1 MARPKEKQE
10 EEKKETGKKYL
21 PVQSSTGT
29 KGQTA
34 QERAKEILSMSREE
48 QKARNQA
55 RLREALNRSAQ
66 SRPASSAQ
74 TEAMRRN
81 FAKREQKDEYR
92 RRYGTPQSSR
102 EAREQYQWNKQ
113 QREAL
118 EQYQSY
124 FEKYG
129 QKPTE
134 EQVQNNPVLSD
145 IGQLWKANTA
155 QVQATQKAMEEIEN
169 TRIPGQAG
177 RKLWMAAQNA
187 NTIGPLEQARARE
200 LPQLS
205 QEDQAFVDN
214 ASKRLEELYPQRDAL
229 EAKGDAEGLA
239 EVNRLIANEEKVMRD
254 RGAALPGEAAEIAD
268 KYALGGSK
276 DLEAYLEAKRNVE
289 LMDEEIALGGVIA
302 PEENKKY
309 QELKARV
316 ERGEELTGQD
326 VYDYKVW
333 SEQYGAY
340 ERDKETIKTLEEAGV
355 LESGYSYA
363 AQERQRVNVGQL
375 TQIEALTQ
383 YAGTIQASIAKQEA
397 SKLLTELYNQQYAL
411 EKDIAAM
418 QQAGAGNSIGDNLAL
433 KATPLQNAQEELE
446 AVKAAIA
453 EAEYAML
460 RFEDDFVGK
469 SAAPAELSWGAVE
482 AGIAQN
488 MTEMELATYN
498 YLRNTKG
505 MDAAKQYVESI
516 KPRLLKRETDKQMG
530 VVKKAAE
537 HPVGAWITSGLS
549 IAVTPL
555 EWTGA
560 VKAGVDTMLGRD
572 TSPYDPAFA
581 TTHFKN
587 TVRETVME
595 GQRKAFGDGLGGQ
608 TANLVYQV
616 FMTAGDS
623 AISMATG
630 GAVGKALQGA
640 GVVAQGANA
649 LAKVGNSVG
658 SALMALS
665 AVSGKTQQELLL
677 GRDNSQALVQGLAA
691 GVTEYITEKLG
702 MDRLTAAFS
711 LGKGG
716 GYRTI
721 LANVIKSFAP
731 EALEELPGN
740 VVDLALDNYLN
751 GDSSQRAESI
761 KQKIAAGMSVTQATV
776 ETDMEFVVETLQG
789 MLVGGLSG
797 SLGAGVSTSVGMIKA
812 RSARTALTEAGV
824 DADTAQAAAERISG
838 LRSDAASEQAVRA
851 AVEQM
856 QQAED
861 AKGVKHTPFAAEAT
875 AAGYED
881 VPVKVTGFQGIRD
894 GAAWVEIE
902 IAGKGKGEIR
912 LDQVRFADTDTQTAY
927 NRAAMFGDTQTA
939 RRFLAGYEATSMPV
953 EIYGQAFQSA
963 YQAGQNSRAMT
974 EYERKAGFG
983 TMLEDGVYRIAYQA
997 GQEATVAQEAR
1008 LEIPASLGKE
1018 VQAQLGQL
1026 PRTYTQGYTGV
1037 VYAAKTTRPTK
1048 AQAVMLSLLDGY
1060 AKAHGVHYTVVDSI
1074 GDGGANGVYT
1084 TSEGMVV
1091 ALDAEEGYLT
1101 RVATH
1106 EGWHYIREHMGQEA
1120 QGLQDAVL
1128 TLLRSTEGYD
1138 LETRVAEKQ
1147 EQYKAAEGQE
1157 LSREAALEELTADAL
1172 YDAIATPEALG
1183 AFVSRA
1189 YENAEN
1195 KNAFKQAMDQVM
1207 AFINKFV
1214 AEVKALAKKI
1224 AGKNPEARA
1233 MLEHEADWGESIVQE
1248 YNRLMEEAG
1257 KRERGRTERKE
1268 TGETWYSKKNR
1279 KPGKKKTE
1287 QQNEN
1292 AKESSAEQLQNEA
1305 DEERSIKEQLRAHS
1319 SELADM
1325 EPVAVINVDISNLKT
1340 AKARKNW
1347 IVNLLQSTGFQVER
1361 QGFGTIE
1368 FGKERINKSLNYM
1381 QKPGE
1386 IAAFSALPRVLKR
1399 GKNISGHANHKGRG
1413 FGTETFAAPVTING
1427 VMGYMAVVVKREAR
1441 IAYKTH
1447 RILMPDGSTFVFN
1460 EKAEPTPANRGSQKG
1475 INPAPIS
1482 SATNSIPQVEE
1493 NSNTNK
1499 NFSLKNV
1506 DTDMTEMQREVEE
1519 NENGGTMGALEG
1531 ATVENHAGIY
1541 AAQREKLAG
1550 WADGKPRSAEAVREL
1565 LGESMT
1571 PTLEKWL
1578 HNQYEKGQNRQ
1589 VKEPVRREAVEAFL
1603 QKDEA
1608 LIAENEAQ
1616 SKAFWQ
1622 KLRGEKVRV
1631 HEVEV
1636 GEHTHEGRGAMGRQ
1650 IVQALMGDAPRVT
1663 VHNRDAQVDIYVN
1676 RASVEKTLSYG
1687 GSKNI
1692 PIEVSKAILLQTKEM
1707 LADAKYIGSHE
1718 NYATNS
1724 GLVHYFVSAAQT
1736 GDEIRRVVYMAHE
1749 KAWNDGDVQNRL
1761 YVEEVELLDTE
1772 NAGANDTSRS
1782 QQAVYTQHLTSNHP
1796 GTISIPELLQN
1807 YNTEF
1812 LRRYD
1817 LKERG
1822 AKRAL
1827 QYSLRNVDTDMT
1839 EMQRVVEENEKL
1851 REAVGVLRAAMK
1863 QLSGAKAVN
1872 SRQVWKFA
1880 REIKKKYES
1889 KVRVNDLGENLRRVY
1904 DAMANARTDA
1914 EGKSAMEA
1922 MAAIARNMLENSEH
1936 INRDMYDRYADMR
1949 DYLRRGRFQLTE
1961 AQWAEAEKLYGSLK
1975 EFRNEVKGRWGV
1987 AGRKDHSTGSLD
1999 AAWEDMHAKW
2009 PEMFDRNADERGK
2022 VQQVVAALEAV
2033 QKEVSNPY
2041 GMNLDQMTQTVT
2053 AELFEGFGQVNE
2065 ANALMEEAKAIARRK
2080 TTRWAIN
2087 REKLAEQRK
2096 ARAEVIRQKGR
2107 ILKKL
2112 NSPKPGSFVPYQ
2124 MREAVTALLEALD
2137 YNEGKRVTIKRE
2149 MLERAR
2155 QEYEAVLPKRD
2166 ANGSAVP
2173 DTGIPALAAF
2183 YNGDVSEAMQRLAQ
2197 SADGKQLNRL
2207 SQEETIELRDIL
2219 RSYAAMII
2227 NEDRLFMQ
2235 KRRDSLQEAGD
2246 GLVARMLQRKAH
2258 KQRGKAAETVL
2269 NVTNRAL
2276 LSPGTVF
2283 HIFEG
2288 TEMEPIWKAVR
2299 DAENTHTRHVAQGQ
2313 AYMEAAL
2320 KEYGVQEII
2329 NQSER
2334 KQLENGVEVTLHDG
2348 KKQKFRIQ
2356 EAMYIYAAAKR
2367 ERLVGTNHLLG
2378 GGIVFQKNSHPGEA
2392 TGARQLTV
2400 EDLVAIA
2407 GKLTEKQKAFVD
2419 HMVQFLSRDT
2429 AEWGNQVTR
2438 ELYGVEKFK
2447 ESYYVPFRVARNYLR
2462 TDPASQQENRL
2473 KLGSFT
2479 KPLAQQ
2485 ASNPLE
2491 VQNFVEMWAAHME
2504 QMSDYNAFVLPIED
2518 MTRLMNYKTDNDT
2531 VRSVMQE
2538 RYGNQVPDYILSF
2551 LRRLNG
2557 NAKSEMGSA
2566 LVNKLVSGAKGAAVG
2581 GNLSVASQQ
2590 ATAVLR
2596 AYALI
2601 DAKYLVKGMGAG
2613 ALSAAKMKKSYAEI
2627 MDWAPIAT
2635 QKSWGYF
2642 DTNMTRGTYDRVR
2655 QTAMG
2660 KLDDALGYLSQKGDE
2675 LAFTMIWEAVKREV
2689 AAESGL
2695 TRGTEAYFRR
2705 CGERFTEVID
2715 QTQVVDSIFQ
2725 RTELATEKGLARLW
2739 TSFMSEPFKQYNMLW
2754 RAGWDLKEAWRS
2766 GNKAAIKRARNQMIR
2781 TSASVVL
2788 SSVAAAAA
2796 KSLISAMR
2804 DDDDEKKEKDENGKT
2819 VTVGVRGFGEKYW
2832 DAFGPNLLDNATG
2845 LLPLVG
2851 NWLGSFITGET
2862 YNSSSMDSAL
2872 LDSIT
2877 RMWQALGKGDYEMAW
2892 YRGLQVVS
2900 NATGLGLGNAYRDG
2914 KALFTTLVKTLQ
2926 RDTLAG
2932 TAWDKSKPFATRL
2945 QAATKNYVY
2954 TKQEGDSRRAS
2965 PAVFYDLL
2973 LDAWYAGG
2981 TGEEFQQ
2988 VATAMLETGATVD
3001 GIASGFKSRLR
3012 GSEEL
3017 VTKAADAYEQGK
3029 YSEYEK
3035 HVLALVRLGIGQ
3047 KAAVSMVDS
3056 VLDSRKKATDEPEA
3070 QTWEMLLDEL
3080 TDDDADL
3087 FSTKDLLEAI
3097 QRGDQAEADY
3107 LLGRLKES
3115 KEESTIRSGLTEAYR
3130 KEYVAAWEKGDT
3142 AAMKKISDLL
3152 LGLDVGYTEESIAK
3166 WPRDEMNADYREAIE
3181 SGDAGQVRTV
3191 IAAMKKEGYTDSDLR
3206 SKLTQDYKA
3215 SYTEAWNAGNKTQ
3228 AQSIA
3233 TMLKGLAVGYTEDS
3247 FREWR
3252 VDSLKADWDA
3262 AVEARDVNRLKTQI
3276 TRQMEAGVNQKQI
3289 RDKVWNAYGEAYVM
3303 ALAEG
3308 NTSTARQLEGLMLNT
3323 GAGLTTEEIPQKAV
3337 NKAHSIYENSVES
3350 GDLNTARQVLKYLN
3364 QAEDGDR
3371 LWDKLYNWAKDAF
3384 MDAYDSGE
3392 YADLEKNLVSMGFSQ
3407 KTINGW
3413 KD

>member
-81 FAKREQKDEYR
+81 FTKREQKEEYR

-102 EAREQYQWNKQ
+102 EAREQYQWNKR

-145 IGQLWKANTA
+145 IGQLWKANTTQA
-155 QVQATQKAMEEIEN
+155 QATQKALEEIEN

-187 NTIGPLEQARARE
+187 NSIAPMEQARDKE
-200 LPQLS
+200 QTQLS
-205 QEDQAFVDN
+205 QEDQAFANN
-214 ASKRLEELYPQRDAL
+214 AYSTLKGLYEQQAEL
-229 EAKGDAEGLA
+229 EAKGDAAGLA
-239 EVNRLIANEEKVMRD
+239 EVNKRIANEETILNRLGVPLPEEVAERAAVYGKNTKGDFDRYIKAVEDAEKIDAMLKADMEKYPEAYNAYLKAKEKVD
-254 RGAALPGEAAEIAD
+254 RGETLTEQELLDYEGWASLEEQAEEARA
-268 KYALGGSK
+268 
-276 DLEAYLEAKRNVE
+276 EAK
-289 LMDEEIALGGVIA
+289 ALEDG
-302 PEENKKY
+302 
-309 QELKARV
+309 
-316 ERGEELTGQD
+316 
-326 VYDYKVW
+326 
-333 SEQYGAY
+333 
-340 ERDKETIKTLEEAGV
+340 GV
-355 LESGYSYA
+355 LESGFSYA
-363 AQERQRVNVGQL
+363 ERDRQRVNEGQL
-375 TQIEALTQ
+375 TQVEELSQ
-383 YAGTIQASIAKQEA
+383 YAGTMQAPIARQEA
-397 SKLLTELYNQQYAL
+397 SKLLTELYNQQYKL
-411 EKDIAAM
+411 KKDIAAM
-418 QQAGAGNSIGDNLAL
+418 ELAGITGPAMDNA
-433 KATPLQNAQEELE
+433 KDQLE
-446 AVKAAIA
+446 TVERQIA
-453 EAEYAML
+453 EGEYAML

-537 HPVGAWITSGLS
+537 HPVGSWITSGLS

-630 GAVGKALQGA
+630 RAVGKALQGA

-649 LAKVGNSVG
+649 LAKAGNSVG

-665 AVSGKTQQELLL
+665 ATSGKTQQELLL
-677 GRDNSQALVQGLAA
+677 GRENSRALVQGLAA

-716 GYRTI
+716 GYRKI
-721 LANVIKSFAP
+721 LENVIKAFAP

-740 VVDLALDNYLN
+740 VVDRALDNYLN

-789 MLVGGLSG
+789 MLVGGLAG
-797 SLGAGVSTSVGMIKA
+797 SVGAGFSTSVGVIKA

-894 GAAWVEIE
+894 GAAWVEVE
-902 IAGKGKGEIR
+902 IDGKGKGELR
-912 LDQVRFADTDTQTAY
+912 LDQVRFADTDMQAAY
-927 NRAAMFGDTQTA
+927 NRAAMFEDTQTA
-939 RRFLAGYEATSMPV
+939 RRFLAGYEATSMPM

-974 EYERKAGFG
+974 EYERKVGFG

-997 GQEATVAQEAR
+997 GQEATAAQNAR
-1008 LEIPASLGKE
+1008 LEIPESLGKT
-1018 VQAQLGQL
+1018 VQEQLGQL
-1026 PRTYTQGYTGV
+1026 PRTYTEGYTGV

-1048 AQAVMLSLLDGY
+1048 AQAVMLSLLDDY

-1157 LSREAALEELTADAL
+1157 LSREEALEELTADAL
-1172 YDAIATPEALG
+1172 YDAMATPEALG

-1207 AFINKFV
+1207 AFINRFV

-1233 MLEHEADWGESIVQE
+1233 MLEHEADWGESIIQE

-1257 KRERGRTERKE
+1257 KRERSTKQNKKGYGQDSQFSLKVLPDGRKYVEVDTD
-1268 TGETWYSKKNR
+1268 
-1279 KPGKKKTE
+1279 
-1287 QQNEN
+1287 QQIFEG
-1292 AKESSAEQLQNEA
+1292 
-1305 DEERSIKEQLRAHS
+1305 
-1319 SELADM
+1319 
-1325 EPVAVINVDISNLKT
+1325 VDIKDYPKLIVRYITQRFRGKVIGTQNRAYVDKRAANEFAHPANHSLNEKIYE
-1340 AKARKNW
+1340 AKARTATELDNLMDAGRYIGHFEDNGRHADALGGW
-1347 IVNLLQSTGFQVER
+1347 DRYEAIVKVNDAFYEGQINIMILGDGRRRFHDFTKIRDVSAALQDR
-1361 QGFGTIE
+1361 
-1368 FGKERINKSLNYM
+1368 N
-1381 QKPGE
+1381 
-1386 IAAFSALPRVLKR
+1386 ALRRDNV
-1399 GKNISGHANHKGRG
+1399 S
-1413 FGTETFAAPVTING
+1413 
-1427 VMGYMAVVVKREAR
+1427 
-1441 IAYKTH
+1441 
-1447 RILMPDGSTFVFN
+1447 D
-1460 EKAEPTPANRGSQKG
+1460 
-1475 INPAPIS
+1475 
-1482 SATNSIPQVEE
+1482 NSISKTAE

-1506 DTDMTEMQREVEE
+1506 DTDMTEMQR
-1519 NENGGTMGALEG
+1519 
-1531 ATVENHAGIY
+1531 
-1541 AAQREKLAG
+1541 
-1550 WADGKPRSAEAVREL
+1550 
-1565 LGESMT
+1565 
-1571 PTLEKWL
+1571 
-1578 HNQYEKGQNRQ
+1578 
-1589 VKEPVRREAVEAFL
+1589 
-1603 QKDEA
+1603 
-1608 LIAENEAQ
+1608 
-1616 SKAFWQ
+1616 
-1622 KLRGEKVRV
+1622 
-1631 HEVEV
+1631 
-1636 GEHTHEGRGAMGRQ
+1636 
-1650 IVQALMGDAPRVT
+1650 
-1663 VHNRDAQVDIYVN
+1663 
-1676 RASVEKTLSYG
+1676 
-1687 GSKNI
+1687 
-1692 PIEVSKAILLQTKEM
+1692 
-1707 LADAKYIGSHE
+1707 
-1718 NYATNS
+1718 
-1724 GLVHYFVSAAQT
+1724 
-1736 GDEIRRVVYMAHE
+1736 
-1749 KAWNDGDVQNRL
+1749 
-1761 YVEEVELLDTE
+1761 
-1772 NAGANDTSRS
+1772 
-1782 QQAVYTQHLTSNHP
+1782 
-1796 GTISIPELLQN
+1796 
-1807 YNTEF
+1807 
-1812 LRRYD
+1812 
-1817 LKERG
+1817 
-1822 AKRAL
+1822 
-1827 QYSLRNVDTDMT
+1827 
-1839 EMQRVVEENEKL
+1839 VVEENERLQKL
-1851 REAVGVLRAAMK
+1851 VGSLNAQLRAMRD
-1863 QLSGAKAVN
+1863 GANGKAAVDRKAV
-1872 SRQVWKFA
+1872 WALA
-1880 REIKKKYES
+1880 REMKAQYQS
-1889 KVRVNDLGENLRRVY
+1889 KVRVNDLGANLQKAF
-1904 DAMANARTDA
+1904 DAMANARTDT

-1922 MAAIARNMLENSEH
+1922 MAAIARDMLDKSENIDST
-1936 INRDMYDRYADMR
+1936 MYDEYADLR
-1949 DYLRRGRFQLTE
+1949 GYLRKGRFRLTD
-1961 AQWAEAEKLYGSLK
+1961 AQWAEAAKLYGSEK
-1975 EFRNEVKGRWGV
+1975 EFRKAAFGRWNI
-1987 AGRKDHSTGSLD
+1987 AARNDRNALSLD
-1999 AAWEDMHAKW
+1999 AAWEEMHQQW
-2009 PEMFDRNADERGK
+2009 PGMFDQDASEGDK
-2022 VQQVVAALEAV
+2022 VQQVMAALEAV
-2033 QKEVSNPY
+2033 RREVSNPY
-2041 GMNLDQMTQTVT
+2041 AMNLEEMTQYVT
-2053 AELFEGFGQVNE
+2053 AEMYQRYLE
-2065 ANALMEEAKAIARRK
+2065 APTVKGAEARTQETARELEQTRAELQEARRELEQSK
-2080 TTRWAIN
+2080 GTIERWRKA
-2087 REKLAEQRK
+2087 RETLAEQRK

-2137 YNEGKRVTIKRE
+2137 YNEGKGVTIKRE

-2183 YNGDVSEAMQRLAQ
+2183 YNGDVSEAMRRLAQ

-2207 SQEETIELRDIL
+2207 SHAETIELRDIL
-2219 RSYAAMII
+2219 RSYAAMIL

-2348 KKQKFRIQ
+2348 KKQKLRIQ

-2392 TGARQLTV
+2392 TGARQLTA
-2400 EDLVAIA
+2400 EDLAAIA

-2447 ESYYVPFRVARNYLR
+2447 ESYYVPFKVARNYLR

-2566 LVNKLVSGAKGAAVG
+2566 LVNKLVGGAKGAAVG

-2642 DTNMTRGTYDRVR
+2642 DTNMTRGTYDRAR

-2819 VTVGVRGFGEKYW
+2819 VTVGVRGFGEKYLE
-2832 DAFGPNLLDNATG
+2832 AFLPNLLDNATG

-2954 TKQEGDSRRAS
+2954 AKQEGDSRRAS

-3056 VLDSRKKATDEPEA
+3056 VLDSRKKATEEPEA

-3166 WPRDEMNADYREAIE
+3166 WPRDEMNADYREAME

-3247 FREWR
+3247 FKEWR
-3252 VDSLKADWDA
+3252 VDSLKGDWDA
-3262 AVEARDVNRLKTQI
+3262 AVEARDVTRLKTQI
-3276 TRQMEAGVNQKQI
+3276 TRQMAAGMNQKQI

-3308 NTSTARQLEGLMLNT
+3308 NTSTARQLAGLMLNT

>member
-21 PVQSSTGT
+21 PVQSSAGT

-81 FAKREQKDEYR
+81 FAKREQREEYR
-92 RRYGTPQSSR
+92 RRYGTPGSSK
-102 EAREQYQWNKQ
+102 EAREQYQWNKR
-113 QREAL
+113 QREAF

-145 IGQLWKANTA
+145 IGQLWKANTT
-155 QVQATQKAMEEIEN
+155 QVQATQKALEEIEN

-187 NTIGPLEQARARE
+187 NTIAPLEQARARE

-214 ASKRLEELYPQRDAL
+214 ARKRLEELYPQREEL

-239 EVNRLIANEEKVMRD
+239 EVNRLIDNEEKVMRD
-254 RGAALPGEAAEIAD
+254 RGVALPGEVAETVD

-302 PEENKKY
+302 PEENKAY
-309 QELKARV
+309 QDLKARV
-316 ERGEELTGQD
+316 ESGEKLTGQD

-363 AQERQRVNVGQL
+363 AQERQRRNEGQL

-383 YAGTIQASIAKQEA
+383 YAGTIQAPIAKQEA

-418 QQAGAGNSIGDNLAL
+418 QQAGAGDSIGDNLAL
-433 KATPLQNAQEELE
+433 KTSPLQNAQEELE
-446 AVKAAIA
+446 AVKTAIA

-460 RFEDDFVGK
+460 RFEDDFFMNVQPGAGAGK
-469 SAAPAELSWGAVE
+469 KGSVYHVVNA
-482 AGIAQN
+482 
-488 MTEMELATYN
+488 TEEELARLRARGVGQSVMPVRSGVADAIAGLSGQELNALRMTDMERQTYN
-498 YLRNTKG
+498 YLHNTKG
-505 MDAAKQYVESI
+505 AEAADAYFKSLE
-516 KPRLLKRETDKQMG
+516 PRLLKRQAEMQQG
-530 VVKKAAE
+530 VWQTMAE
-537 HPVGAWITSGLS
+537 HPVGAFTTTAATFPMTLVEGL
-549 IAVTPL
+549 
-555 EWTGA
+555 GA
-560 VKAGVDTMLGRD
+560 VKTGVDTMLGRE
-572 TSPYDPAFA
+572 TSPYDSAFA
-581 TTHFKN
+581 PTRFKS
-587 TVRETVME
+587 TVRDTVKA
-595 GQRKAFGDGLGGQ
+595 GQREAFGDGLGGDI
-608 TANLVYQV
+608 ANLAYDVV
-616 FMTAGDS
+616 TTSLDS
-623 AISMATG
+623 ALSMAAG
-630 GAVGKALQGA
+630 GATG
-640 GVVAQGANA
+640 
-649 LAKVGNSVG
+649 G

-665 AVSGKTQQELLL
+665 ATSGKTQQELLL
-677 GRDNSQALVQGLAA
+677 GRENSQALVQGLAA
-691 GVTEYITEKLG
+691 GVIEAITEKMG

-711 LGKGG
+711 LGKKG

-721 LANVIKSFAP
+721 LANMIKGFVP

-740 VVDLALDNYLN
+740 VVDQALDNYLN

-761 KQKIAAGMSVTQATV
+761 KQKIAAGMSATQATV

-797 SLGAGVSTSVGMIKA
+797 AMGAGVATSVGMIKA

-912 LDQVRFADTDTQTAY
+912 LDQVRFADTDTQAAY
-927 NRAAMFGDTQTA
+927 NRAAMFEDTQTA
-939 RRFLAGYEATSMPV
+939 RRFLAGYENTSLPL

-997 GQEATVAQEAR
+997 GQEATAAQNAR
-1008 LEIPASLGKE
+1008 LEIPESLGKT
-1018 VQAQLGQL
+1018 VQEQLGQL

-1048 AQAVMLSLLDGY
+1048 AQAVMLSLLDDY

-1138 LETRVAEKQ
+1138 LESRVAEKQ

-1157 LSREAALEELTADAL
+1157 LSREEALEELTADAL
-1172 YDAIATPEALG
+1172 YDAMATPEALG

-1195 KNAFKQAMDQVM
+1195 KNAFQQAMDQVM
-1207 AFINKFV
+1207 AFINRFV

-1233 MLEHEADWGESIVQE
+1233 MLEHEADWGESIIQE

-1257 KRERGRTERKE
+1257 KREAQQQGNGQAQKENVQTRYSTKAQDQLTEDKYFQRAIDAWDGTSSGGRVKIGVISKGGIYE
-1268 TGETWYSKKNR
+1268 GIGLPDGVLYMDYSKLAKALSKHGDHLSKNTLKQIPQMLASPVVITQPINPQVKNTVNVFGDLMGDNG
-1279 KPGKKKTE
+1279 KPIMVSIMMRPDRTGTFLIDVIRTVEMRSDAQKLITDQSVLYLSENKKRTADWF
-1287 QQNEN
+1287 QGLGN
-1292 AKESSAEQLQNEA
+1292 SSVPFAGTKSGFI
-1305 DEERSIKEQLRAHS
+1305 RSI
-1319 SELADM
+1319 
-1325 EPVAVINVDISNLKT
+1325 
-1340 AKARKNW
+1340 
-1347 IVNLLQSTGFQVER
+1347 
-1361 QGFGTIE
+1361 
-1368 FGKERINKSLNYM
+1368 
-1381 QKPGE
+1381 
-1386 IAAFSALPRVLKR
+1386 
-1399 GKNISGHANHKGRG
+1399 
-1413 FGTETFAAPVTING
+1413 
-1427 VMGYMAVVVKREAR
+1427 
-1441 IAYKTH
+1441 AYE
-1447 RILMPDGSTFVFN
+1447 S
-1460 EKAEPTPANRGSQKG
+1460 
-1475 INPAPIS
+1475 
-1482 SATNSIPQVEE
+1482 E
-1493 NSNTNK
+1493 NSNSQGGN
-1499 NFSLKNV
+1499 SLNEV
-1506 DTDMTEMQREVEE
+1506 DTQET
-1519 NENGGTMGALEG
+1519 GA
-1531 ATVENHAGIY
+1531 
-1541 AAQREKLAG
+1541 
-1550 WADGKPRSAEAVREL
+1550 S
-1565 LGESMT
+1565 
-1571 PTLEKWL
+1571 
-1578 HNQYEKGQNRQ
+1578 
-1589 VKEPVRREAVEAFL
+1589 
-1603 QKDEA
+1603 
-1608 LIAENEAQ
+1608 
-1616 SKAFWQ
+1616 
-1622 KLRGEKVRV
+1622 
-1631 HEVEV
+1631 
-1636 GEHTHEGRGAMGRQ
+1636 
-1650 IVQALMGDAPRVT
+1650 
-1663 VHNRDAQVDIYVN
+1663 
-1676 RASVEKTLSYG
+1676 
-1687 GSKNI
+1687 
-1692 PIEVSKAILLQTKEM
+1692 
-1707 LADAKYIGSHE
+1707 
-1718 NYATNS
+1718 
-1724 GLVHYFVSAAQT
+1724 
-1736 GDEIRRVVYMAHE
+1736 
-1749 KAWNDGDVQNRL
+1749 
-1761 YVEEVELLDTE
+1761 
-1772 NAGANDTSRS
+1772 
-1782 QQAVYTQHLTSNHP
+1782 
-1796 GTISIPELLQN
+1796 
-1807 YNTEF
+1807 
-1812 LRRYD
+1812 
-1817 LKERG
+1817 
-1822 AKRAL
+1822 
-1827 QYSLRNVDTDMT
+1827 YSLRNVDTDMT

-1863 QLSGAKAVN
+1863 QLSGAKEVN

-1975 EFRNEVKGRWGV
+1975 EFRNAVKGRWGV

-2053 AELFEGFGQVNE
+2053 AELFEGYGQVNE

-2080 TTRWAIN
+2080 VTRWAIN
-2087 REKLAEQRK
+2087 REKLAERRK

-2124 MREAVTALLEALD
+2124 MRDAVTALLKALD
-2137 YNEGKRVTIKRE
+2137 YNEGKGFIIKRE

-2219 RSYAAMII
+2219 RSYAAMIL

-2235 KRRDSLQEAGD
+2235 KRQDSLQEAGD

-2367 ERLVGTNHLLG
+2367 EKLVGTNHLLG

-2392 TGARQLTV
+2392 TGARQLTA
-2400 EDLVAIA
+2400 EDLEAIA

-2447 ESYYVPFRVARNYLR
+2447 ESYYVPFKVARNYLR

-2766 GNKAAIKRARNQMIR
+2766 GNKAAIKQARNQMIR
-2781 TSASVVL
+2781 TSASVAL

-2804 DDDDEKKEKDENGKT
+2804 DDDDEKKEKDESGKT
-2819 VTVGVRGFGEKYW
+2819 VTVGVRGFGQKYLE
-2832 DAFGPNLLDNATG
+2832 AFLPNLLDNATG

-2954 TKQEGDSRRAS
+2954 AKQEGDSRRAS

-2988 VATAMLETGATVD
+2988 VATAMLETGATVE

-3056 VLDSRKKATDEPEA
+3056 VLDSRKKATEEPEA

-3166 WPRDEMNADYREAIE
+3166 WPRDEMNADYREAVE

-3233 TMLKGLAVGYTEDS
+3233 TMLKGLAVGYTEES
-3247 FREWR
+3247 FKEWR

-3262 AVEARDVNRLKTQI
+3262 AVEARDVTRLKTQI
-3276 TRQMEAGVNQKQI
+3276 SRQMAAGMNQKQI

-3308 NTSTARQLEGLMLNT
+3308 NTSTARQLAGLMLNT
-3323 GAGLTTEEIPQKAV
+3323 GAGLTAEEVPQKAV

>member
-21 PVQSSTGT
+21 PVQSSAGT

-81 FAKREQKDEYR
+81 FAKREQKEEYR

-102 EAREQYQWNKQ
+102 EAREQYQWNKR

-145 IGQLWKANTA
+145 IGQLWKANTTQA
-155 QVQATQKAMEEIEN
+155 QATQKALEEIEN

-187 NTIGPLEQARARE
+187 NTIAPLEQARDRE

-205 QEDQAFVDN
+205 EEDQAFVDN
-214 ASKRLEELYPQRDAL
+214 ARKRLEELYPQRDAL

-239 EVNRLIANEEKVMRD
+239 EVNRLIDNEEKVMRD
-254 RGAALPGEAAEIAD
+254 RGVALPGEAAEIAD

-276 DLEAYLEAKRNVE
+276 DLEAYLGAKRNVE

-363 AQERQRVNVGQL
+363 AQERQRVNEGQL

-383 YAGTIQASIAKQEA
+383 YAGTIQAPIAKQEA

-411 EKDIAAM
+411 EKDITAM
-418 QQAGAGNSIGDNLAL
+418 QQAGAGNNIGDNLAL

-460 RFEDDFVGK
+460 RFEDDFFTNAQAGAEEGKKGSVYHVVNATEEELAKLRARGVGQ
-469 SAAPAELSWGAVE
+469 SVMPVRSGVADAIAGLSGQELNALR
-482 AGIAQN
+482 
-488 MTEMELATYN
+488 MTEMERQTYN
-498 YLRNTKG
+498 YLHNTQG
-505 MDAAKQYVESI
+505 AEAADAYFKSLE
-516 KPRLLKRETDKQMG
+516 PRLLKRQAEMQQG
-530 VVKKAAE
+530 VWQTMAE
-537 HPVGAWITSGLS
+537 HPVGAWITSGQS
-549 IAVTPL
+549 IVMTPM
-555 EWTGA
+555 EWIGA
-560 VKAGVDTMLGRD
+560 AKTGVDNMLGRD

-595 GQRKAFGDGLGGQ
+595 GQREAFGDGLGGQ
-608 TANLVYQV
+608 TANLIYQV
-616 FMTAGDS
+616 LMTSGDS
-623 AISMATG
+623 AISMAVG
-630 GAVGKALQGA
+630 GGVGKALQGA
-640 GVVAQGANA
+640 GMVAQGAKT

-658 SALMALS
+658 SAIMALS

-677 GRDNSQALVQGLAA
+677 GRDNSRALVQGLAA

-702 MDRLTAAFS
+702 MDRLTASFS

-721 LANVIKSFAP
+721 LANVIKGFAP

-740 VVDLALDNYLN
+740 VVDQALDNYLN

-824 DADTAQAAAERISG
+824 DADTAQAAAERLSG
-838 LRSDAASEQAVRA
+838 LRSDAAGDQAVRA

-912 LDQVRFADTDTQTAY
+912 LDQVRFADADTQAAY
-927 NRAAMFGDTQTA
+927 NRAAMFEDTQTA
-939 RRFLAGYEATSMPV
+939 RRFLAGYENTSLPL

-974 EYERKAGFG
+974 EYERKVGFG

-997 GQEATVAQEAR
+997 GQEATAAQNAR
-1008 LEIPASLGKE
+1008 LEIPESLGKT
-1018 VQAQLGQL
+1018 VQEQLGQL

-1048 AQAVMLSLLDGY
+1048 AQAVMLSLLDDY

-1128 TLLRSTEGYD
+1128 ELLGNTEGYNLD
-1138 LETRVAEKQ
+1138 SRVAEKQ
-1147 EQYKAAEGQE
+1147 EQYKQIKGQE
-1157 LSREAALEELTADAL
+1157 LSREEALEELTADAL
-1172 YDAIATPEALG
+1172 YDAMATPEALG

-1207 AFINKFV
+1207 AFINRFV

-1233 MLEHEADWGESIVQE
+1233 MLEHEADWGESIIQE

-1441 IAYKTH
+1441 IVYKTH

-1506 DTDMTEMQREVEE
+1506 DTDMTEMQR
-1519 NENGGTMGALEG
+1519 
-1531 ATVENHAGIY
+1531 
-1541 AAQREKLAG
+1541 
-1550 WADGKPRSAEAVREL
+1550 
-1565 LGESMT
+1565 
-1571 PTLEKWL
+1571 
-1578 HNQYEKGQNRQ
+1578 
-1589 VKEPVRREAVEAFL
+1589 
-1603 QKDEA
+1603 
-1608 LIAENEAQ
+1608 
-1616 SKAFWQ
+1616 
-1622 KLRGEKVRV
+1622 
-1631 HEVEV
+1631 
-1636 GEHTHEGRGAMGRQ
+1636 
-1650 IVQALMGDAPRVT
+1650 
-1663 VHNRDAQVDIYVN
+1663 
-1676 RASVEKTLSYG
+1676 
-1687 GSKNI
+1687 
-1692 PIEVSKAILLQTKEM
+1692 
-1707 LADAKYIGSHE
+1707 
-1718 NYATNS
+1718 
-1724 GLVHYFVSAAQT
+1724 
-1736 GDEIRRVVYMAHE
+1736 
-1749 KAWNDGDVQNRL
+1749 
-1761 YVEEVELLDTE
+1761 
-1772 NAGANDTSRS
+1772 
-1782 QQAVYTQHLTSNHP
+1782 
-1796 GTISIPELLQN
+1796 
-1807 YNTEF
+1807 
-1812 LRRYD
+1812 
-1817 LKERG
+1817 
-1822 AKRAL
+1822 
-1827 QYSLRNVDTDMT
+1827 
-1839 EMQRVVEENEKL
+1839 VVEENERLQKL
-1851 REAVGVLRAAMK
+1851 VGSLNAQLRAMRD
-1863 QLSGAKAVN
+1863 GANGKAAVDRKAV
-1872 SRQVWKFA
+1872 WALA
-1880 REIKKKYES
+1880 REMKAQYQS
-1889 KVRVNDLGENLRRVY
+1889 KVRVNDLGANLQKAF
-1904 DAMANARTDA
+1904 DAMANARTDT

-1922 MAAIARNMLENSEH
+1922 MAAIARDMLDKSENIDST
-1936 INRDMYDRYADMR
+1936 MYDEYAEMR
-1949 DYLRRGRFQLTE
+1949 SYLRKGRFRLTD
-1961 AQWAEAEKLYGSLK
+1961 AQWAEAAKLYGSEK
-1975 EFRNEVKGRWGV
+1975 EFRKAAFGRWNI
-1987 AGRKDHSTGSLD
+1987 AARNDRNALSLD
-1999 AAWEDMHAKW
+1999 AAWEEMHQQW
-2009 PEMFDRNADERGK
+2009 PGMFDQDASEGDK
-2022 VQQVVAALEAV
+2022 VQQVMAALEAV
-2033 QKEVSNPY
+2033 RREVSNPY
-2041 GMNLDQMTQTVT
+2041 EMNLEEMTQYVT
-2053 AELFEGFGQVNE
+2053 AEMYQKYLE
-2065 ANALMEEAKAIARRK
+2065 APTVKGAEARTQETARELEKTRAELREARRELEQSRAEIAAARQEAQEDRRM
-2080 TTRWAIN
+2080 TAEMIN
-2087 REKLAEQRK
+2087 VANENAQQIIKKWSAKREEMAERRK

-2137 YNEGKRVTIKRE
+2137 YNEGKGVTIKRE

-2207 SQEETIELRDIL
+2207 SQEQTIELRDIL
-2219 RSYAAMII
+2219 RSYAAMIL

-2288 TEMEPIWKAVR
+2288 TEMEPIWKALR

-2400 EDLVAIA
+2400 EDLAAIA

-2447 ESYYVPFRVARNYLR
+2447 ESYYVPFKVARNYLR

-2479 KPLAQQ
+2479 KELSEK
-2485 ASNPLE
+2485 ASNTPLE

-2642 DTNMTRGTYDRVR
+2642 DTNMTRGTYDRAR

-2766 GNKAAIKRARNQMIR
+2766 GNKAAIKQARNQMIR

-2832 DAFGPNLLDNATG
+2832 DAFLPNLLDNATG

-2954 TKQEGDSRRAS
+2954 AKQEGDSRRAS

-3035 HVLALVRLGIGQ
+3035 HVLELVRLGIGQ

-3056 VLDSRKKATDEPEA
+3056 VLDSRKKATEEPEA

-3142 AAMKKISDLL
+3142 AGMKKISDLL

-3166 WPRDEMNADYREAIE
+3166 WPRDEMNADYREAME

-3247 FREWR
+3247 FKEWR

-3262 AVEARDVNRLKTQI
+3262 AVEARDVTRLKTQI
-3276 TRQMEAGVNQKQI
+3276 SRQMEAGVNQKQI

-3308 NTSTARQLEGLMLNT
+3308 NTSTARQLAGLMLNT
-3323 GAGLTTEEIPQKAV
+3323 GAGLTAEEVPQKAV

>member
-1 MARPKEKQE
+1 MVRPKEKQE

-81 FAKREQKDEYR
+81 FAKREQKEEYQ

-134 EQVQNNPVLSD
+134 AQVQNNPVLSD

-155 QVQATQKAMEEIEN
+155 QVQATQKALEEIDN

-302 PEENKKY
+302 PEENKAY
-309 QELKARV
+309 QDLKARV
-316 ERGEELTGQD
+316 ESGEELTGQD

-363 AQERQRVNVGQL
+363 AQERQRVNEGQL

-383 YAGTIQASIAKQEA
+383 YAGTIQAPIAKQEA

-460 RFEDDFVGK
+460 RFEDDFAK
-469 SAAPAELSWGAVE
+469 NASANGVWNRNGNHDLYLINLSQEERDRLMLYAENNPE
-482 AGIAQN
+482 AGTNIAPRGERVLYMGNDAIRQRLLLTN
-488 MTEMELATYN
+488 QERATYN
-498 YLRNTKG
+498 YLYNTQGEEKAKAYLG
-505 MDAAKQYVESI
+505 MLE
-516 KPRLLKRETDKQMG
+516 PRLQKRRYDRDVEAWVNLAET
-530 VVKKAAE
+530 
-537 HPVGAWITSGLS
+537 PLGAWVTSINS
-549 IAVTPL
+549 ILQTPA
-555 EWTGA
+555 EGIGA
-560 VKAGVDTMLGRD
+560 IQTVIDTAMGRK
-572 TSPYDPAFA
+572 TSPYDTAF
-581 TTHFKN
+581 TPSNYKRV
-587 TVRETVME
+587 VRETVME
-595 GQRKAFGDGLGGQ
+595 GQRKAFGDGVGGQ
-608 TANLVYQV
+608 TANLIYQV
-616 FMTAGDS
+616 LMTSGDS
-623 AISMATG
+623 ALAMGVGGATG
-630 GAVGKALQGA
+630 G
-640 GVVAQGANA
+640 
-649 LAKVGNSVG
+649 
-658 SALMALS
+658 SAIMALS

-677 GRDNSQALVQGLAA
+677 GRDNSRALVQGLAA

-711 LGKGG
+711 LGKKG

-721 LANVIKSFAP
+721 LANMIKGFAP

-740 VVDLALDNYLN
+740 VVDQALDNYLN

-838 LRSDAASEQAVRA
+838 LRSDAAGDQAVRA
-851 AVEQM
+851 AVEQI

-939 RRFLAGYEATSMPV
+939 RRFLAGYEATSMPM

-997 GQEATVAQEAR
+997 GQEATAAQEAR
-1008 LEIPASLGKE
+1008 LAIPESLGKE
-1018 VQAQLGQL
+1018 VQAQLGKL

-1048 AQAVMLSLLDGY
+1048 AQAVMLSLLDEY

-1106 EGWHYIREHMGQEA
+1106 EGWHYIREQMGQEA

-1147 EQYKAAEGQE
+1147 EQYKRIEGQE

-1172 YDAIATPEALG
+1172 YDAMATPEALG
-1183 AFVSRA
+1183 AFVSHA

-1257 KRERGRTERKE
+1257 KRERRRTEKQ
-1268 TGETWYSKKNR
+1268 S
-1279 KPGKKKTE
+1279 GK
-1287 QQNEN
+1287 QNEN
-1292 AKESSAEQLQNEA
+1292 TVAYDLKNSAGEVIRLSDEEIEQNKAIVANMEAVAQIQGNKFAKNAEKDFFTMAKEYFQQIGGKAYNPILGEVRLSEGG
-1305 DEERSIKEQLRAHS
+1305 LRH
-1319 SELADM
+1319 L
-1325 EPVAVINVDISNLKT
+1325 
-1340 AKARKNW
+1340 
-1347 IVNLLQSTGFQVER
+1347 IV
-1361 QGFGTIE
+1361 QGIT
-1368 FGKERINKSLNYM
+1368 KRR
-1381 QKPGE
+1381 
-1386 IAAFSALPRVLKR
+1386 SALLEAVKPVIEK
-1399 GKNISGHANHKGRG
+1399 GQIIYIDNNHKGK
-1413 FGTETFAAPVTING
+1413 FFDTALIAAPVYLDSMPYYMG
-1427 VMGYMAVVVKREAR
+1427 VVIKQSGPQDNTYYMHDAVVVQKMKNATDSVKQVADVPKGATREESESSS
-1441 IAYKTH
+1441 IAS
-1447 RILMPDGSTFVFN
+1447 ILASLANYNREFN
-1460 EKAEPTPANRGSQKG
+1460 ETP
-1475 INPAPIS
+1475 
-1482 SATNSIPQVEE
+1482 
-1493 NSNTNK
+1493 
-1499 NFSLKNV
+1499 
-1506 DTDMTEMQREVEE
+1506 
-1519 NENGGTMGALEG
+1519 
-1531 ATVENHAGIY
+1531 
-1541 AAQREKLAG
+1541 EK
-1550 WADGKPRSAEAVREL
+1550 
-1565 LGESMT
+1565 
-1571 PTLEKWL
+1571 
-1578 HNQYEKGQNRQ
+1578 
-1589 VKEPVRREAVEAFL
+1589 
-1603 QKDEA
+1603 
-1608 LIAENEAQ
+1608 
-1616 SKAFWQ
+1616 
-1622 KLRGEKVRV
+1622 
-1631 HEVEV
+1631 
-1636 GEHTHEGRGAMGRQ
+1636 
-1650 IVQALMGDAPRVT
+1650 
-1663 VHNRDAQVDIYVN
+1663 
-1676 RASVEKTLSYG
+1676 
-1687 GSKNI
+1687 
-1692 PIEVSKAILLQTKEM
+1692 
-1707 LADAKYIGSHE
+1707 
-1718 NYATNS
+1718 
-1724 GLVHYFVSAAQT
+1724 
-1736 GDEIRRVVYMAHE
+1736 
-1749 KAWNDGDVQNRL
+1749 
-1761 YVEEVELLDTE
+1761 
-1772 NAGANDTSRS
+1772 
-1782 QQAVYTQHLTSNHP
+1782 
-1796 GTISIPELLQN
+1796 
-1807 YNTEF
+1807 
-1812 LRRYD
+1812 
-1817 LKERG
+1817 
-1822 AKRAL
+1822 
-1827 QYSLRNVDTDMT
+1827 YSLRNVDTDMT

-1975 EFRNEVKGRWGV
+1975 EFRNAVKGRWGV

-2080 TTRWAIN
+2080 VTRWAIN

-2112 NSPKPGSFVPYQ
+2112 KSPKPGSFVPYQ
-2124 MREAVTALLEALD
+2124 MRDAVTALLEALD
-2137 YNEGKRVTIKRE
+2137 YNEGKGVTIKRE

-2183 YNGDVSEAMQRLAQ
+2183 YNGDVAEAMQRLAQ

-2207 SQEETIELRDIL
+2207 SHGETIELRDIL
-2219 RSYAAMII
+2219 RSYAAMIL

-2288 TEMEPIWKAVR
+2288 TEMEPIWKALR

-2367 ERLVGTNHLLG
+2367 EKLVGTNHLLG

-2400 EDLVAIA
+2400 EDLEAIA

-2447 ESYYVPFRVARNYLR
+2447 ESYYVPFKVARNYLR

-2642 DTNMTRGTYDRVR
+2642 DTNMTRGTYDRAR

-2781 TSASVVL
+2781 TSASVAL

-2819 VTVGVRGFGEKYW
+2819 VTVGVRGYGQKYLE
-2832 DAFGPNLLDNATG
+2832 AFLPNLLDNATG

-2954 TKQEGDSRRAS
+2954 AKQEGDSRRAS

-3056 VLDSRKKATDEPEA
+3056 VLDSRKKATEEPET

-3166 WPRDEMNADYREAIE
+3166 WPRDEMNADYREAME

-3233 TMLKGLAVGYTEDS
+3233 TMLKGLDVGYTEDS
-3247 FREWR
+3247 FKEWR

-3276 TRQMEAGVNQKQI
+3276 SRQMEAGVNQKQI

-3364 QAEDGDR
+3364 QSEDGDR

-3392 YADLEKNLVSMGFSQ
+3392 YADLERNLVSMGFSQ

>member
-21 PVQSSTGT
+21 PVQSSAGT

-74 TEAMRRN
+74 TEAMRGN
-81 FAKREQKDEYR
+81 FTKREQKEEYR

-102 EAREQYQWNKQ
+102 EAREQYQWNKR
-113 QREAL
+113 QREAF

-124 FEKYG
+124 FEKYAA
-129 QKPTE
+129 KPTE
-134 EQVQNNPVLSD
+134 EQVKSNPVLSD
-145 IGQLWKANTA
+145 IGQLWKANAA
-155 QVQATQKAMEEIEN
+155 QVQDTQKALEEIES
-169 TRIPGQAG
+169 TRVPSRAG
-177 RKLWMAAQNA
+177 RALFMAAQNA
-187 NTIGPLEQARARE
+187 NSIAPMEQARDKE

-205 QEDQAFVDN
+205 EEDQAFVDN
-214 ASKRLEELYPQRDAL
+214 ARKRLEELYPQRDAL

-239 EVNRLIANEEKVMRD
+239 EVNRLIDNEEKVMRD
-254 RGAALPGEAAEIAD
+254 RGVALPGEVAETVD

-309 QELKARV
+309 QDLKARV

-363 AQERQRVNVGQL
+363 AQERQRRNEGQL
-375 TQIEALTQ
+375 TQIEALSQ
-383 YAGTIQASIAKQEA
+383 YAGTIQAPIAKQEA
-397 SKLLTELYNQQYAL
+397 SKLLTELYNKQYEL

-418 QQAGAGNSIGDNLAL
+418 QQAGAGDSIGDNLAL
-433 KATPLQNAQEELE
+433 KTSPLQNAQEELE

-460 RFEDDFVGK
+460 RFEDDFFMNVQPGAGAGK
-469 SAAPAELSWGAVE
+469 KGSVYHVVNA
-482 AGIAQN
+482 
-488 MTEMELATYN
+488 TEEELAKLRARGVGQSVMPVRSGVADAIAGLSGQELNALRMTDMERQTYN
-498 YLRNTKG
+498 YLHNTKG
-505 MDAAKQYVESI
+505 AEAADAYFKSLE
-516 KPRLLKRETDKQMG
+516 PRLLKRQAEMQQG
-530 VVKKAAE
+530 VWQTMAE
-537 HPVGAWITSGLS
+537 HPVGAFTTTAATFPMTLVEGL
-549 IAVTPL
+549 
-555 EWTGA
+555 GA
-560 VKAGVDTMLGRD
+560 VKTGVDTMLGRE
-572 TSPYDPAFA
+572 TSPYDSAFA
-581 TTHFKN
+581 PTRFKS
-587 TVRETVME
+587 TVRETVKA
-595 GQRKAFGDGLGGQ
+595 GQREAFGEGLGGDI
-608 TANLVYQV
+608 ANLAYDVV
-616 FMTAGDS
+616 TTSLDS
-623 AISMATG
+623 ALSMAAG
-630 GAVGKALQGA
+630 GATG
-640 GVVAQGANA
+640 
-649 LAKVGNSVG
+649 G

-665 AVSGKTQQELLL
+665 ATSGKTQQELLL
-677 GRDNSQALVQGLAA
+677 GRENSQALVQGLAA

-711 LGKGG
+711 LGKKG

-721 LANVIKSFAP
+721 LANMIKGFAP

-740 VVDLALDNYLN
+740 VVDQALDNYLN

-797 SLGAGVSTSVGMIKA
+797 ALGAGVSTSVGMIKA

-824 DADTAQAAAERISG
+824 DADTAQAAAERMAG
-838 LRSDAASEQAVRA
+838 LRSDAAGDQAVRA

-912 LDQVRFADTDTQTAY
+912 LDQVRFADTDTQAAY
-927 NRAAMFGDTQTA
+927 NRAAMFEDTQTA
-939 RRFLAGYEATSMPV
+939 RRFLAGYENTSLPL

-997 GQEATVAQEAR
+997 GQEATAAQNAR
-1008 LEIPASLGKE
+1008 LEIPESLGKE

-1026 PRTYTQGYTGV
+1026 PRTYTEGYTGV

-1106 EGWHYIREHMGQEA
+1106 EGWHYIREQMGQEA

-1138 LETRVAEKQ
+1138 LESRVAEKQ
-1147 EQYKAAEGQE
+1147 EQYKQIKGQE
-1157 LSREAALEELTADAL
+1157 LSREEALEELTADAL

-1207 AFINKFV
+1207 AFINRFV

-1233 MLEHEADWGESIVQE
+1233 MLEHEADWGESIIQE

-1257 KRERGRTERKE
+1257 KRERSTKQNKKGYGQDSQFSLKVLPDGRKYVEVDTD
-1268 TGETWYSKKNR
+1268 
-1279 KPGKKKTE
+1279 
-1287 QQNEN
+1287 QQIFEG
-1292 AKESSAEQLQNEA
+1292 
-1305 DEERSIKEQLRAHS
+1305 
-1319 SELADM
+1319 
-1325 EPVAVINVDISNLKT
+1325 VDIKDYPKLIVRYITQRFRGKVIGTQNRAYVDKRAANEFAHPANHSLNEKIYE
-1340 AKARKNW
+1340 AKARTATELDNLMDAGRYIGHFEDNGRHADALGGW
-1347 IVNLLQSTGFQVER
+1347 DRYEAIVKVNDAFYEGQINIMILGDGRRRFHDFTKIRDVSAALQDR
-1361 QGFGTIE
+1361 
-1368 FGKERINKSLNYM
+1368 N
-1381 QKPGE
+1381 
-1386 IAAFSALPRVLKR
+1386 ALRRDNV
-1399 GKNISGHANHKGRG
+1399 S
-1413 FGTETFAAPVTING
+1413 
-1427 VMGYMAVVVKREAR
+1427 
-1441 IAYKTH
+1441 
-1447 RILMPDGSTFVFN
+1447 D
-1460 EKAEPTPANRGSQKG
+1460 
-1475 INPAPIS
+1475 
-1482 SATNSIPQVEE
+1482 NSISKTAE

-1499 NFSLKNV
+1499 NFSLK
-1506 DTDMTEMQREVEE
+1506 
-1519 NENGGTMGALEG
+1519 
-1531 ATVENHAGIY
+1531 
-1541 AAQREKLAG
+1541 
-1550 WADGKPRSAEAVREL
+1550 
-1565 LGESMT
+1565 
-1571 PTLEKWL
+1571 
-1578 HNQYEKGQNRQ
+1578 
-1589 VKEPVRREAVEAFL
+1589 
-1603 QKDEA
+1603 
-1608 LIAENEAQ
+1608 
-1616 SKAFWQ
+1616 
-1622 KLRGEKVRV
+1622 
-1631 HEVEV
+1631 
-1636 GEHTHEGRGAMGRQ
+1636 
-1650 IVQALMGDAPRVT
+1650 
-1663 VHNRDAQVDIYVN
+1663 
-1676 RASVEKTLSYG
+1676 
-1687 GSKNI
+1687 
-1692 PIEVSKAILLQTKEM
+1692 
-1707 LADAKYIGSHE
+1707 
-1718 NYATNS
+1718 
-1724 GLVHYFVSAAQT
+1724 
-1736 GDEIRRVVYMAHE
+1736 
-1749 KAWNDGDVQNRL
+1749 
-1761 YVEEVELLDTE
+1761 
-1772 NAGANDTSRS
+1772 
-1782 QQAVYTQHLTSNHP
+1782 
-1796 GTISIPELLQN
+1796 
-1807 YNTEF
+1807 
-1812 LRRYD
+1812 
-1817 LKERG
+1817 
-1822 AKRAL
+1822 
-1827 QYSLRNVDTDMT
+1827 NVDTDMT

-1914 EGKSAMEA
+1914 EGKRAMEA

-1949 DYLRRGRFQLTE
+1949 DFLRRGRFQLTE
-1961 AQWAEAEKLYGSLK
+1961 VQWAEAEKLYGSLK
-1975 EFRNEVKGRWGV
+1975 EFRNAVKGRWGV

-2053 AELFEGFGQVNE
+2053 AELFEGYGQVNE

-2080 TTRWAIN
+2080 VTRWAIN

-2124 MREAVTALLEALD
+2124 MRDAVTALLEALD
-2137 YNEGKRVTIKRE
+2137 YNEGKGVTIKRE

-2183 YNGDVSEAMQRLAQ
+2183 YNGDVSEAMRRLAQ

-2235 KRRDSLQEAGD
+2235 KRQDSLQKAGD

-2313 AYMEAAL
+2313 AYLEAAL

-2367 ERLVGTNHLLG
+2367 EKLVGTNHLLG

-2392 TGARQLTV
+2392 TGARQLTA
-2400 EDLVAIA
+2400 EDLAAIA

-2447 ESYYVPFRVARNYLR
+2447 ESYYVPFKVARNYLR

-2566 LVNKLVSGAKGAAVG
+2566 LVNKLVGGAKGAAVG

-2613 ALSAAKMKKSYAEI
+2613 ALSAAKMKKSYTEI

-2642 DTNMTRGTYDRVR
+2642 DTNMTRGTYDRAR

-2725 RTELATEKGLARLW
+2725 RAELATEKGLARLW

-2766 GNKAAIKRARNQMIR
+2766 GNKAAIKQARNQMIR

-2832 DAFGPNLLDNATG
+2832 DAFLPNLLDNATG

-2954 TKQEGDSRRAS
+2954 AKQEGDSRRAS

-3035 HVLALVRLGIGQ
+3035 HVLELVRLGIGQ

-3056 VLDSRKKATDEPEA
+3056 VLDSRKKATEEPEA

-3233 TMLKGLAVGYTEDS
+3233 AMLKGLAVGYTEDS
-3247 FREWR
+3247 FKEWR

-3262 AVEARDVNRLKTQI
+3262 AVEARDVTRLKTQI
-3276 TRQMEAGVNQKQI
+3276 SRQMAAGINQKQI

-3308 NTSTARQLEGLMLNT
+3308 NTSTARQLAGLMLNT

>member
-21 PVQSSTGT
+21 PVQSSAGT

-74 TEAMRRN
+74 TQAMRRN
-81 FAKREQKDEYR
+81 FTKREQKEEYR

-102 EAREQYQWNKQ
+102 EAREQYQWNKR
-113 QREAL
+113 QREAF

-145 IGQLWKANTA
+145 IGQLWKANTTQA
-155 QVQATQKAMEEIEN
+155 QATQKALEEIEN

-187 NTIGPLEQARARE
+187 NTIGPLEQARDRE

-205 QEDQAFVDN
+205 EEDQAFVDN
-214 ASKRLEELYPQRDAL
+214 ARNRLNELYPQREEL

-254 RGAALPGEAAEIAD
+254 RGVALPGEAAVIAAAYGKNTKGD
-268 KYALGGSK
+268 FDRYIKAVEDAEKIDAMLKADMEKYP
-276 DLEAYLEAKRNVE
+276 EAYNAYLKAKEKVDRGETLTEQELLDYEGWASLEEQAEEARAEAK
-289 LMDEEIALGGVIA
+289 ALEDG
-302 PEENKKY
+302 
-309 QELKARV
+309 
-316 ERGEELTGQD
+316 
-326 VYDYKVW
+326 
-333 SEQYGAY
+333 
-340 ERDKETIKTLEEAGV
+340 GV
-355 LESGYSYA
+355 LESGFSYA
-363 AQERQRVNVGQL
+363 ERDRQRVNEGQL
-375 TQIEALTQ
+375 TQVEELSQ
-383 YAGTIQASIAKQEA
+383 YAGTMQAPIARQEA
-397 SKLLTELYNQQYAL
+397 SKLLTELYNQQYKL
-411 EKDIAAM
+411 QKDIAAM
-418 QQAGAGNSIGDNLAL
+418 ELAGITGPAMDNA
-433 KATPLQNAQEELE
+433 KDQLE
-446 AVKAAIA
+446 TVERQIA
-453 EAEYAML
+453 EGEYAML

-537 HPVGAWITSGLS
+537 HPVGSWITSGLS

-649 LAKVGNSVG
+649 LAKAGNSVG

-665 AVSGKTQQELLL
+665 ATSGKTQQELLL
-677 GRDNSQALVQGLAA
+677 GRENSRALVQGMAA

-721 LANVIKSFAP
+721 LTNVIKAFAP

-740 VVDLALDNYLN
+740 VVDRALDNYLN

-797 SLGAGVSTSVGMIKA
+797 SLGAGFSTSVGVIKA
-812 RSARTALTEAGV
+812 RSARKALTEAGV
-824 DADTAQAAAERISG
+824 DANTAQAAAERISG

-912 LDQVRFADTDTQTAY
+912 LDQVRFADTDTQAAY
-927 NRAAMFGDTQTA
+927 NRAAMFEDTQTA
-939 RRFLAGYEATSMPV
+939 RRFLAGYENTSLPL

-974 EYERKAGFG
+974 EYERKVGFG

-997 GQEATVAQEAR
+997 GQEATAAQNAR
-1008 LEIPASLGKE
+1008 LEIPESLGKT
-1018 VQAQLGQL
+1018 VQEQLGQL

-1048 AQAVMLSLLDGY
+1048 AQAVMLSLLDDY

-1106 EGWHYIREHMGQEA
+1106 EGWHYIREQMGQEA

-1157 LSREAALEELTADAL
+1157 LSREEALEELTADAL
-1172 YDAIATPEALG
+1172 YDAMATPEALG

-1233 MLEHEADWGESIVQE
+1233 MLEHEADWGESIIQE

-1257 KRERGRTERKE
+1257 KRERGRTREETKE
-1268 TGETWYSKKNR
+1268 VSREKN
-1279 KPGKKKTE
+1279 KT
-1287 QQNEN
+1287 QN
-1292 AKESSAEQLQNEA
+1292 ESSAKSKKSYDL
-1305 DEERSIKEQLRAHS
+1305 KEY
-1319 SELADM
+1319 
-1325 EPVAVINVDISNLKT
+1325 
-1340 AKARKNW
+1340 
-1347 IVNLLQSTGFQVER
+1347 GFE
-1361 QGFGTIE
+1361 
-1368 FGKERINKSLNYM
+1368 
-1381 QKPGE
+1381 E
-1386 IAAFSALPRVLKR
+1386 IAKQERDDIQSR
-1399 GKNISGHANHKGRG
+1399 GG
-1413 FGTETFAAPVTING
+1413 
-1427 VMGYMAVVVKREAR
+1427 VVVETREELLRHIRNALETNEQKTIFLGKISEELKQRIAQEAGDSSLFKKGEYAFGISYDNIRHVQKHFTEIEDIALALENAYKMLQEHESIEVIRGQGGYTKLKVIRGDAEISLRGLMELSKRTRSAR
-1441 IAYKTH
+1441 IETLFLEK
-1447 RILMPDGSTFVFN
+1447 GSI
-1460 EKAEPTPANRGSQKG
+1460 EKWRALNHTAMLSSSHSYVWS
-1475 INPAPIS
+1475 APPNDSIS
-1482 SATNSIPQVEE
+1482 ESTE
-1493 NSNTNK
+1493 NSNAQK

-1506 DTDMTEMQREVEE
+1506 DTDMTEMQR
-1519 NENGGTMGALEG
+1519 
-1531 ATVENHAGIY
+1531 
-1541 AAQREKLAG
+1541 
-1550 WADGKPRSAEAVREL
+1550 
-1565 LGESMT
+1565 
-1571 PTLEKWL
+1571 
-1578 HNQYEKGQNRQ
+1578 
-1589 VKEPVRREAVEAFL
+1589 
-1603 QKDEA
+1603 
-1608 LIAENEAQ
+1608 
-1616 SKAFWQ
+1616 
-1622 KLRGEKVRV
+1622 
-1631 HEVEV
+1631 
-1636 GEHTHEGRGAMGRQ
+1636 
-1650 IVQALMGDAPRVT
+1650 
-1663 VHNRDAQVDIYVN
+1663 
-1676 RASVEKTLSYG
+1676 
-1687 GSKNI
+1687 
-1692 PIEVSKAILLQTKEM
+1692 
-1707 LADAKYIGSHE
+1707 
-1718 NYATNS
+1718 
-1724 GLVHYFVSAAQT
+1724 
-1736 GDEIRRVVYMAHE
+1736 
-1749 KAWNDGDVQNRL
+1749 
-1761 YVEEVELLDTE
+1761 
-1772 NAGANDTSRS
+1772 
-1782 QQAVYTQHLTSNHP
+1782 
-1796 GTISIPELLQN
+1796 
-1807 YNTEF
+1807 
-1812 LRRYD
+1812 
-1817 LKERG
+1817 
-1822 AKRAL
+1822 
-1827 QYSLRNVDTDMT
+1827 
-1839 EMQRVVEENEKL
+1839 VVEENERLQKL
-1851 REAVGVLRAAMK
+1851 VGSLNAQLRAMRD
-1863 QLSGAKAVN
+1863 GANGKAAVDRKAV
-1872 SRQVWKFA
+1872 WALA
-1880 REIKKKYES
+1880 REMKAQYQS
-1889 KVRVNDLGENLRRVY
+1889 KVRVNDLGANLQKAF
-1904 DAMANARTDA
+1904 DAMANARTDT

-1922 MAAIARNMLENSEH
+1922 MAAIARDMLDKSENIDST
-1936 INRDMYDRYADMR
+1936 MYDEYAEMR
-1949 DYLRRGRFQLTE
+1949 GYLRKGRFRLTD
-1961 AQWAEAEKLYGSLK
+1961 AQWAEAAKLYGSEK
-1975 EFRNEVKGRWGV
+1975 EFRKAAFGRWNI
-1987 AGRKDHSTGSLD
+1987 AARNDRNALSLD
-1999 AAWEDMHAKW
+1999 AAWEEMHQQW
-2009 PEMFDRNADERGK
+2009 PGMFDQDASEGDK
-2022 VQQVVAALEAV
+2022 VQQVMAALEAV
-2033 QKEVSNPY
+2033 RREVSNPY
-2041 GMNLDQMTQTVT
+2041 AMNLEEMTQYVT
-2053 AELFEGFGQVNE
+2053 AEMYQRYLEAPTVKGAEARTQETARELEKTRAELQEARRELEQSRAEIAAARQELRDDWQWRRERMDQAREEVLEARREAGEKVYKAQEETANIIRTAYETNKRVMIE
-2065 ANALMEEAKAIARRK
+2065 ANENAQEIVKAWSAKREE
-2080 TTRWAIN
+2080 
-2087 REKLAEQRK
+2087 LAEQRK

-2124 MREAVTALLEALD
+2124 MRDAVTALLEALD
-2137 YNEGKRVTIKRE
+2137 YNEGKGVTIKRE
-2149 MLERAR
+2149 LLERAR

-2219 RSYAAMII
+2219 RSYAAMIL

-2367 ERLVGTNHLLG
+2367 EKLVGTNHLLG

-2392 TGARQLTV
+2392 TGARQLTA
-2400 EDLVAIA
+2400 EDLEAIA

-2447 ESYYVPFRVARNYLR
+2447 ESYYVPFKVARNYLR

-2566 LVNKLVSGAKGAAVG
+2566 LVNKLVGGAKGAAVG

-2642 DTNMTRGTYDRVR
+2642 DTNMTRGTYDRAR

-2695 TRGTEAYFRR
+2695 TRGTEAYFQR

-2781 TSASVVL
+2781 TSASVAL

-2804 DDDDEKKEKDENGKT
+2804 DDDDEKKEKDESGKT

-2832 DAFGPNLLDNATG
+2832 DAFLPNLLDNATG

-2954 TKQEGDSRRAS
+2954 AKQEGDSRRAS

-3056 VLDSRKKATDEPEA
+3056 VLDSRKKATEEPEA

-3247 FREWR
+3247 FKEWR

-3262 AVEARDVNRLKTQI
+3262 AVEARDVTRLKTQI
-3276 TRQMEAGVNQKQI
+3276 SRQMAAGMNQKQI

-3308 NTSTARQLEGLMLNT
+3308 NTSTARQLAGLMLNT

>member
-1 MARPKEKQE
+1 MIEANEN
-10 EEKKETGKKYL
+10 
-21 PVQSSTGT
+21 
-29 KGQTA
+29 A
-34 QERAKEILSMSREE
+34 QEII
-48 QKARNQA
+48 KAW
-55 RLREALNRSAQ
+55 S
-66 SRPASSAQ
+66 
-74 TEAMRRN
+74 
-81 FAKREQKDEYR
+81 AKRE
-92 RRYGTPQSSR
+92 
-102 EAREQYQWNKQ
+102 
-113 QREAL
+113 
-118 EQYQSY
+118 
-124 FEKYG
+124 
-129 QKPTE
+129 
-134 EQVQNNPVLSD
+134 
-145 IGQLWKANTA
+145 
-155 QVQATQKAMEEIEN
+155 
-169 TRIPGQAG
+169 
-177 RKLWMAAQNA
+177 
-187 NTIGPLEQARARE
+187 
-200 LPQLS
+200 
-205 QEDQAFVDN
+205 
-214 ASKRLEELYPQRDAL
+214 
-229 EAKGDAEGLA
+229 
-239 EVNRLIANEEKVMRD
+239 
-254 RGAALPGEAAEIAD
+254 
-268 KYALGGSK
+268 
-276 DLEAYLEAKRNVE
+276 
-289 LMDEEIALGGVIA
+289 
-302 PEENKKY
+302 
-309 QELKARV
+309 
-316 ERGEELTGQD
+316 
-326 VYDYKVW
+326 
-333 SEQYGAY
+333 
-340 ERDKETIKTLEEAGV
+340 
-355 LESGYSYA
+355 
-363 AQERQRVNVGQL
+363 
-375 TQIEALTQ
+375 
-383 YAGTIQASIAKQEA
+383 
-397 SKLLTELYNQQYAL
+397 
-411 EKDIAAM
+411 
-418 QQAGAGNSIGDNLAL
+418 
-433 KATPLQNAQEELE
+433 
-446 AVKAAIA
+446 
-453 EAEYAML
+453 
-460 RFEDDFVGK
+460 
-469 SAAPAELSWGAVE
+469 
-482 AGIAQN
+482 
-488 MTEMELATYN
+488 EM
-498 YLRNTKG
+498 
-505 MDAAKQYVESI
+505 
-516 KPRLLKRETDKQMG
+516 
-530 VVKKAAE
+530 
-537 HPVGAWITSGLS
+537 
-549 IAVTPL
+549 
-555 EWTGA
+555 
-560 VKAGVDTMLGRD
+560 
-572 TSPYDPAFA
+572 
-581 TTHFKN
+581 
-587 TVRETVME
+587 
-595 GQRKAFGDGLGGQ
+595 
-608 TANLVYQV
+608 
-616 FMTAGDS
+616 
-623 AISMATG
+623 
-630 GAVGKALQGA
+630 
-640 GVVAQGANA
+640 
-649 LAKVGNSVG
+649 
-658 SALMALS
+658 
-665 AVSGKTQQELLL
+665 
-677 GRDNSQALVQGLAA
+677 
-691 GVTEYITEKLG
+691 
-702 MDRLTAAFS
+702 
-711 LGKGG
+711 
-716 GYRTI
+716 
-721 LANVIKSFAP
+721 
-731 EALEELPGN
+731 
-740 VVDLALDNYLN
+740 
-751 GDSSQRAESI
+751 
-761 KQKIAAGMSVTQATV
+761 
-776 ETDMEFVVETLQG
+776 
-789 MLVGGLSG
+789 
-797 SLGAGVSTSVGMIKA
+797 
-812 RSARTALTEAGV
+812 
-824 DADTAQAAAERISG
+824 AER
-838 LRSDAASEQAVRA
+838 
-851 AVEQM
+851 
-856 QQAED
+856 
-861 AKGVKHTPFAAEAT
+861 
-875 AAGYED
+875 
-881 VPVKVTGFQGIRD
+881 
-894 GAAWVEIE
+894 
-902 IAGKGKGEIR
+902 
-912 LDQVRFADTDTQTAY
+912 
-927 NRAAMFGDTQTA
+927 
-939 RRFLAGYEATSMPV
+939 
-953 EIYGQAFQSA
+953 
-963 YQAGQNSRAMT
+963 
-974 EYERKAGFG
+974 
-983 TMLEDGVYRIAYQA
+983 
-997 GQEATVAQEAR
+997 
-1008 LEIPASLGKE
+1008 
-1018 VQAQLGQL
+1018 
-1026 PRTYTQGYTGV
+1026 
-1037 VYAAKTTRPTK
+1037 
-1048 AQAVMLSLLDGY
+1048 
-1060 AKAHGVHYTVVDSI
+1060 
-1074 GDGGANGVYT
+1074 
-1084 TSEGMVV
+1084 
-1091 ALDAEEGYLT
+1091 
-1101 RVATH
+1101 
-1106 EGWHYIREHMGQEA
+1106 
-1120 QGLQDAVL
+1120 
-1128 TLLRSTEGYD
+1128 
-1138 LETRVAEKQ
+1138 
-1147 EQYKAAEGQE
+1147 
-1157 LSREAALEELTADAL
+1157 
-1172 YDAIATPEALG
+1172 
-1183 AFVSRA
+1183 
-1189 YENAEN
+1189 
-1195 KNAFKQAMDQVM
+1195 
-1207 AFINKFV
+1207 
-1214 AEVKALAKKI
+1214 
-1224 AGKNPEARA
+1224 
-1233 MLEHEADWGESIVQE
+1233 
-1248 YNRLMEEAG
+1248 
-1257 KRERGRTERKE
+1257 
-1268 TGETWYSKKNR
+1268 
-1279 KPGKKKTE
+1279 
-1287 QQNEN
+1287 
-1292 AKESSAEQLQNEA
+1292 
-1305 DEERSIKEQLRAHS
+1305 
-1319 SELADM
+1319 
-1325 EPVAVINVDISNLKT
+1325 
-1340 AKARKNW
+1340 
-1347 IVNLLQSTGFQVER
+1347 
-1361 QGFGTIE
+1361 
-1368 FGKERINKSLNYM
+1368 
-1381 QKPGE
+1381 
-1386 IAAFSALPRVLKR
+1386 
-1399 GKNISGHANHKGRG
+1399 
-1413 FGTETFAAPVTING
+1413 
-1427 VMGYMAVVVKREAR
+1427 
-1441 IAYKTH
+1441 
-1447 RILMPDGSTFVFN
+1447 
-1460 EKAEPTPANRGSQKG
+1460 
-1475 INPAPIS
+1475 
-1482 SATNSIPQVEE
+1482 
-1493 NSNTNK
+1493 
-1499 NFSLKNV
+1499 
-1506 DTDMTEMQREVEE
+1506 
-1519 NENGGTMGALEG
+1519 
-1531 ATVENHAGIY
+1531 
-1541 AAQREKLAG
+1541 
-1550 WADGKPRSAEAVREL
+1550 
-1565 LGESMT
+1565 
-1571 PTLEKWL
+1571 
-1578 HNQYEKGQNRQ
+1578 
-1589 VKEPVRREAVEAFL
+1589 
-1603 QKDEA
+1603 
-1608 LIAENEAQ
+1608 
-1616 SKAFWQ
+1616 
-1622 KLRGEKVRV
+1622 
-1631 HEVEV
+1631 
-1636 GEHTHEGRGAMGRQ
+1636 
-1650 IVQALMGDAPRVT
+1650 
-1663 VHNRDAQVDIYVN
+1663 
-1676 RASVEKTLSYG
+1676 
-1687 GSKNI
+1687 
-1692 PIEVSKAILLQTKEM
+1692 
-1707 LADAKYIGSHE
+1707 
-1718 NYATNS
+1718 
-1724 GLVHYFVSAAQT
+1724 
-1736 GDEIRRVVYMAHE
+1736 
-1749 KAWNDGDVQNRL
+1749 
-1761 YVEEVELLDTE
+1761 
-1772 NAGANDTSRS
+1772 
-1782 QQAVYTQHLTSNHP
+1782 
-1796 GTISIPELLQN
+1796 
-1807 YNTEF
+1807 
-1812 LRRYD
+1812 
-1817 LKERG
+1817 
-1822 AKRAL
+1822 
-1827 QYSLRNVDTDMT
+1827 
-1839 EMQRVVEENEKL
+1839 
-1851 REAVGVLRAAMK
+1851 
-1863 QLSGAKAVN
+1863 
-1872 SRQVWKFA
+1872 
-1880 REIKKKYES
+1880 
-1889 KVRVNDLGENLRRVY
+1889 
-1904 DAMANARTDA
+1904 
-1914 EGKSAMEA
+1914 
-1922 MAAIARNMLENSEH
+1922 
-1936 INRDMYDRYADMR
+1936 
-1949 DYLRRGRFQLTE
+1949 
-1961 AQWAEAEKLYGSLK
+1961 
-1975 EFRNEVKGRWGV
+1975 
-1987 AGRKDHSTGSLD
+1987 
-1999 AAWEDMHAKW
+1999 
-2009 PEMFDRNADERGK
+2009 
-2022 VQQVVAALEAV
+2022 
-2033 QKEVSNPY
+2033 
-2041 GMNLDQMTQTVT
+2041 
-2053 AELFEGFGQVNE
+2053 
-2065 ANALMEEAKAIARRK
+2065 
-2080 TTRWAIN
+2080 
-2087 REKLAEQRK
+2087 RK

-2124 MREAVTALLEALD
+2124 MRDAVTALLEALD
-2137 YNEGKRVTIKRE
+2137 YNEGKGVTIKRE

-2183 YNGDVSEAMQRLAQ
+2183 YNGDVSEAMRRLAQ

-2219 RSYAAMII
+2219 RSYAAMIL

-2288 TEMEPIWKAVR
+2288 TEMEPIWKALR

-2367 ERLVGTNHLLG
+2367 EKLVGTNHLLG

-2392 TGARQLTV
+2392 TGARQLTA
-2400 EDLVAIA
+2400 EDLAAIA

-2447 ESYYVPFRVARNYLR
+2447 ESYYVPFKVARNYLR

-2566 LVNKLVSGAKGAAVG
+2566 LVNKLVGGAKGAAVG

-2642 DTNMTRGTYDRVR
+2642 DTNMTRGTYDRAR

-2766 GNKAAIKRARNQMIR
+2766 GNKAAMKRARNQMIR

-2804 DDDDEKKEKDENGKT
+2804 DDDDEKKEKDESGKT

-2832 DAFGPNLLDNATG
+2832 DAFLPNLLDNATG

-2954 TKQEGDSRRAS
+2954 AKQEGDSRRAS

-3056 VLDSRKKATDEPEA
+3056 VLDSRKKATEEPEA

-3247 FREWR
+3247 FKEWR

-3276 TRQMEAGVNQKQI
+3276 SRQMAAGMNQKQI

-3308 NTSTARQLEGLMLNT
+3308 NTSTARQLAGLMLNT

>member
-21 PVQSSTGT
+21 PVQSSAGT

-81 FAKREQKDEYR
+81 FTKREQKEEYR

-102 EAREQYQWNKQ
+102 EAREQYQWNKR
-113 QREAL
+113 QREAF

-145 IGQLWKANTA
+145 IGQLWKANTTQA
-155 QVQATQKAMEEIEN
+155 QATQKALEEIEN

-187 NTIGPLEQARARE
+187 NTIAPMEQARARE

-214 ASKRLEELYPQRDAL
+214 ARKRLEELYPQRDAL

-239 EVNRLIANEEKVMRD
+239 EVNRLIDNEEKVMRD
-254 RGAALPGEAAEIAD
+254 RGVALPGEVAETVD

-302 PEENKKY
+302 PEENKAY
-309 QELKARV
+309 QDLKARV

-363 AQERQRVNVGQL
+363 AQERQRRNEGQL
-375 TQIEALTQ
+375 TQIEALSQ
-383 YAGTIQASIAKQEA
+383 YAGTIQAPIAKQEA
-397 SKLLTELYNQQYAL
+397 SKLLTELYNKQYEL

-418 QQAGAGNSIGDNLAL
+418 QQAGAGDSIGDNLAL
-433 KATPLQNAQEELE
+433 KTSPLQNAQEELE

-460 RFEDDFVGK
+460 RFEDDFFMNVQPGAGAGK
-469 SAAPAELSWGAVE
+469 KGSVYHVVNA
-482 AGIAQN
+482 
-488 MTEMELATYN
+488 TEEELAKLRARGVGQSVMPVRSGVADAIAGLSGQELNALRMTDMERQTYN
-498 YLRNTKG
+498 YLHNTKG
-505 MDAAKQYVESI
+505 AEAADAYFKSLE
-516 KPRLLKRETDKQMG
+516 PRLLKRQAEMQQG
-530 VVKKAAE
+530 VWQTMAE
-537 HPVGAWITSGLS
+537 HPVGAFTTTAATFPMTLVEGL
-549 IAVTPL
+549 
-555 EWTGA
+555 GA
-560 VKAGVDTMLGRD
+560 VKTGVDTMLGRE
-572 TSPYDPAFA
+572 TSPYDSAFA
-581 TTHFKN
+581 PTRFKS
-587 TVRETVME
+587 TVRETVKA
-595 GQRKAFGDGLGGQ
+595 GQREAFGEGLGGDI
-608 TANLVYQV
+608 ANLAYDVV
-616 FMTAGDS
+616 TTSLDS
-623 AISMATG
+623 ALSMAAG
-630 GAVGKALQGA
+630 GATG
-640 GVVAQGANA
+640 
-649 LAKVGNSVG
+649 G

-665 AVSGKTQQELLL
+665 ATSGKTQQELLL
-677 GRDNSQALVQGLAA
+677 GRENSQALVQGLAA
-691 GVTEYITEKLG
+691 GVIEAITEKMG

-711 LGKGG
+711 LGKKG

-721 LANVIKSFAP
+721 LANMIKGFVP

-740 VVDLALDNYLN
+740 VVDQALDNYLN

-797 SLGAGVSTSVGMIKA
+797 SLGAGVSTSVGVIKA

-912 LDQVRFADTDTQTAY
+912 LDQVRFADTDTQAAY
-927 NRAAMFGDTQTA
+927 NRAAMFEDTQTA
-939 RRFLAGYEATSMPV
+939 RRFLAGYENTSLPL

-974 EYERKAGFG
+974 EYERKVGFG

-997 GQEATVAQEAR
+997 GQEATAAQNAR
-1008 LEIPASLGKE
+1008 LEIPESLGKT
-1018 VQAQLGQL
+1018 VQEQLGQL

-1106 EGWHYIREHMGQEA
+1106 EGWHYIREQMGQEA
-1120 QGLQDAVL
+1120 QDLQDVVL
-1128 TLLRSTEGYD
+1128 ELLGNTEGYNLD
-1138 LETRVAEKQ
+1138 SRVAEKQ
-1147 EQYKAAEGQE
+1147 EQYKQIKGQE
-1157 LSREAALEELTADAL
+1157 LSREEALEELTADAL
-1172 YDAIATPEALG
+1172 YDAMATPEALG

-1207 AFINKFV
+1207 AFINRFV

-1233 MLEHEADWGESIVQE
+1233 MLEHEADWGESIIQE

-1268 TGETWYSKKNR
+1268 TGETWHSKKNN
-1279 KPGKKKTE
+1279 KNSNKKTE
-1287 QQNEN
+1287 QQNESGKDTGKEN
-1292 AKESSAEQLQNEA
+1292 KKQPQNEYQQPAYTEEDVYAALYDILSHKDEGDDNLVRMGEIPRYFTRLLGMQGEFYLYRNHAYENMVSEEQAKEEG
-1305 DEERSIKEQLRAHS
+1305 RY
-1319 SELADM
+1319 
-1325 EPVAVINVDISNLKT
+1325 
-1340 AKARKNW
+1340 
-1347 IVNLLQSTGFQVER
+1347 TG
-1361 QGFGTIE
+1361 
-1368 FGKERINKSLNYM
+1368 
-1381 QKPGE
+1381 
-1386 IAAFSALPRVLKR
+1386 
-1399 GKNISGHANHKGRG
+1399 KGQHFHQIG
-1413 FGTETFAAPVTING
+1413 
-1427 VMGYMAVVVKREAR
+1427 
-1441 IAYKTH
+1441 
-1447 RILMPDGSTFVFN
+1447 
-1460 EKAEPTPANRGSQKG
+1460 
-1475 INPAPIS
+1475 
-1482 SATNSIPQVEE
+1482 
-1493 NSNTNK
+1493 
-1499 NFSLKNV
+1499 
-1506 DTDMTEMQREVEE
+1506 
-1519 NENGGTMGALEG
+1519 
-1531 ATVENHAGIY
+1531 
-1541 AAQREKLAG
+1541 
-1550 WADGKPRSAEAVREL
+1550 
-1565 LGESMT
+1565 
-1571 PTLEKWL
+1571 LEKM
-1578 HNQYEKGQNRQ
+1578 HG
-1589 VKEPVRREAVEAFL
+1589 
-1603 QKDEA
+1603 
-1608 LIAENEAQ
+1608 
-1616 SKAFWQ
+1616 
-1622 KLRGEKVRV
+1622 
-1631 HEVEV
+1631 
-1636 GEHTHEGRGAMGRQ
+1636 
-1650 IVQALMGDAPRVT
+1650 ALMGLE
-1663 VHNRDAQVDIYVN
+1663 H
-1676 RASVEKTLSYG
+1676 
-1687 GSKNI
+1687 
-1692 PIEVSKAILLQTKEM
+1692 PIMTIATQTSEGNPAVIM
-1707 LADAKYIGSHE
+1707 
-1718 NYATNS
+1718 
-1724 GLVHYFVSAAQT
+1724 
-1736 GDEIRRVVYMAHE
+1736 
-1749 KAWNDGDVQNRL
+1749 
-1761 YVEEVELLDTE
+1761 LLDE
-1772 NAGANDTSRS
+1772 KGNNGAPLY
-1782 QQAVYTQHLTSNHP
+1782 AVFSFY
-1796 GTISIPELLQN
+1796 
-1807 YNTEF
+1807 
-1812 LRRYD
+1812 
-1817 LKERG
+1817 
-1822 AKRAL
+1822 AKRAINGDWSRRPHIVL
-1827 QYSLRNVDTDMT
+1827 SVYERDYFGTDARPGLMESVRNAVEQGRVLDFDTTKRESLSVIAKQARLGNITADSLAKSIAQFKKEINRFREENKINYSLRNVDTDMT
-1839 EMQRVVEENEKL
+1839 EMQRVVEENERLQKL
-1851 REAVGVLRAAMK
+1851 VGSLNAQLRAMRD
-1863 QLSGAKAVN
+1863 GANGKAAVDRKAV
-1872 SRQVWKFA
+1872 WALA
-1880 REIKKKYES
+1880 REMKAQYQS
-1889 KVRVNDLGENLRRVY
+1889 KVRVNDLGANLQKAF
-1904 DAMANARTDA
+1904 DAMANARTDT

-1922 MAAIARNMLENSEH
+1922 MAAIARDMLDKSENIDST
-1936 INRDMYDRYADMR
+1936 MYDEYADLR
-1949 DYLRRGRFQLTE
+1949 GYLRKGRFRLTD
-1961 AQWAEAEKLYGSLK
+1961 AQWAEAAKLYGSEK
-1975 EFRNEVKGRWGV
+1975 EFRKAAFGRWNI
-1987 AGRKDHSTGSLD
+1987 AARNDRNALSLD
-1999 AAWEDMHAKW
+1999 AAWEEMHQQW
-2009 PEMFDRNADERGK
+2009 PGMFDQDASEGDK
-2022 VQQVVAALEAV
+2022 VQQVMAALEAV
-2033 QKEVSNPY
+2033 RREVSNPY
-2041 GMNLDQMTQTVT
+2041 AMNLEEMTQYVT
-2053 AELFEGFGQVNE
+2053 AEMYQKYLE
-2065 ANALMEEAKAIARRK
+2065 APTVKGAEARTQETARELEQTRAELEKTRRELEQSKGTIERWRKA
-2080 TTRWAIN
+2080 
-2087 REKLAEQRK
+2087 RETLAERRK

-2137 YNEGKRVTIKRE
+2137 YNEGKGVTIKRE

-2235 KRRDSLQEAGD
+2235 KRQDSLQEAGD

-2367 ERLVGTNHLLG
+2367 EKLVGTNHLLG

-2392 TGARQLTV
+2392 TGARQLTA
-2400 EDLVAIA
+2400 EDLAAIA

-2447 ESYYVPFRVARNYLR
+2447 ESYYVPFKVARNYLR

-2566 LVNKLVSGAKGAAVG
+2566 LVNKLVGGAKGAAVG

-2613 ALSAAKMKKSYAEI
+2613 ALSAAKLKKSYAEI

-2642 DTNMTRGTYDRVR
+2642 DTNMTRGTYDRAR

-2804 DDDDEKKEKDENGKT
+2804 DDDDEKKEKDESGKT
-2819 VTVGVRGFGEKYW
+2819 VTVGVRGFGQKYLE
-2832 DAFGPNLLDNATG
+2832 AFLPNLLDNATG

-2954 TKQEGDSRRAS
+2954 AKQEGDSRRAS

-3056 VLDSRKKATDEPEA
+3056 VLDSRKKATEEPEA

-3166 WPRDEMNADYREAIE
+3166 WPRDEMNADYREAME

-3247 FREWR
+3247 FKEWR

-3262 AVEARDVNRLKTQI
+3262 AVEARDVTRLKTQI
-3276 TRQMEAGVNQKQI
+3276 SRQMAAGVNQKQI

-3308 NTSTARQLEGLMLNT
+3308 NTSTARQLAGLMLNT

>member
-21 PVQSSTGT
+21 PVQSSAGT

-74 TEAMRRN
+74 TQAMRRN
-81 FAKREQKDEYR
+81 FAKREQKEEYR

-102 EAREQYQWNKQ
+102 EAREQYQWNKR
-113 QREAL
+113 QREAF

-124 FEKYG
+124 FEKYAA
-129 QKPTE
+129 KPTE
-134 EQVQNNPVLSD
+134 EQVKSNPVLSD
-145 IGQLWKANTA
+145 IGQLWKANAA
-155 QVQATQKAMEEIEN
+155 QVQDTQKALEEIES
-169 TRIPGQAG
+169 TRVPSRAG
-177 RKLWMAAQNA
+177 RALFMAAQNA
-187 NTIGPLEQARARE
+187 NSIAPMEQARDKE

-205 QEDQAFVDN
+205 EEDQAFVDN
-214 ASKRLEELYPQRDAL
+214 ARKRLEELYPQRDAL

-239 EVNRLIANEEKVMRD
+239 EVNRLIDNEEKVMRD
-254 RGAALPGEAAEIAD
+254 RGVALPGEAAEIAAAYGKNTKGD
-268 KYALGGSK
+268 FDRYVKAVEDAEKIDAMLKADMEKYP
-276 DLEAYLEAKRNVE
+276 EAYNAYLKAKEKVDRGETLTEQELLDYEGWASLEEQAEEARAEAK
-289 LMDEEIALGGVIA
+289 ALEDG
-302 PEENKKY
+302 
-309 QELKARV
+309 
-316 ERGEELTGQD
+316 
-326 VYDYKVW
+326 
-333 SEQYGAY
+333 
-340 ERDKETIKTLEEAGV
+340 GV
-355 LESGYSYA
+355 LESGFSYA
-363 AQERQRVNVGQL
+363 ERDRQRVNEGQL
-375 TQIEALTQ
+375 TQVEELSQ
-383 YAGTIQASIAKQEA
+383 YAGTMQAPIARQEA
-397 SKLLTELYNQQYAL
+397 SKLLTELYNQQYKL
-411 EKDIAAM
+411 QKDIAAM
-418 QQAGAGNSIGDNLAL
+418 ELAGITGPAMDNA
-433 KATPLQNAQEELE
+433 KDQLE
-446 AVKAAIA
+446 TVERQIA
-453 EAEYAML
+453 EGEYAML

-665 AVSGKTQQELLL
+665 ATSGKTQQELLL
-677 GRDNSQALVQGLAA
+677 GRENSQALVQGLAA
-691 GVTEYITEKLG
+691 GVIEAITEKMG

-711 LGKGG
+711 LGKKG

-721 LANVIKSFAP
+721 LANMIKGFVP

-740 VVDLALDNYLN
+740 VVDQALDNYLN

-761 KQKIAAGMSVTQATV
+761 KQKIAAGMSATQATV

-797 SLGAGVSTSVGMIKA
+797 AMGAGVATSVGMIKA

-912 LDQVRFADTDTQTAY
+912 LDQVRFADTDTQAAY
-927 NRAAMFGDTQTA
+927 NRAAMFEDTQTA
-939 RRFLAGYEATSMPV
+939 RRFLAGYENTSLPL

-997 GQEATVAQEAR
+997 GQEATAAQNAR
-1008 LEIPASLGKE
+1008 LEIPESLGKT
-1018 VQAQLGQL
+1018 VQEQLGQL

-1048 AQAVMLSLLDGY
+1048 AQAVMLSLLDDY

-1106 EGWHYIREHMGQEA
+1106 EGWHYIREQMGQEA

-1147 EQYKAAEGQE
+1147 EQYKQIKGQE
-1157 LSREAALEELTADAL
+1157 LSREEALEELTADAL
-1172 YDAIATPEALG
+1172 YDAMATPEALG

-1207 AFINKFV
+1207 AFINRFV

-1233 MLEHEADWGESIVQE
+1233 MLEHEADWGESIIQE

-1257 KRERGRTERKE
+1257 KREAQQQGNGQAQKENVQTRYSTKAQDQLTEDKYFQRAIDAWDGTSSGGRVKIGVISKGGIYE
-1268 TGETWYSKKNR
+1268 GIGLPDGVLYMDYSKLAKALSKHGDHLSKNTLKQIPQMLASPVVITQPINPQVKNTVNVFGDLMGDNG
-1279 KPGKKKTE
+1279 KPIMVSIMMRPDRTGTFLIDVIRTVEMRSDAQKLIIDQSVLYLSENKKRTTDWF
-1287 QQNEN
+1287 QGLGN
-1292 AKESSAEQLQNEA
+1292 SSVPFAGTKSGFI
-1305 DEERSIKEQLRAHS
+1305 RSI
-1319 SELADM
+1319 
-1325 EPVAVINVDISNLKT
+1325 
-1340 AKARKNW
+1340 
-1347 IVNLLQSTGFQVER
+1347 
-1361 QGFGTIE
+1361 
-1368 FGKERINKSLNYM
+1368 
-1381 QKPGE
+1381 
-1386 IAAFSALPRVLKR
+1386 
-1399 GKNISGHANHKGRG
+1399 
-1413 FGTETFAAPVTING
+1413 
-1427 VMGYMAVVVKREAR
+1427 
-1441 IAYKTH
+1441 AYE
-1447 RILMPDGSTFVFN
+1447 S
-1460 EKAEPTPANRGSQKG
+1460 
-1475 INPAPIS
+1475 
-1482 SATNSIPQVEE
+1482 E
-1493 NSNTNK
+1493 NSNSQGGN
-1499 NFSLKNV
+1499 SLNGV
-1506 DTDMTEMQREVEE
+1506 DTQET
-1519 NENGGTMGALEG
+1519 GA
-1531 ATVENHAGIY
+1531 
-1541 AAQREKLAG
+1541 
-1550 WADGKPRSAEAVREL
+1550 S
-1565 LGESMT
+1565 
-1571 PTLEKWL
+1571 
-1578 HNQYEKGQNRQ
+1578 
-1589 VKEPVRREAVEAFL
+1589 
-1603 QKDEA
+1603 
-1608 LIAENEAQ
+1608 
-1616 SKAFWQ
+1616 
-1622 KLRGEKVRV
+1622 
-1631 HEVEV
+1631 
-1636 GEHTHEGRGAMGRQ
+1636 
-1650 IVQALMGDAPRVT
+1650 
-1663 VHNRDAQVDIYVN
+1663 
-1676 RASVEKTLSYG
+1676 
-1687 GSKNI
+1687 
-1692 PIEVSKAILLQTKEM
+1692 
-1707 LADAKYIGSHE
+1707 
-1718 NYATNS
+1718 
-1724 GLVHYFVSAAQT
+1724 
-1736 GDEIRRVVYMAHE
+1736 
-1749 KAWNDGDVQNRL
+1749 
-1761 YVEEVELLDTE
+1761 
-1772 NAGANDTSRS
+1772 
-1782 QQAVYTQHLTSNHP
+1782 
-1796 GTISIPELLQN
+1796 
-1807 YNTEF
+1807 
-1812 LRRYD
+1812 
-1817 LKERG
+1817 
-1822 AKRAL
+1822 
-1827 QYSLRNVDTDMT
+1827 YSLRNVDTDMT
-1839 EMQRVVEENEKL
+1839 EMQRVVEENERLQKL
-1851 REAVGVLRAAMK
+1851 VGSLNAQLRAMRD
-1863 QLSGAKAVN
+1863 GANGKAAVDRKAV
-1872 SRQVWKFA
+1872 WALA
-1880 REIKKKYES
+1880 REMKAQYQS
-1889 KVRVNDLGENLRRVY
+1889 KVRVNDLGANLQKAF
-1904 DAMANARTDA
+1904 DAMANARTDT

-1922 MAAIARNMLENSEH
+1922 MAAIARDMLDKSENIDST
-1936 INRDMYDRYADMR
+1936 MYDEYADLR
-1949 DYLRRGRFQLTE
+1949 GYLRKGRFRLTD
-1961 AQWAEAEKLYGSLK
+1961 AQWAEAAKLYGSEK
-1975 EFRNEVKGRWGV
+1975 EFRKAAFGRWNI
-1987 AGRKDHSTGSLD
+1987 AARNDRNALSLD
-1999 AAWEDMHAKW
+1999 AAWEEMHQQW
-2009 PEMFDRNADERGK
+2009 PGMFDQDASEGDK
-2022 VQQVVAALEAV
+2022 VQQVMAALEAV
-2033 QKEVSNPY
+2033 RREVSNPY
-2041 GMNLDQMTQTVT
+2041 AMNLEEMTQYVT
-2053 AELFEGFGQVNE
+2053 AEMYQRYLEAPTVKGAEARTQETARELEKTRAELREARRELEQSRAEIAAARQELRDDWQWRRERMDQAREEVLEARREAGEKVYKAQEETANILKAAQETNKRVWEEAREEVLEARREAGAKVYKAQEETANIIRTAYETNKRVMIE
-2065 ANALMEEAKAIARRK
+2065 ANENAQEIIKAWSAKREE
-2080 TTRWAIN
+2080 
-2087 REKLAEQRK
+2087 LAEQRK

-2124 MREAVTALLEALD
+2124 MREAVTALLKALD
-2137 YNEGKRVTIKRE
+2137 YNEGKGATIKRE

-2235 KRRDSLQEAGD
+2235 KRQDSLQEAGD

-2288 TEMEPIWKAVR
+2288 TEMEPIWKALR

-2367 ERLVGTNHLLG
+2367 EKLVGTNHLLG

-2392 TGARQLTV
+2392 TGARQLTA
-2400 EDLVAIA
+2400 EDLAAIA

-2447 ESYYVPFRVARNYLR
+2447 ESYYVPFKVARNYLR

-2566 LVNKLVSGAKGAAVG
+2566 LVNKLVGGAKGAAVG

-2642 DTNMTRGTYDRVR
+2642 DTNMTRGTYDRAR

-2766 GNKAAIKRARNQMIR
+2766 GNKAAMKQARNQMIR

-2832 DAFGPNLLDNATG
+2832 DAFLPNLLDNATG

-2954 TKQEGDSRRAS
+2954 AKQEGDSRRAS

-2988 VATAMLETGATVD
+2988 VAMAMLETGATVD

-3047 KAAVSMVDS
+3047 KAAASMVDS
-3056 VLDSRKKATDEPEA
+3056 VLDSRKKATEEPEA

-3233 TMLKGLAVGYTEDS
+3233 AMLKGLAVGYTEDS
-3247 FREWR
+3247 FKEWR

-3308 NTSTARQLEGLMLNT
+3308 NTSTARQLAGLMLNT
-3323 GAGLTTEEIPQKAV
+3323 GAGLTAEEIPQKAV

>member
-21 PVQSSTGT
+21 PVQSSAGT

-81 FAKREQKDEYR
+81 FAKREQREEYR

-102 EAREQYQWNKQ
+102 EAREQYQWNKR

-145 IGQLWKANTA
+145 IGQLWKANTTQA
-155 QVQATQKAMEEIEN
+155 QATQKALEEIEN

-187 NTIGPLEQARARE
+187 NTIAPLEQARAKE

-214 ASKRLEELYPQRDAL
+214 ARNRLNELYPQREEL

-254 RGAALPGEAAEIAD
+254 RGVALPGEAAVIAAAYGKNTKGD
-268 KYALGGSK
+268 FDRYIKAVEDAEKIDAMLKADMEKYP
-276 DLEAYLEAKRNVE
+276 EAYNAYLKAKEKVDRGETLTEQELLDYEGWASLEEQAEEARAEAK
-289 LMDEEIALGGVIA
+289 ALEDG
-302 PEENKKY
+302 
-309 QELKARV
+309 
-316 ERGEELTGQD
+316 
-326 VYDYKVW
+326 
-333 SEQYGAY
+333 
-340 ERDKETIKTLEEAGV
+340 GV
-355 LESGYSYA
+355 LESGFSYA
-363 AQERQRVNVGQL
+363 ERDRQRVNEGQL
-375 TQIEALTQ
+375 TQVEELSQ
-383 YAGTIQASIAKQEA
+383 YAGTMQAPIARQEA
-397 SKLLTELYNQQYAL
+397 SKLLTELYNQQYKL
-411 EKDIAAM
+411 KKDIAAM
-418 QQAGAGNSIGDNLAL
+418 ELAGITGPAMDNA
-433 KATPLQNAQEELE
+433 KDQLE
-446 AVKAAIA
+446 TVERQIA
-453 EAEYAML
+453 EGEYAML

-537 HPVGAWITSGLS
+537 HPVGSWITSGLS

-665 AVSGKTQQELLL
+665 ATSGKTQQELLL
-677 GRDNSQALVQGLAA
+677 GRDNSRALVQGLAA

-702 MDRLTAAFS
+702 MDRMTAAFS

-721 LANVIKSFAP
+721 LANVIKAFAP

-797 SLGAGVSTSVGMIKA
+797 SLGAGVSTSVGMIRA
-812 RSARTALTEAGV
+812 RSTRTALTEAGV

-894 GAAWVEIE
+894 GAAWVEVE
-902 IAGKGKGEIR
+902 IDGKGKGELR
-912 LDQVRFADTDTQTAY
+912 LDQVRFADTDTQAAY
-927 NRAAMFGDTQTA
+927 NRAAMFEDTQTA
-939 RRFLAGYEATSMPV
+939 RRFLAGYENTSLPL

-974 EYERKAGFG
+974 EYERKVGFG

-997 GQEATVAQEAR
+997 GQEATAAQNAR
-1008 LEIPASLGKE
+1008 LEIPESLGKE

-1026 PRTYTQGYTGV
+1026 PRTYTEGYTGV

-1048 AQAVMLSLLDGY
+1048 AQAVMLSLLDDY

-1120 QGLQDAVL
+1120 QGLQDVVL
-1128 TLLRSTEGYD
+1128 ELLGNTEGYNLD
-1138 LETRVAEKQ
+1138 SRVAEKQ
-1147 EQYKAAEGQE
+1147 EQYKQIKGQE
-1157 LSREAALEELTADAL
+1157 LSREEALEELTADAL

-1195 KNAFKQAMDQVM
+1195 KNAFQQAMDQVM
-1207 AFINKFV
+1207 AFINRFV

-1233 MLEHEADWGESIVQE
+1233 MLEHEADWGESIIQE

-1257 KRERGRTERKE
+1257 KRERGRTEER
-1268 TGETWYSKKNR
+1268 S
-1279 KPGKKKTE
+1279 GK
-1287 QQNEN
+1287 QNEN
-1292 AKESSAEQLQNEA
+1292 TVAYDLKNSAGEVIRLSDEEIEQNKAIVANMEAVAQIQGNKFAKNAEKDFFTMAKEYFQQIGGKAYNPILGEVRLSEGG
-1305 DEERSIKEQLRAHS
+1305 LRH
-1319 SELADM
+1319 L
-1325 EPVAVINVDISNLKT
+1325 
-1340 AKARKNW
+1340 
-1347 IVNLLQSTGFQVER
+1347 IV
-1361 QGFGTIE
+1361 QGIT
-1368 FGKERINKSLNYM
+1368 KRR
-1381 QKPGE
+1381 
-1386 IAAFSALPRVLKR
+1386 SALLEAVKPVIEK
-1399 GKNISGHANHKGRG
+1399 GQIIYIDNNHKGK
-1413 FGTETFAAPVTING
+1413 FFDTALIAAPVYLDSMPYYMG
-1427 VMGYMAVVVKREAR
+1427 VVIKQSGPQDNSYYMHDAVVIQKMKNATDSVKQVADVPKGATREESESSS
-1441 IAYKTH
+1441 IASILASLANYNREFNETPEKYSLRNVDTDM
-1447 RILMPDGSTFVFN
+1447 ILMPDGSTFVFN

-1482 SATNSIPQVEE
+1482 SATNNISQVEE

-1506 DTDMTEMQREVEE
+1506 DTDMTEMQR
-1519 NENGGTMGALEG
+1519 
-1531 ATVENHAGIY
+1531 
-1541 AAQREKLAG
+1541 
-1550 WADGKPRSAEAVREL
+1550 
-1565 LGESMT
+1565 
-1571 PTLEKWL
+1571 
-1578 HNQYEKGQNRQ
+1578 
-1589 VKEPVRREAVEAFL
+1589 
-1603 QKDEA
+1603 
-1608 LIAENEAQ
+1608 
-1616 SKAFWQ
+1616 
-1622 KLRGEKVRV
+1622 
-1631 HEVEV
+1631 
-1636 GEHTHEGRGAMGRQ
+1636 
-1650 IVQALMGDAPRVT
+1650 
-1663 VHNRDAQVDIYVN
+1663 
-1676 RASVEKTLSYG
+1676 
-1687 GSKNI
+1687 
-1692 PIEVSKAILLQTKEM
+1692 
-1707 LADAKYIGSHE
+1707 
-1718 NYATNS
+1718 
-1724 GLVHYFVSAAQT
+1724 
-1736 GDEIRRVVYMAHE
+1736 
-1749 KAWNDGDVQNRL
+1749 
-1761 YVEEVELLDTE
+1761 
-1772 NAGANDTSRS
+1772 
-1782 QQAVYTQHLTSNHP
+1782 
-1796 GTISIPELLQN
+1796 
-1807 YNTEF
+1807 
-1812 LRRYD
+1812 
-1817 LKERG
+1817 
-1822 AKRAL
+1822 
-1827 QYSLRNVDTDMT
+1827 
-1839 EMQRVVEENEKL
+1839 VVEENERLQKL
-1851 REAVGVLRAAMK
+1851 VGSLNAQLRAMRD
-1863 QLSGAKAVN
+1863 GANGKAAVDRKAV
-1872 SRQVWKFA
+1872 WALA
-1880 REIKKKYES
+1880 REMKAQYQS
-1889 KVRVNDLGENLRRVY
+1889 KVRVNDLGANLQKAF
-1904 DAMANARTDA
+1904 DAMANARTDT

-1922 MAAIARNMLENSEH
+1922 MAAIARDMLDKSENIDST
-1936 INRDMYDRYADMR
+1936 MYDEYAEMR
-1949 DYLRRGRFQLTE
+1949 SYLRKGRFRLTD
-1961 AQWAEAEKLYGSLK
+1961 AQWAEAAKLYGSEK
-1975 EFRNEVKGRWGV
+1975 EFRKAAFGRWNI
-1987 AGRKDHSTGSLD
+1987 AARNDRNALSLD
-1999 AAWEDMHAKW
+1999 AAWEEMHQQW
-2009 PEMFDRNADERGK
+2009 PGMFDQDASEGDK
-2022 VQQVVAALEAV
+2022 VQQVMAALEAV
-2033 QKEVSNPY
+2033 RREVSNPY
-2041 GMNLDQMTQTVT
+2041 AMNLEEMTQYVT
-2053 AELFEGFGQVNE
+2053 AEMYQKYLE
-2065 ANALMEEAKAIARRK
+2065 APTVKGAEARTQETARELEKTRAELREARRELEQSK
-2080 TTRWAIN
+2080 GTIERWRKA
-2087 REKLAEQRK
+2087 RETLAEQRK

-2124 MREAVTALLEALD
+2124 MRDAVTALLEALD
-2137 YNEGKRVTIKRE
+2137 YNEGKGVTIKRE

-2183 YNGDVSEAMQRLAQ
+2183 YNGDVSEAMRRLAQ

-2235 KRRDSLQEAGD
+2235 KRQDSLQEAGD

-2288 TEMEPIWKAVR
+2288 TEMEPIWKALR

-2367 ERLVGTNHLLG
+2367 EKLVGTNHLLG

-2392 TGARQLTV
+2392 TGARQLTA
-2400 EDLVAIA
+2400 EDLEAIA

-2447 ESYYVPFRVARNYLR
+2447 ESYYVPFKVARNYLR

-2566 LVNKLVSGAKGAAVG
+2566 LVNKLVGGAKGAAVG

-2642 DTNMTRGTYDRVR
+2642 DTNMTRGTYDRAR

-2766 GNKAAIKRARNQMIR
+2766 GNKAAIKQARNQMIR

-2804 DDDDEKKEKDENGKT
+2804 DDDDEKKEKDESGKT
-2819 VTVGVRGFGEKYW
+2819 VTVGVRGFGQKYL
-2832 DAFGPNLLDNATG
+2832 DAFLPNLLDNATG

-2954 TKQEGDSRRAS
+2954 AKQEGDSRRAS

-3035 HVLALVRLGIGQ
+3035 HVLELVRLGIGQ

-3056 VLDSRKKATDEPEA
+3056 VLDSRKKATEEPEA

-3130 KEYVAAWEKGDT
+3130 KEYVAAWKKGDT

-3166 WPRDEMNADYREAIE
+3166 WPRDEMNADYREAME

-3247 FREWR
+3247 FKEWR

-3262 AVEARDVNRLKTQI
+3262 AVEARDVTRLKTQI

-3308 NTSTARQLEGLMLNT
+3308 NTSTARQLAGLMLNT
-3323 GAGLTTEEIPQKAV
+3323 GAGLTAEEVPQKAV

>member
-21 PVQSSTGT
+21 PVQSSAGT

-81 FAKREQKDEYR
+81 FTKREQKEEYR

-102 EAREQYQWNKQ
+102 EAREQYQWNKR

-124 FEKYG
+124 FEKYAA
-129 QKPTE
+129 KPTE
-134 EQVQNNPVLSD
+134 EQVKSNPVLSD
-145 IGQLWKANTA
+145 IGQLWKANTTQA
-155 QVQATQKAMEEIEN
+155 QATQKALEEIEN

-187 NTIGPLEQARARE
+187 NSIAPMEQARARE

-205 QEDQAFVDN
+205 EEDQAFVDN
-214 ASKRLEELYPQRDAL
+214 ARKRLEELYPQRDAL

-239 EVNRLIANEEKVMRD
+239 EVNRLIDNEEKVMRD
-254 RGAALPGEAAEIAD
+254 RGVALPGEAAEIAD
-268 KYALGGSK
+268 KYVLGGSK

-302 PEENKKY
+302 PEENKAY
-309 QELKARV
+309 QDLKARV
-316 ERGEELTGQD
+316 ESGEELTGQD

-363 AQERQRVNVGQL
+363 AQERQRVNEGQL

-383 YAGTIQASIAKQEA
+383 YAGTIQAPIAKQEA
-397 SKLLTELYNQQYAL
+397 SKLLTELYNQQYEL
-411 EKDIAAM
+411 ERDIAAM
-418 QQAGAGNSIGDNLAL
+418 QQAGAGDSIGDNLAL
-433 KATPLQNAQEELE
+433 KTSPLQNAQEELE

-460 RFEDDFVGK
+460 RFEDDFFTNVQPGAGAGK
-469 SAAPAELSWGAVE
+469 KGSVYHVVNA
-482 AGIAQN
+482 
-488 MTEMELATYN
+488 TEEELAKLRARGVGQSVMPVRSGVADAIAGLSGQELNALRMTDMERQTYN
-498 YLRNTKG
+498 YLHNTKG
-505 MDAAKQYVESI
+505 AEAADAYFKSLE
-516 KPRLLKRETDKQMG
+516 PRLLKRQAEMQQG
-530 VVKKAAE
+530 VWQTMAE
-537 HPVGAWITSGLS
+537 HPVGAFTTTAATFPMTLVEGL
-549 IAVTPL
+549 
-555 EWTGA
+555 GA
-560 VKAGVDTMLGRD
+560 VKTGVDTMLGRE
-572 TSPYDPAFA
+572 TSPYDSAFA
-581 TTHFKN
+581 PTRFKS
-587 TVRETVME
+587 TVRETVKA
-595 GQRKAFGDGLGGQ
+595 GQREAFGEGLGGDI
-608 TANLVYQV
+608 ANLAYDVV
-616 FMTAGDS
+616 TTSLDS
-623 AISMATG
+623 ALSMAAG
-630 GAVGKALQGA
+630 GATG
-640 GVVAQGANA
+640 
-649 LAKVGNSVG
+649 G

-665 AVSGKTQQELLL
+665 ATSGKTQQELLL
-677 GRDNSQALVQGLAA
+677 GRENSQALVQGLAA
-691 GVTEYITEKLG
+691 GVIEAITEKMG

-711 LGKGG
+711 LGKKG

-721 LANVIKSFAP
+721 LANMIKGFAP

-740 VVDLALDNYLN
+740 VVDRALDNYLN

-912 LDQVRFADTDTQTAY
+912 LDQVRFADTDTQAAY
-927 NRAAMFGDTQTA
+927 NRAAMFEDTQTA
-939 RRFLAGYEATSMPV
+939 RRFLAGYEATSMPM
-953 EIYGQAFQSA
+953 EIYGKAFQSA

-997 GQEATVAQEAR
+997 GQEATAAQEAR
-1008 LEIPASLGKE
+1008 LAIPESLGKE
-1018 VQAQLGQL
+1018 VQAQLGKL

-1048 AQAVMLSLLDGY
+1048 AQAVMLSLLDDY

-1147 EQYKAAEGQE
+1147 EQYKAAEGQT
-1157 LSREAALEELTADAL
+1157 LSREEALEELTADAL

-1207 AFINKFV
+1207 AFINRFV

-1233 MLEHEADWGESIVQE
+1233 MLEHEADWGESIIQE

-1257 KRERGRTERKE
+1257 KRERGRTEER
-1268 TGETWYSKKNR
+1268 S
-1279 KPGKKKTE
+1279 GK
-1287 QQNEN
+1287 QNEN
-1292 AKESSAEQLQNEA
+1292 TVAYDLKNSAGEVIRLSDEEIEQNKAIVANMEAVAQIQGNKFAKNAEKDFFTMAKEYFQQIGGKAYNPILGEVRL
-1305 DEERSIKEQLRAHS
+1305 
-1319 SELADM
+1319 SEGGIRHL
-1325 EPVAVINVDISNLKT
+1325 IS
-1340 AKARKNW
+1340 
-1347 IVNLLQSTGFQVER
+1347 
-1361 QGFGTIE
+1361 QGIT
-1368 FGKERINKSLNYM
+1368 KRR
-1381 QKPGE
+1381 
-1386 IAAFSALPRVLKR
+1386 SALLEAVKPVIEK
-1399 GKNISGHANHKGRG
+1399 GHIIHIDNNHKGNL
-1413 FGTETFAAPVTING
+1413 FDTALIVAPVSLNETQYYMG
-1427 VMGYMAVVVKREAR
+1427 VVIKQGLSLDNSYYMHDAVVIQKMKDPADSFQQDAAAHMNVTREESENPS
-1441 IAYKTH
+1441 IAS
-1447 RILMPDGSTFVFN
+1447 ILASLANYNREFN
-1460 EKAEPTPANRGSQKG
+1460 ETP
-1475 INPAPIS
+1475 
-1482 SATNSIPQVEE
+1482 
-1493 NSNTNK
+1493 
-1499 NFSLKNV
+1499 
-1506 DTDMTEMQREVEE
+1506 
-1519 NENGGTMGALEG
+1519 
-1531 ATVENHAGIY
+1531 
-1541 AAQREKLAG
+1541 EK
-1550 WADGKPRSAEAVREL
+1550 
-1565 LGESMT
+1565 
-1571 PTLEKWL
+1571 
-1578 HNQYEKGQNRQ
+1578 
-1589 VKEPVRREAVEAFL
+1589 
-1603 QKDEA
+1603 
-1608 LIAENEAQ
+1608 
-1616 SKAFWQ
+1616 
-1622 KLRGEKVRV
+1622 
-1631 HEVEV
+1631 
-1636 GEHTHEGRGAMGRQ
+1636 
-1650 IVQALMGDAPRVT
+1650 
-1663 VHNRDAQVDIYVN
+1663 
-1676 RASVEKTLSYG
+1676 
-1687 GSKNI
+1687 
-1692 PIEVSKAILLQTKEM
+1692 
-1707 LADAKYIGSHE
+1707 
-1718 NYATNS
+1718 
-1724 GLVHYFVSAAQT
+1724 
-1736 GDEIRRVVYMAHE
+1736 
-1749 KAWNDGDVQNRL
+1749 
-1761 YVEEVELLDTE
+1761 
-1772 NAGANDTSRS
+1772 
-1782 QQAVYTQHLTSNHP
+1782 
-1796 GTISIPELLQN
+1796 
-1807 YNTEF
+1807 
-1812 LRRYD
+1812 
-1817 LKERG
+1817 
-1822 AKRAL
+1822 
-1827 QYSLRNVDTDMT
+1827 YSLRNVDTDMT
-1839 EMQRVVEENEKL
+1839 EMQRVVEENERLQKL
-1851 REAVGVLRAAMK
+1851 VGSLNAQLRAMRD
-1863 QLSGAKAVN
+1863 GANGKAAVDRKAV
-1872 SRQVWKFA
+1872 WALA
-1880 REIKKKYES
+1880 REMKAQYQS
-1889 KVRVNDLGENLRRVY
+1889 KVRVNDLGANLQKAF
-1904 DAMANARTDA
+1904 DAMANARTDT

-1922 MAAIARNMLENSEH
+1922 MAAIARDMLDKSENIDST
-1936 INRDMYDRYADMR
+1936 MYDEYADLR
-1949 DYLRRGRFQLTE
+1949 GYLRKGRFRLTD
-1961 AQWAEAEKLYGSLK
+1961 AQWAEAAKLYGSEK
-1975 EFRNEVKGRWGV
+1975 EFRKAAFGRGNI
-1987 AGRKDHSTGSLD
+1987 AARNDRSALSLD
-1999 AAWEDMHAKW
+1999 AAWEEMHQQW
-2009 PEMFDRNADERGK
+2009 PGMFDQDASEGDK
-2022 VQQVVAALEAV
+2022 VQQVMAALEAV
-2033 QKEVSNPY
+2033 RREVSNPY
-2041 GMNLDQMTQTVT
+2041 AMNLEEMTQYVT
-2053 AELFEGFGQVNE
+2053 AEMYQRYLE
-2065 ANALMEEAKAIARRK
+2065 APTVKGAEARTQETARELEKTRAELREARRELEQSRAEIAAARQEAQEDRRM
-2080 TTRWAIN
+2080 TAEMIN
-2087 REKLAEQRK
+2087 VANENAQQIIKKWSAKREEMAERRK

-2124 MREAVTALLEALD
+2124 MRDAVTALLEALD
-2137 YNEGKRVTIKRE
+2137 YNEGKGVTIKRE

-2183 YNGDVSEAMQRLAQ
+2183 YNGDVSEAMRRLAQ

-2219 RSYAAMII
+2219 RSYAAMIL

-2367 ERLVGTNHLLG
+2367 EKLVGTNHLLG

-2392 TGARQLTV
+2392 TGARQLTA
-2400 EDLVAIA
+2400 EDLAAIA

-2447 ESYYVPFRVARNYLR
+2447 ESYYVPFKVARNYLR

-2566 LVNKLVSGAKGAAVG
+2566 LVNKLVGGAKGAAVG

-2642 DTNMTRGTYDRVR
+2642 DTNMTRGTYDRAR

-2832 DAFGPNLLDNATG
+2832 DAFLPNLLDNATG

-2954 TKQEGDSRRAS
+2954 AKQEGDSRRAS

-3056 VLDSRKKATDEPEA
+3056 VLDSRKKATEEPEA

-3247 FREWR
+3247 FKEWR

-3262 AVEARDVNRLKTQI
+3262 AVEARDVTRLKTQI
-3276 TRQMEAGVNQKQI
+3276 TRQMAAGMNQKQI

-3308 NTSTARQLEGLMLNT
+3308 NTSTARQLAGLMLNT
-3323 GAGLTTEEIPQKAV
+3323 GAGLTTEEVPQKAV

>member
-21 PVQSSTGT
+21 PVQSSAGT

-74 TEAMRRN
+74 TEAMRGN
-81 FAKREQKDEYR
+81 FTKREQKEEYR

-102 EAREQYQWNKQ
+102 EAREQYQWNKR
-113 QREAL
+113 QREAF

-124 FEKYG
+124 FEKYAA
-129 QKPTE
+129 KPTE
-134 EQVQNNPVLSD
+134 EQVKSNPVLSD
-145 IGQLWKANTA
+145 IGQLWKANAA
-155 QVQATQKAMEEIEN
+155 QVQDTQKALEEIES
-169 TRIPGQAG
+169 TRVPSRAG
-177 RKLWMAAQNA
+177 RALFMAAQNA
-187 NTIGPLEQARARE
+187 NSIAPMEQARDKE
-200 LPQLS
+200 QTQLS
-205 QEDQAFVDN
+205 EEDQAFVDN
-214 ASKRLEELYPQRDAL
+214 ARKRLEELYPQRDAL

-239 EVNRLIANEEKVMRD
+239 EVNRLIDNEEKVMRD
-254 RGAALPGEAAEIAD
+254 RGVALPGEVAETVD

-309 QELKARV
+309 QDLKARV

-363 AQERQRVNVGQL
+363 AQERQRRNEGQL
-375 TQIEALTQ
+375 TQIEALSQ
-383 YAGTIQASIAKQEA
+383 YAGTIQAPIAKQEA
-397 SKLLTELYNQQYAL
+397 SKLLTELYNKQYEL

-418 QQAGAGNSIGDNLAL
+418 QQAGAGDSIGDNLAL
-433 KATPLQNAQEELE
+433 KTSPLQNAQEELE

-460 RFEDDFVGK
+460 RFEDDFFMNVQPGAGAGK
-469 SAAPAELSWGAVE
+469 KGSVYHVVNA
-482 AGIAQN
+482 
-488 MTEMELATYN
+488 TEEELAKLRARGVGQSVMPVRSGVADAIAGLSGQELNALRMTDMERQTYN
-498 YLRNTKG
+498 YLHNTKG
-505 MDAAKQYVESI
+505 AEAADAYFKSLE
-516 KPRLLKRETDKQMG
+516 PRLLKRQAEMQQG
-530 VVKKAAE
+530 VWQTMAE
-537 HPVGAWITSGLS
+537 HPVGAFTTTAATFPMTLVEGL
-549 IAVTPL
+549 
-555 EWTGA
+555 GA
-560 VKAGVDTMLGRD
+560 VKTGVDTMLGRE
-572 TSPYDPAFA
+572 TSPYDSAFA
-581 TTHFKN
+581 PTRFKS
-587 TVRETVME
+587 TVRETVKA
-595 GQRKAFGDGLGGQ
+595 GQREAFGEGLGGDI
-608 TANLVYQV
+608 ANLAYDVV
-616 FMTAGDS
+616 TTSLDS
-623 AISMATG
+623 ALSMAAG
-630 GAVGKALQGA
+630 GATG
-640 GVVAQGANA
+640 
-649 LAKVGNSVG
+649 G

-665 AVSGKTQQELLL
+665 ATSGKTQQELLL
-677 GRDNSQALVQGLAA
+677 GRENSQALVQGLAA
-691 GVTEYITEKLG
+691 GVVEAITEKMG

-721 LANVIKSFAP
+721 LTNVIKAFVP

-740 VVDLALDNYLN
+740 VVDQALDNYLN

-761 KQKIAAGMSVTQATV
+761 KQKIAAGMSATQATV

-838 LRSDAASEQAVRA
+838 LRSDAASEQAVRE

-912 LDQVRFADTDTQTAY
+912 LDQVQFADTDTQAAY
-927 NRAAMFGDTQTA
+927 NRAAMFEDTQTA
-939 RRFLAGYEATSMPV
+939 RRFLAGYENTSLPL

-974 EYERKAGFG
+974 EYERKVGFG

-997 GQEATVAQEAR
+997 GQEATAAQNAR
-1008 LEIPASLGKE
+1008 LEIPESLGKE
-1018 VQAQLGQL
+1018 VQAQLGKL

-1048 AQAVMLSLLDGY
+1048 AQAVMLSLLDDY

-1074 GDGGANGVYT
+1074 GDGGVNGVYT

-1120 QGLQDAVL
+1120 QDLQDVVL
-1128 TLLRSTEGYD
+1128 ELLGNTEGYNLD
-1138 LETRVAEKQ
+1138 SRVAEKQ
-1147 EQYKAAEGQE
+1147 EQYKQIKGQE
-1157 LSREAALEELTADAL
+1157 LSREEALEELTADAL

-1207 AFINKFV
+1207 AFINRFV

-1233 MLEHEADWGESIVQE
+1233 MLEHEADWGESIIQE

-1257 KRERGRTERKE
+1257 KRERSTKQNKKGYGQDSQFSLKVLPDGRKYVEVDTD
-1268 TGETWYSKKNR
+1268 
-1279 KPGKKKTE
+1279 
-1287 QQNEN
+1287 QQIFEG
-1292 AKESSAEQLQNEA
+1292 
-1305 DEERSIKEQLRAHS
+1305 
-1319 SELADM
+1319 
-1325 EPVAVINVDISNLKT
+1325 VDIKDYPKLIVRYITQRFRGKVIGTQNRAYVDKRAANEFAHPANHSLNEKIYE
-1340 AKARKNW
+1340 AKARTATELDNLMDAGRYIGHFEDNGRHADALGGW
-1347 IVNLLQSTGFQVER
+1347 DRYEAIVKVNDAFYEGQINIMILGDGRRRFHDFTKIRDVSAALQDR
-1361 QGFGTIE
+1361 
-1368 FGKERINKSLNYM
+1368 N
-1381 QKPGE
+1381 
-1386 IAAFSALPRVLKR
+1386 ALRRDNV
-1399 GKNISGHANHKGRG
+1399 S
-1413 FGTETFAAPVTING
+1413 
-1427 VMGYMAVVVKREAR
+1427 
-1441 IAYKTH
+1441 
-1447 RILMPDGSTFVFN
+1447 D
-1460 EKAEPTPANRGSQKG
+1460 
-1475 INPAPIS
+1475 
-1482 SATNSIPQVEE
+1482 NSISKTAE

-1506 DTDMTEMQREVEE
+1506 DTDMTEMQR
-1519 NENGGTMGALEG
+1519 
-1531 ATVENHAGIY
+1531 
-1541 AAQREKLAG
+1541 
-1550 WADGKPRSAEAVREL
+1550 
-1565 LGESMT
+1565 
-1571 PTLEKWL
+1571 
-1578 HNQYEKGQNRQ
+1578 
-1589 VKEPVRREAVEAFL
+1589 
-1603 QKDEA
+1603 
-1608 LIAENEAQ
+1608 
-1616 SKAFWQ
+1616 
-1622 KLRGEKVRV
+1622 
-1631 HEVEV
+1631 
-1636 GEHTHEGRGAMGRQ
+1636 
-1650 IVQALMGDAPRVT
+1650 
-1663 VHNRDAQVDIYVN
+1663 
-1676 RASVEKTLSYG
+1676 
-1687 GSKNI
+1687 
-1692 PIEVSKAILLQTKEM
+1692 
-1707 LADAKYIGSHE
+1707 
-1718 NYATNS
+1718 
-1724 GLVHYFVSAAQT
+1724 
-1736 GDEIRRVVYMAHE
+1736 
-1749 KAWNDGDVQNRL
+1749 
-1761 YVEEVELLDTE
+1761 
-1772 NAGANDTSRS
+1772 
-1782 QQAVYTQHLTSNHP
+1782 
-1796 GTISIPELLQN
+1796 
-1807 YNTEF
+1807 
-1812 LRRYD
+1812 
-1817 LKERG
+1817 
-1822 AKRAL
+1822 
-1827 QYSLRNVDTDMT
+1827 
-1839 EMQRVVEENEKL
+1839 VVEENERLQKL
-1851 REAVGVLRAAMK
+1851 VGSLNAQLRAMRD
-1863 QLSGAKAVN
+1863 GANGKAAVDRKAV
-1872 SRQVWKFA
+1872 WALA
-1880 REIKKKYES
+1880 REMKAQYQS
-1889 KVRVNDLGENLRRVY
+1889 KVRVNDLGANLQKAF
-1904 DAMANARTDA
+1904 DAMANARTDT

-1922 MAAIARNMLENSEH
+1922 MAAIARDMLDKSENIDST
-1936 INRDMYDRYADMR
+1936 MYDEYADLR
-1949 DYLRRGRFQLTE
+1949 GYLRKGRFRLTD
-1961 AQWAEAEKLYGSLK
+1961 AQWAEAAKLYGSEK
-1975 EFRNEVKGRWGV
+1975 EFRKAAFGRWNI
-1987 AGRKDHSTGSLD
+1987 AARNDRNALSLD
-1999 AAWEDMHAKW
+1999 AAWEEMHQQW
-2009 PEMFDRNADERGK
+2009 PGMFDQDASEGDK
-2022 VQQVVAALEAV
+2022 VQQVMAALEAV
-2033 QKEVSNPY
+2033 RREVSNPY
-2041 GMNLDQMTQTVT
+2041 AMNLEEMTQYVT
-2053 AELFEGFGQVNE
+2053 AEMYQRYLE
-2065 ANALMEEAKAIARRK
+2065 APTVKGAEARTQETARELEKTRAELQEARRELEQSRAEIAAARQEAQEDRRM
-2080 TTRWAIN
+2080 TAEMIN
-2087 REKLAEQRK
+2087 VANENAQQIIKKWSAKREEMAERRK

-2137 YNEGKRVTIKRE
+2137 YNEGKGVTIKRE

-2235 KRRDSLQEAGD
+2235 KRQDSLQEAGD

-2367 ERLVGTNHLLG
+2367 EKLVGTNHLLG

-2392 TGARQLTV
+2392 TGARQLTA
-2400 EDLVAIA
+2400 EDLAAIA

-2447 ESYYVPFRVARNYLR
+2447 ESYYVPFKVARNYLR

-2566 LVNKLVSGAKGAAVG
+2566 LVNKLVGGAKGAAVG

-2613 ALSAAKMKKSYAEI
+2613 ALSAAKLKKSYAEI

-2642 DTNMTRGTYDRVR
+2642 DTNMTRGTYDRAR

-2832 DAFGPNLLDNATG
+2832 DAFLPNLLDNATG

-2954 TKQEGDSRRAS
+2954 AKQEGDSRRAS

-3035 HVLALVRLGIGQ
+3035 HVLELVRLGIGQ

-3056 VLDSRKKATDEPEA
+3056 VLDSRKKATEEPEA

-3233 TMLKGLAVGYTEDS
+3233 AMLKGLAVGYTEDS
-3247 FREWR
+3247 FKEWR

-3262 AVEARDVNRLKTQI
+3262 AVEARDVTRLKTQI
-3276 TRQMEAGVNQKQI
+3276 SRQMAAGINQKQI

-3308 NTSTARQLEGLMLNT
+3308 NTSTARQLAGLMLNT

>member
-21 PVQSSTGT
+21 PVQSSAGT

-81 FAKREQKDEYR
+81 FTKREQKEEYR

-102 EAREQYQWNKQ
+102 EAREQYQWNKR

-134 EQVQNNPVLSD
+134 EQVKSNPVLSD
-145 IGQLWKANTA
+145 IGQLWKANTTQA
-155 QVQATQKAMEEIEN
+155 QATQKALEEIEN

-187 NTIGPLEQARARE
+187 NSIAPMEQARARE

-214 ASKRLEELYPQRDAL
+214 ARKRLEELYPQREEL

-239 EVNRLIANEEKVMRD
+239 EVNRLIDNEEKVMRD
-254 RGAALPGEAAEIAD
+254 RGVALPGEAAVIAAAYD
-268 KYALGGSK
+268 KNTKGDFDRYVKAVEDAEKIDAMLK
-276 DLEAYLEAKRNVE
+276 ADMEKYPEAYNAYLKAKEKVDRGETLTEQELLDYEGWASLEEQAEEARAEAK
-289 LMDEEIALGGVIA
+289 ALEDG
-302 PEENKKY
+302 
-309 QELKARV
+309 
-316 ERGEELTGQD
+316 
-326 VYDYKVW
+326 
-333 SEQYGAY
+333 
-340 ERDKETIKTLEEAGV
+340 GV
-355 LESGYSYA
+355 LESGFSYA
-363 AQERQRVNVGQL
+363 ERDRQRVNEGQL
-375 TQIEALTQ
+375 TQVEELSQ
-383 YAGTIQASIAKQEA
+383 YAGTMQAPIARQEA
-397 SKLLTELYNQQYAL
+397 SKLLTELYNQQYKL
-411 EKDIAAM
+411 QKDIAAM
-418 QQAGAGNSIGDNLAL
+418 ELAGITGPAMDNA
-433 KATPLQNAQEELE
+433 KDQLE
-446 AVKAAIA
+446 TVERQIA
-453 EAEYAML
+453 EGEYAML

-537 HPVGAWITSGLS
+537 HPVGSWITSGLS

-665 AVSGKTQQELLL
+665 ATSGKTQQELLL
-677 GRDNSQALVQGLAA
+677 GRENSQALVQGLAA

-711 LGKGG
+711 LGKKG

-721 LANVIKSFAP
+721 LANMIKAFAP

-740 VVDLALDNYLN
+740 VVDQALDNYLN

-761 KQKIAAGMSVTQATV
+761 KQKIAAGMSATQATV

-912 LDQVRFADTDTQTAY
+912 LDQVRFADTDMQAAY
-927 NRAAMFGDTQTA
+927 NRAAMFEDTQTA
-939 RRFLAGYEATSMPV
+939 RRFLAGYEATSMPM
-953 EIYGQAFQSA
+953 EIYGKAFQSA

-997 GQEATVAQEAR
+997 GQEATAAQEAR
-1008 LEIPASLGKE
+1008 LAIPESLGKE
-1018 VQAQLGQL
+1018 VQAQLGKL

-1106 EGWHYIREHMGQEA
+1106 EGWHYIREQMGQEA
-1120 QGLQDAVL
+1120 QDLQDVVL
-1128 TLLRSTEGYD
+1128 ELLGNTEGYD

-1147 EQYKAAEGQE
+1147 EQYKAVKGQE
-1157 LSREAALEELTADAL
+1157 LSREEALEELTADAL

-1207 AFINKFV
+1207 AFINRFV

-1268 TGETWYSKKNR
+1268 TGETWYSKKNN
-1279 KPGKKKTE
+1279 KNSNKKTE
-1287 QQNEN
+1287 QQNESGKDTGKEN
-1292 AKESSAEQLQNEA
+1292 KKRPQNEYQQPAYTEEDVYAALYDILSHKDEGDDNLVRMGEIPRYFTRLLGMQGEFYLYRNHAYENMVSEEQAKEEG
-1305 DEERSIKEQLRAHS
+1305 RY
-1319 SELADM
+1319 
-1325 EPVAVINVDISNLKT
+1325 
-1340 AKARKNW
+1340 
-1347 IVNLLQSTGFQVER
+1347 TG
-1361 QGFGTIE
+1361 
-1368 FGKERINKSLNYM
+1368 
-1381 QKPGE
+1381 
-1386 IAAFSALPRVLKR
+1386 
-1399 GKNISGHANHKGRG
+1399 KGQHFHQIG
-1413 FGTETFAAPVTING
+1413 
-1427 VMGYMAVVVKREAR
+1427 
-1441 IAYKTH
+1441 
-1447 RILMPDGSTFVFN
+1447 
-1460 EKAEPTPANRGSQKG
+1460 
-1475 INPAPIS
+1475 
-1482 SATNSIPQVEE
+1482 
-1493 NSNTNK
+1493 
-1499 NFSLKNV
+1499 
-1506 DTDMTEMQREVEE
+1506 
-1519 NENGGTMGALEG
+1519 
-1531 ATVENHAGIY
+1531 
-1541 AAQREKLAG
+1541 
-1550 WADGKPRSAEAVREL
+1550 
-1565 LGESMT
+1565 
-1571 PTLEKWL
+1571 LEKM
-1578 HNQYEKGQNRQ
+1578 HG
-1589 VKEPVRREAVEAFL
+1589 
-1603 QKDEA
+1603 
-1608 LIAENEAQ
+1608 
-1616 SKAFWQ
+1616 
-1622 KLRGEKVRV
+1622 
-1631 HEVEV
+1631 
-1636 GEHTHEGRGAMGRQ
+1636 
-1650 IVQALMGDAPRVT
+1650 ALMGLE
-1663 VHNRDAQVDIYVN
+1663 H
-1676 RASVEKTLSYG
+1676 
-1687 GSKNI
+1687 
-1692 PIEVSKAILLQTKEM
+1692 PIMTIATQTSEGNPAVIM
-1707 LADAKYIGSHE
+1707 
-1718 NYATNS
+1718 
-1724 GLVHYFVSAAQT
+1724 
-1736 GDEIRRVVYMAHE
+1736 
-1749 KAWNDGDVQNRL
+1749 
-1761 YVEEVELLDTE
+1761 LLDE
-1772 NAGANDTSRS
+1772 KGNNGAPLY
-1782 QQAVYTQHLTSNHP
+1782 AVFSFY
-1796 GTISIPELLQN
+1796 
-1807 YNTEF
+1807 
-1812 LRRYD
+1812 
-1817 LKERG
+1817 
-1822 AKRAL
+1822 AKRAINGNWSRRPHIVL
-1827 QYSLRNVDTDMT
+1827 SVYERDYFGTDARPGLMESVRNAVEQGRVLDFDTTKRESLSVIAKQARLGNITADSLAKSIAQFKKEINRFREENKINYSLRNVDTDMT
-1839 EMQRVVEENEKL
+1839 EMQRVVEENERLQKL
-1851 REAVGVLRAAMK
+1851 VGSLNAQLRAMRD
-1863 QLSGAKAVN
+1863 GANGKAAVDRKAV
-1872 SRQVWKFA
+1872 WALA
-1880 REIKKKYES
+1880 REMKAQYQS
-1889 KVRVNDLGENLRRVY
+1889 KVRVNDLGANLQKAF
-1904 DAMANARTDA
+1904 DAMANARTDT

-1922 MAAIARNMLENSEH
+1922 MAAIARDMLDKSENIDST
-1936 INRDMYDRYADMR
+1936 MYDEYAEMR
-1949 DYLRRGRFQLTE
+1949 SYLRKGRFRLTD
-1961 AQWAEAEKLYGSLK
+1961 AQWAEAAKLYGSEK
-1975 EFRNEVKGRWGV
+1975 EFRKAAFGRWNI
-1987 AGRKDHSTGSLD
+1987 AARNDRNALSLD
-1999 AAWEDMHAKW
+1999 AAWEEMHQQW
-2009 PEMFDRNADERGK
+2009 PGMFDQDASEGDK
-2022 VQQVVAALEAV
+2022 VQQVMAALEAV
-2033 QKEVSNPY
+2033 RREVSNPY
-2041 GMNLDQMTQTVT
+2041 AMNLEEMTQYVT
-2053 AELFEGFGQVNE
+2053 AEMYQKYLE
-2065 ANALMEEAKAIARRK
+2065 APTVKGAEARTQETARELEQTRAELREARRELEQSRAEIAAARQEAQEDRRM
-2080 TTRWAIN
+2080 TAEMIN
-2087 REKLAEQRK
+2087 VANENAQQIIKKWSAKREEMAERRK

-2112 NSPKPGSFVPYQ
+2112 NSPKSGSFVPYQ
-2124 MREAVTALLEALD
+2124 MRDAVTALLEALD
-2137 YNEGKRVTIKRE
+2137 YNEGKGVTIKRE

-2207 SQEETIELRDIL
+2207 SHAETIELRDIL

-2288 TEMEPIWKAVR
+2288 TEMEPIWKALR

-2367 ERLVGTNHLLG
+2367 EKLVGTNHLLG

-2392 TGARQLTV
+2392 TGARQLTA

-2566 LVNKLVSGAKGAAVG
+2566 LVNKLVGGAKGAAVG

-2642 DTNMTRGTYDRVR
+2642 DTNMTRGTYDRAR

-2766 GNKAAIKRARNQMIR
+2766 GNKAAIKQARNQMIR

-2819 VTVGVRGFGEKYW
+2819 VTVGVRGFGQKYLE
-2832 DAFGPNLLDNATG
+2832 AFLPNLLDNATG

-3056 VLDSRKKATDEPEA
+3056 VLDSRKKATEEPEA

-3233 TMLKGLAVGYTEDS
+3233 AMLKGLAVGYTEDS
-3247 FREWR
+3247 FKEWR

-3262 AVEARDVNRLKTQI
+3262 AVEARDVTRLKTQI
-3276 TRQMEAGVNQKQI
+3276 TRQMAAGMNQKQI

-3308 NTSTARQLEGLMLNT
+3308 NTSTARQLAGLMLNT
-3323 GAGLTTEEIPQKAV
+3323 GAGLTAEEVPQKAV

>member
-21 PVQSSTGT
+21 PVQSSAGT

-81 FAKREQKDEYR
+81 FTKREQKEEYR

-102 EAREQYQWNKQ
+102 EAREQYQWNKR

-145 IGQLWKANTA
+145 IGQLWKANTTQA
-155 QVQATQKAMEEIEN
+155 QATQKALEEIEN

-214 ASKRLEELYPQRDAL
+214 ARKRLEELYPQRDAL

-239 EVNRLIANEEKVMRD
+239 EVNRLIDNEEKVMRD
-254 RGAALPGEAAEIAD
+254 RGVALPGEAAETVD

-302 PEENKKY
+302 PEENKAY
-309 QELKARV
+309 QDLKARV
-316 ERGEELTGQD
+316 ESGEELTGQD

-363 AQERQRVNVGQL
+363 AQERQRRNEGQL
-375 TQIEALTQ
+375 TQIEALSQ
-383 YAGTIQASIAKQEA
+383 YAGTIQAPIAKQEA
-397 SKLLTELYNQQYAL
+397 SKLLTGLYNQQYEL
-411 EKDIAAM
+411 ERDIAAM
-418 QQAGAGNSIGDNLAL
+418 QQAGAGDSIGDNLAL
-433 KATPLQNAQEELE
+433 KTSPLQNAQEELE

-460 RFEDDFVGK
+460 RFEDDFFTNVQPGAGAGK
-469 SAAPAELSWGAVE
+469 KGSVYHVVNA
-482 AGIAQN
+482 
-488 MTEMELATYN
+488 TEEELAKLRARGVGQSVMPVRSGVADAIAGLSGQELNALRMTDMERQTYN
-498 YLRNTKG
+498 YLHNTQG
-505 MDAAKQYVESI
+505 AEAADAYFKSLE
-516 KPRLLKRETDKQMG
+516 PRLLKRQAEMQQG
-530 VVKKAAE
+530 VWQTMAE
-537 HPVGAWITSGLS
+537 HPVGAFTTTAATFPMTLVEGL
-549 IAVTPL
+549 
-555 EWTGA
+555 GA
-560 VKAGVDTMLGRD
+560 VKTGVDTMLGRE
-572 TSPYDPAFA
+572 TSPYDSAFA
-581 TTHFKN
+581 PTRFKS
-587 TVRETVME
+587 TVRDTVKA
-595 GQRKAFGDGLGGQ
+595 GQREAFGDGLGGDI
-608 TANLVYQV
+608 ANLAYDVV
-616 FMTAGDS
+616 TTSLDS
-623 AISMATG
+623 ALSMAAG
-630 GAVGKALQGA
+630 GATG
-640 GVVAQGANA
+640 
-649 LAKVGNSVG
+649 G

-665 AVSGKTQQELLL
+665 ATSGKTQQELLL
-677 GRDNSQALVQGLAA
+677 GRNNSQALVQGLAA
-691 GVTEYITEKLG
+691 GVVEAITEKMG

-721 LANVIKSFAP
+721 LANVIKGFVP

-740 VVDLALDNYLN
+740 VVDQALDNYLN

-912 LDQVRFADTDTQTAY
+912 LDQVRFADTDMQAAY
-927 NRAAMFGDTQTA
+927 NRAAMFEDTQTA
-939 RRFLAGYEATSMPV
+939 RRFLAGYENTSLPL

-974 EYERKAGFG
+974 EYERKVGFG

-997 GQEATVAQEAR
+997 GQEATAAQEAR
-1008 LEIPASLGKE
+1008 LEIPESLGKT
-1018 VQAQLGQL
+1018 VQEQLGQL

-1048 AQAVMLSLLDGY
+1048 AQAVMLSLLDDY

-1106 EGWHYIREHMGQEA
+1106 EGWHYIREQMGQEA
-1120 QGLQDAVL
+1120 QDLQDVVL
-1128 TLLRSTEGYD
+1128 ELLGNTEGYNLD
-1138 LETRVAEKQ
+1138 SRVAEKQ
-1147 EQYKAAEGQE
+1147 EQYKQIKGQE
-1157 LSREAALEELTADAL
+1157 LSREEALEELTADAL
-1172 YDAIATPEALG
+1172 YDAMATPEALG

-1207 AFINKFV
+1207 AFINRFV

-1233 MLEHEADWGESIVQE
+1233 MLEHEADWGESIIQE

-1257 KRERGRTERKE
+1257 KRERGRTEER
-1268 TGETWYSKKNR
+1268 S
-1279 KPGKKKTE
+1279 GK
-1287 QQNEN
+1287 QNEN
-1292 AKESSAEQLQNEA
+1292 TVAYDLKNSAGEVIRLSDEEIEQNKAIVANMEAVAQIQGNKFAKNAEKDFFTMAKEYFQQIGGKAYNPILGEVRLSEGG
-1305 DEERSIKEQLRAHS
+1305 LRH
-1319 SELADM
+1319 L
-1325 EPVAVINVDISNLKT
+1325 
-1340 AKARKNW
+1340 
-1347 IVNLLQSTGFQVER
+1347 IV
-1361 QGFGTIE
+1361 QGIT
-1368 FGKERINKSLNYM
+1368 KRR
-1381 QKPGE
+1381 
-1386 IAAFSALPRVLKR
+1386 SALLEAVKPVIEK
-1399 GKNISGHANHKGRG
+1399 GQIIYIDNNHKGK
-1413 FGTETFAAPVTING
+1413 FFDTALIAAPVYLDSMPYYMG
-1427 VMGYMAVVVKREAR
+1427 VVIKQSGPQDNSYYMHDAVVIQKMKNATDSVKQVADVPKGATREESESSS
-1441 IAYKTH
+1441 IASILASLANYNREFNETPEKYSLRNVDTDM
-1447 RILMPDGSTFVFN
+1447 ILMPDGSTFVFN

-1482 SATNSIPQVEE
+1482 SATNNIPQVEE

-1506 DTDMTEMQREVEE
+1506 DTDMTEMQR
-1519 NENGGTMGALEG
+1519 
-1531 ATVENHAGIY
+1531 
-1541 AAQREKLAG
+1541 
-1550 WADGKPRSAEAVREL
+1550 
-1565 LGESMT
+1565 
-1571 PTLEKWL
+1571 
-1578 HNQYEKGQNRQ
+1578 
-1589 VKEPVRREAVEAFL
+1589 
-1603 QKDEA
+1603 
-1608 LIAENEAQ
+1608 
-1616 SKAFWQ
+1616 
-1622 KLRGEKVRV
+1622 
-1631 HEVEV
+1631 
-1636 GEHTHEGRGAMGRQ
+1636 
-1650 IVQALMGDAPRVT
+1650 
-1663 VHNRDAQVDIYVN
+1663 
-1676 RASVEKTLSYG
+1676 
-1687 GSKNI
+1687 
-1692 PIEVSKAILLQTKEM
+1692 
-1707 LADAKYIGSHE
+1707 
-1718 NYATNS
+1718 
-1724 GLVHYFVSAAQT
+1724 
-1736 GDEIRRVVYMAHE
+1736 
-1749 KAWNDGDVQNRL
+1749 
-1761 YVEEVELLDTE
+1761 
-1772 NAGANDTSRS
+1772 
-1782 QQAVYTQHLTSNHP
+1782 
-1796 GTISIPELLQN
+1796 
-1807 YNTEF
+1807 
-1812 LRRYD
+1812 
-1817 LKERG
+1817 
-1822 AKRAL
+1822 
-1827 QYSLRNVDTDMT
+1827 
-1839 EMQRVVEENEKL
+1839 VVEENERLQKL
-1851 REAVGVLRAAMK
+1851 VGSLNAQLRAMRD
-1863 QLSGAKAVN
+1863 GANGKAAVDRKAV
-1872 SRQVWKFA
+1872 WALA
-1880 REIKKKYES
+1880 REMKAQYQS
-1889 KVRVNDLGENLRRVY
+1889 KVRVNDLGANLQKAF
-1904 DAMANARTDA
+1904 DAMANARTDT

-1922 MAAIARNMLENSEH
+1922 MAAIARDMLDKSENIDST
-1936 INRDMYDRYADMR
+1936 MYDEYAEMR
-1949 DYLRRGRFQLTE
+1949 SYLRKGRFRLTD
-1961 AQWAEAEKLYGSLK
+1961 AQWAEAAKLYGSEK
-1975 EFRNEVKGRWGV
+1975 EFRKAAFGRWNI
-1987 AGRKDHSTGSLD
+1987 AARNDRNALSLD
-1999 AAWEDMHAKW
+1999 AAWEEMHQQW
-2009 PEMFDRNADERGK
+2009 PGMFDQDASEGDK
-2022 VQQVVAALEAV
+2022 VQQVMAALEAV
-2033 QKEVSNPY
+2033 RREVSNPY
-2041 GMNLDQMTQTVT
+2041 EMNLEEMTQYVT
-2053 AELFEGFGQVNE
+2053 AEMYQRYLE
-2065 ANALMEEAKAIARRK
+2065 APTVKGAEARTQETARELEKTRAELQEARRELEQSRAEIAAARQEAQEDRRMTAEMVNAARK
-2080 TTRWAIN
+2080 NAESTIERWRKA
-2087 REKLAEQRK
+2087 RETLAEQRK

-2137 YNEGKRVTIKRE
+2137 YNEGKGVTIKRE

-2173 DTGIPALAAF
+2173 DSGIPALAAF
-2183 YNGDVSEAMQRLAQ
+2183 YNGDVSEAMRRLAQ

-2207 SQEETIELRDIL
+2207 SHAETIELRDIL
-2219 RSYAAMII
+2219 RSYAAMIL

-2235 KRRDSLQEAGD
+2235 KRQDSLQEAGD

-2288 TEMEPIWKAVR
+2288 TEMEPIWKALR

-2392 TGARQLTV
+2392 TGARQLTA
-2400 EDLVAIA
+2400 EDLEAIA

-2447 ESYYVPFRVARNYLR
+2447 ESYYVPFKVARNYLR

-2566 LVNKLVSGAKGAAVG
+2566 LVNKLVGGAKGAAVG

-2642 DTNMTRGTYDRVR
+2642 DTNMTRGTYDRAR

-2832 DAFGPNLLDNATG
+2832 DAFLPNLLDNATG

-2954 TKQEGDSRRAS
+2954 AKQEGDSRRAS

-3056 VLDSRKKATDEPEA
+3056 VLDSRKKATEEPEA

-3181 SGDAGQVRTV
+3181 SGDAGQVRAV

-3233 TMLKGLAVGYTEDS
+3233 AMLKGLAVGYTEDS
-3247 FREWR
+3247 FKEWR

-3262 AVEARDVNRLKTQI
+3262 AVEAWDVNRLKTQI
-3276 TRQMEAGVNQKQI
+3276 TRQMAAGMNQKQI

-3308 NTSTARQLEGLMLNT
+3308 NTSTARQLAGLMLNT
-3323 GAGLTTEEIPQKAV
+3323 GAGLTAEEVPQKAV

>member
-81 FAKREQKDEYR
+81 FTKREQKEEYR

-102 EAREQYQWNKQ
+102 EAREQYQWNKR
-113 QREAL
+113 QREAF

-145 IGQLWKANTA
+145 IGQLWKANTT
-155 QVQATQKAMEEIEN
+155 QVQATQKALEEIEN

-205 QEDQAFVDN
+205 EEDQAFVDN
-214 ASKRLEELYPQRDAL
+214 ARKRLEELYPQREEL

-239 EVNRLIANEEKVMRD
+239 EVNRLIDNEEKVMRD
-254 RGAALPGEAAEIAD
+254 RGVALPGEAAVIAAAYGKNTKGDFDRYIKAVENAEEIDAMLKAD
-268 KYALGGSK
+268 MEKYP
-276 DLEAYLEAKRNVE
+276 EAYNAYLKAKEKVDRGETLTEQELLDYEGWASLEEQAEEARAEAK
-289 LMDEEIALGGVIA
+289 ALEDG
-302 PEENKKY
+302 
-309 QELKARV
+309 
-316 ERGEELTGQD
+316 
-326 VYDYKVW
+326 
-333 SEQYGAY
+333 
-340 ERDKETIKTLEEAGV
+340 GV
-355 LESGYSYA
+355 LESGFSYA
-363 AQERQRVNVGQL
+363 ERDRQRVNEGQL
-375 TQIEALTQ
+375 TQVEELSQ
-383 YAGTIQASIAKQEA
+383 YAGTMQAPIARQEA
-397 SKLLTELYNQQYAL
+397 SKLLTELYNQQYKL
-411 EKDIAAM
+411 KKDIAAM
-418 QQAGAGNSIGDNLAL
+418 ELAGITGPAMDNA
-433 KATPLQNAQEELE
+433 KDQLE
-446 AVKAAIA
+446 TVERQIA
-453 EAEYAML
+453 EGEYAML

-537 HPVGAWITSGLS
+537 HPVGSWITSGLS

-623 AISMATG
+623 AISMKTG

-665 AVSGKTQQELLL
+665 ATSGKTQQELLL
-677 GRDNSQALVQGLAA
+677 GRDNSRALVQGLAS

-702 MDRLTAAFS
+702 MDRMTAAFS

-716 GYRTI
+716 GYRKI
-721 LANVIKSFAP
+721 LENVIKAFAP

-740 VVDLALDNYLN
+740 VVDRALDNYLN

-761 KQKIAAGMSVTQATV
+761 KQKRAAGMSVTQATV

-789 MLVGGLSG
+789 MLVGGLAG
-797 SLGAGVSTSVGMIKA
+797 SVGAGFSTSVGVIKA
-812 RSARTALTEAGV
+812 RSARKALTEAGV

-838 LRSDAASEQAVRA
+838 LRSDTASEQAVRA

-912 LDQVRFADTDTQTAY
+912 LDQVRFADTDTQAAY
-927 NRAAMFGDTQTA
+927 NRAAMFEDTQTA
-939 RRFLAGYEATSMPV
+939 RRFLAGYENTSLPL

-974 EYERKAGFG
+974 EYERKVGFG

-997 GQEATVAQEAR
+997 GQEATAAQNAR
-1008 LEIPASLGKE
+1008 LEIPESLGKT

-1074 GDGGANGVYT
+1074 GDGGANGVFT

-1138 LETRVAEKQ
+1138 LDSRVAEKQ
-1147 EQYKAAEGQE
+1147 EQYKRIKGQE

-1214 AEVKALAKKI
+1214 AEVRALAKKI

-1233 MLEHEADWGESIVQE
+1233 MLEHEADWGESIIQE

-1257 KRERGRTERKE
+1257 KRERGRTREETKE
-1268 TGETWYSKKNR
+1268 VSREEN
-1279 KPGKKKTE
+1279 KT
-1287 QQNEN
+1287 QN
-1292 AKESSAEQLQNEA
+1292 ESSAKSKKSYDL
-1305 DEERSIKEQLRAHS
+1305 KEY
-1319 SELADM
+1319 
-1325 EPVAVINVDISNLKT
+1325 
-1340 AKARKNW
+1340 
-1347 IVNLLQSTGFQVER
+1347 GFE
-1361 QGFGTIE
+1361 
-1368 FGKERINKSLNYM
+1368 
-1381 QKPGE
+1381 E
-1386 IAAFSALPRVLKR
+1386 IAKQERDDIQSR
-1399 GKNISGHANHKGRG
+1399 GG
-1413 FGTETFAAPVTING
+1413 
-1427 VMGYMAVVVKREAR
+1427 VVVETREELLRHIRNALETNEQKTIFLGKISEELKQRIAQEAGDSSLFKKGEYAFGISYDNIRHVQKHFTEIEDIALALENAYKMLQEHESIEVIRGQGGYTKLKVIRGDAEISLRGLMELSKRTRSAR
-1441 IAYKTH
+1441 IETLFLEK
-1447 RILMPDGSTFVFN
+1447 GSI
-1460 EKAEPTPANRGSQKG
+1460 EKWRALNHTAMLSSSHSYVWS
-1475 INPAPIS
+1475 APPNDSIS
-1482 SATNSIPQVEE
+1482 ESTE
-1493 NSNTNK
+1493 NSNAQK

-1506 DTDMTEMQREVEE
+1506 DTDMTEMQR
-1519 NENGGTMGALEG
+1519 
-1531 ATVENHAGIY
+1531 
-1541 AAQREKLAG
+1541 
-1550 WADGKPRSAEAVREL
+1550 
-1565 LGESMT
+1565 
-1571 PTLEKWL
+1571 
-1578 HNQYEKGQNRQ
+1578 
-1589 VKEPVRREAVEAFL
+1589 
-1603 QKDEA
+1603 
-1608 LIAENEAQ
+1608 
-1616 SKAFWQ
+1616 
-1622 KLRGEKVRV
+1622 
-1631 HEVEV
+1631 
-1636 GEHTHEGRGAMGRQ
+1636 
-1650 IVQALMGDAPRVT
+1650 
-1663 VHNRDAQVDIYVN
+1663 
-1676 RASVEKTLSYG
+1676 
-1687 GSKNI
+1687 
-1692 PIEVSKAILLQTKEM
+1692 
-1707 LADAKYIGSHE
+1707 
-1718 NYATNS
+1718 
-1724 GLVHYFVSAAQT
+1724 
-1736 GDEIRRVVYMAHE
+1736 
-1749 KAWNDGDVQNRL
+1749 
-1761 YVEEVELLDTE
+1761 
-1772 NAGANDTSRS
+1772 
-1782 QQAVYTQHLTSNHP
+1782 
-1796 GTISIPELLQN
+1796 
-1807 YNTEF
+1807 
-1812 LRRYD
+1812 
-1817 LKERG
+1817 
-1822 AKRAL
+1822 
-1827 QYSLRNVDTDMT
+1827 
-1839 EMQRVVEENEKL
+1839 VVEENERLQKL
-1851 REAVGVLRAAMK
+1851 VGSLNAQLRAMRDGA
-1863 QLSGAKAVN
+1863 SGKSAVDRKAV
-1872 SRQVWKFA
+1872 WALA
-1880 REIKKKYES
+1880 REMKAQYQS
-1889 KVRVNDLGENLRRVY
+1889 KVRVNDLGANLQKAF
-1904 DAMANARTDA
+1904 DAMANARTDT
-1914 EGKSAMEA
+1914 EGKRAMEA
-1922 MAAIARNMLENSEH
+1922 MAAIARDMLDKSENIDST
-1936 INRDMYDRYADMR
+1936 MYDEYAEMR
-1949 DYLRRGRFQLTE
+1949 GYLRKGRFRLTD
-1961 AQWAEAEKLYGSLK
+1961 AQWAEAAKLYGSEK
-1975 EFRNEVKGRWGV
+1975 EFRKAAFGRWNI
-1987 AGRKDHSTGSLD
+1987 AARNDRNALSLD
-1999 AAWEDMHAKW
+1999 AAWEEMHEQW
-2009 PEMFDRNADERGK
+2009 PTMFDQDASEGDK
-2022 VQQVVAALEAV
+2022 VQQVMAAMEAV
-2033 QKEVSNPY
+2033 RREVSNPY
-2041 GMNLDQMTQTVT
+2041 AMNLEEMTQYVT
-2053 AELFEGFGQVNE
+2053 AEMYQRYLEAPTVKGAEARTQETARELEKTRAELREARRELEQSRAEIAAARQELRDDWQWRRERMDQAREEVLEARREAGAKVYKAQEETANILKAAQETNKRVWEEAREEVLEARREAGAKVYKAQEETAYIIRTAYETNKRVMIE
-2065 ANALMEEAKAIARRK
+2065 ANENAQEIIKAWSAKREEM
-2080 TTRWAIN
+2080 
-2087 REKLAEQRK
+2087 AERRK

-2124 MREAVTALLEALD
+2124 MRDAVTALLEALD
-2137 YNEGKRVTIKRE
+2137 YNEGKGVTIKRE

-2207 SQEETIELRDIL
+2207 SHAETIELRDIL

-2235 KRRDSLQEAGD
+2235 KRQDSLQEAGD

-2288 TEMEPIWKAVR
+2288 TEMEPIWKALR

-2367 ERLVGTNHLLG
+2367 EKLVGTNHLLG

-2392 TGARQLTV
+2392 TGARQLTA
-2400 EDLVAIA
+2400 EDLEAIA

-2447 ESYYVPFRVARNYLR
+2447 ESYYVPFKVARNYLR

-2781 TSASVVL
+2781 TSASVAL

-2819 VTVGVRGFGEKYW
+2819 VTVGVRGYGQKYLE
-2832 DAFGPNLLDNATG
+2832 AFLPNLLDNATG

-3056 VLDSRKKATDEPEA
+3056 VLDSRKKATEEPEA

-3247 FREWR
+3247 FKEWR

-3262 AVEARDVNRLKTQI
+3262 AVEARDVTRLKTQI
-3276 TRQMEAGVNQKQI
+3276 TRQMAAGMNQKQI

-3308 NTSTARQLEGLMLNT
+3308 NTSTARQLAGLMLNT
-3323 GAGLTTEEIPQKAV
+3323 GAGLTAEEVPQKAV

>member
-10 EEKKETGKKYL
+10 EEKKETGKKQL
-21 PVQSSTGT
+21 PVMRESDYRP
-29 KGQTA
+29 KTA
-34 QERAKEILSMSREE
+34 QEKAKEILSMSREE
-48 QKARNQA
+48 QKAHNQQ
-55 RLREALNRSAQ
+55 RLQAALNRGAQ
-66 SRPASSAQ
+66 SRPAPEAQ
-74 TEAMRRN
+74 TQAMRRN
-81 FAKREQKDEYR
+81 FTKREQKEEYR

-102 EAREQYQWNKQ
+102 EAREQQAWQQQ
-113 QREAL
+113 QRKAL

-145 IGQLWKANTA
+145 IGQLWKANTT
-155 QVQATQKAMEEIEN
+155 QVQATQKALEEIEN
-169 TRIPGQAG
+169 TRIPSKAG
-177 RKLWMAAQNA
+177 RELWTAAQNA
-187 NTIGPLEQARARE
+187 NSIAPLERARARE

-214 ASKRLEELYPQRDAL
+214 ARKRLEELYPQRDAL

-254 RGAALPGEAAEIAD
+254 RGAALPGEAAVIAAAYGKNTKGD
-268 KYALGGSK
+268 FDRYVKAVEDAEKIDAMLKADMEKYP
-276 DLEAYLEAKRNVE
+276 EAYNAYLKAKEKVDRGETLTEQELLDYEGWASLEEQAEEARAEAK
-289 LMDEEIALGGVIA
+289 ALEDG
-302 PEENKKY
+302 
-309 QELKARV
+309 
-316 ERGEELTGQD
+316 
-326 VYDYKVW
+326 
-333 SEQYGAY
+333 
-340 ERDKETIKTLEEAGV
+340 GV
-355 LESGYSYA
+355 LESGFSYA
-363 AQERQRVNVGQL
+363 ERDRQRVNEGQL
-375 TQIEALTQ
+375 TQVEELSQ
-383 YAGTIQASIAKQEA
+383 YAGTMQAPIARQEA
-397 SKLLTELYNQQYAL
+397 SKLLTELYNQQYKL
-411 EKDIAAM
+411 KKDIAAM
-418 QQAGAGNSIGDNLAL
+418 ELAGITGPAMDNA
-433 KATPLQNAQEELE
+433 KDQLE
-446 AVKAAIA
+446 TVERQIA
-453 EAEYAML
+453 EGEYAML

-537 HPVGAWITSGLS
+537 HPVGSWITSGLS

-623 AISMATG
+623 AISMKTG

-665 AVSGKTQQELLL
+665 ATSGKTQQELLL
-677 GRDNSQALVQGLAA
+677 GRDNSRALVQGLAA

-721 LANVIKSFAP
+721 LTNVIKAFVP

-740 VVDLALDNYLN
+740 VVDRALDNYLN

-761 KQKIAAGMSVTQATV
+761 KQKIAAGMSATQATV

-838 LRSDAASEQAVRA
+838 LRSDTDSEQAVRA
-851 AVEQM
+851 AVEQI

-939 RRFLAGYEATSMPV
+939 RRFLAGYEATSMPM

-997 GQEATVAQEAR
+997 GQEATAAQEAR
-1008 LEIPASLGKE
+1008 LEIPESLGKE

-1026 PRTYTQGYTGV
+1026 PRTYTEGYTGV

-1074 GDGGANGVYT
+1074 GDGGANGVFT

-1147 EQYKAAEGQE
+1147 EQYKRIEGQE

-1172 YDAIATPEALG
+1172 YDAMATPEALG

-1207 AFINKFV
+1207 AFINRFV

-1233 MLEHEADWGESIVQE
+1233 MLEHEADWGESIIQE

-1257 KRERGRTERKE
+1257 KRERGRTREETKE
-1268 TGETWYSKKNR
+1268 VSREEN
-1279 KPGKKKTE
+1279 KT
-1287 QQNEN
+1287 QN
-1292 AKESSAEQLQNEA
+1292 ESSAKSKKSYDL
-1305 DEERSIKEQLRAHS
+1305 KEY
-1319 SELADM
+1319 
-1325 EPVAVINVDISNLKT
+1325 
-1340 AKARKNW
+1340 
-1347 IVNLLQSTGFQVER
+1347 GFE
-1361 QGFGTIE
+1361 
-1368 FGKERINKSLNYM
+1368 
-1381 QKPGE
+1381 E
-1386 IAAFSALPRVLKR
+1386 IAKQERDDIQSR
-1399 GKNISGHANHKGRG
+1399 GG
-1413 FGTETFAAPVTING
+1413 
-1427 VMGYMAVVVKREAR
+1427 VVVETREELLRHIRNALETNEQKTIFLGKISEELKQRIAQEAGDSSLFKKGEYAFGISYDNIRHVQKHFTEIEDIALALENAYKMLQEHESIEVIRGQGGYTKLKVIRGDAEISLRGLMELSKRTRSAR
-1441 IAYKTH
+1441 IETLFLEK
-1447 RILMPDGSTFVFN
+1447 GSI
-1460 EKAEPTPANRGSQKG
+1460 EKWRALNHTAMLSSSHSYVWS
-1475 INPAPIS
+1475 APHNASIS
-1482 SATNSIPQVEE
+1482 ESTE
-1493 NSNTNK
+1493 NSNAQK

-1506 DTDMTEMQREVEE
+1506 DTDMTEMQREEKKTE
-1519 NENGGTMGALEG
+1519 SASSSS
-1531 ATVENHAGIY
+1531 VENNDAQTETSY
-1541 AAQREKLAG
+1541 AYRVLTEKG
-1550 WADGKPRSAEAVREL
+1550 DRTVVDISDVGEITRDEAVQRGLENVRKYTDKTDRNGVPMMYVDDLGKYVTVGSKALRHGLDRRVKVNGAATAHIGDL
-1565 LGESMT
+1565 L
-1571 PTLEKWL
+1571 K
-1578 HNQYEKGQNRQ
+1578 Q
-1589 VKEPVRREAVEAFL
+1589 AVV
-1603 QKDEA
+1603 
-1608 LIAENEAQ
+1608 INEANPKKEKHTNTYILLSVARDSNQENVYVRMVVNQ
-1616 SKAFWQ
+1616 STGQ
-1622 KLRGEKVRV
+1622 LEDV
-1631 HEVEV
+1631 
-1636 GEHTHEGRGAMGRQ
+1636 TSLY
-1650 IVQALMGDAPRVT
+1650 ALNT
-1663 VHNRDAQVDIYVN
+1663 KN
-1676 RASVEKTLSYG
+1676 RA
-1687 GSKNI
+1687 
-1692 PIEVSKAILLQTKEM
+1692 
-1707 LADAKYIGSHE
+1707 
-1718 NYATNS
+1718 
-1724 GLVHYFVSAAQT
+1724 
-1736 GDEIRRVVYMAHE
+1736 RRVVAPNGEVSHGVPAGSTMTVAEILENVKDIYSDVLSKDVLKALGVE
-1749 KAWNDGDVQNRL
+1749 KRSESELTQRL
-1761 YVEEVELLDTE
+1761 
-1772 NAGANDTSRS
+1772 R
-1782 QQAVYTQHLTSNHP
+1782 
-1796 GTISIPELLQN
+1796 
-1807 YNTEF
+1807 
-1812 LRRYD
+1812 
-1817 LKERG
+1817 
-1822 AKRAL
+1822 
-1827 QYSLRNVDTDMT
+1827 YSLRNVDTDMT

-1999 AAWEDMHAKW
+1999 AAWEGMHAKW

-2107 ILKKL
+2107 IMKKL
-2112 NSPKPGSFVPYQ
+2112 NSPKSGSFVPYQ
-2124 MREAVTALLEALD
+2124 MRDAVTALLEALD
-2137 YNEGKRVTIKRE
+2137 YNEGKGVTIKRE

-2219 RSYAAMII
+2219 RSYAAMIL

-2235 KRRDSLQEAGD
+2235 KRQDSLQEAGD

-2288 TEMEPIWKAVR
+2288 TEMEPIWKALR

-2367 ERLVGTNHLLG
+2367 EKLVGTNHLLG

-2392 TGARQLTV
+2392 TGARQLTA
-2400 EDLVAIA
+2400 EDLAAIA

-2447 ESYYVPFRVARNYLR
+2447 ESYYVPFKVARNYLR

-2566 LVNKLVSGAKGAAVG
+2566 LVNKLVGGAKGAAVG

-2642 DTNMTRGTYDRVR
+2642 DTNMTRGTYDRAR

-2819 VTVGVRGFGEKYW
+2819 VTVGVRGFGQKYLE
-2832 DAFGPNLLDNATG
+2832 AFLPNLLDNATG

-2954 TKQEGDSRRAS
+2954 AKQEGDSRRAS

-3056 VLDSRKKATDEPEA
+3056 VLDSRKKATEDPEA

-3142 AAMKKISDLL
+3142 AGMKKISDLL

-3166 WPRDEMNADYREAIE
+3166 WPRDEMNADYREAME

-3191 IAAMKKEGYTDSDLR
+3191 IAAMKKEGYTDSELR

-3215 SYTEAWNAGNKTQ
+3215 SYTEAWKAGNKTQ

-3233 TMLKGLAVGYTEDS
+3233 AMLQGMNVGYTEDS
-3247 FREWR
+3247 FKEWR
-3252 VDSLKADWDA
+3252 VDSMKADWDA
-3262 AVEARDVNRLKTQI
+3262 AVEARDVTRLKTQI
-3276 TRQMEAGVNQKQI
+3276 TRQMAAGMNQKQI

-3308 NTSTARQLEGLMLNT
+3308 NTSTARQLAGLMLNT
-3323 GAGLTTEEIPQKAV
+3323 GAGLTAEEVPQKAV

>member
-1 MARPKEKQE
+1 MARPTKRNTATERAAGME
-10 EEKKETGKKYL
+10 YL
-21 PVQSSTGT
+21 PVQRKQETEEE
-29 KGQTA
+29 KEKRLDAQRAQTTHEKA
-34 QERAKEILSMSREE
+34 RATLSMTREQ
-48 QKARNQA
+48 QKAQNREKLQKALERNRTVKPA
-55 RLREALNRSAQ
+55 DPREK
-66 SRPASSAQ
+66 
-74 TEAMRRN
+74 EAMAKG
-81 FAKREQKDEYR
+81 FAKRKQQEEYQ
-92 RRYGTPQSSR
+92 RRYATPTSSKQ
-102 EAREQYQWNKQ
+102 AREQYQWNKQ
-113 QREAL
+113 RREAQ
-118 EQYQSY
+118 EQYRTY
-124 FEKYG
+124 FEQYAA
-129 QKPTE
+129 KPTE
-134 EQVQNNPVLSD
+134 EQVKDNPVLSD
-145 IGQLWKANTA
+145 IGQLWKANAA
-155 QVQATQKAMEEIEN
+155 QVQETQKALEEIGN
-169 TRIPGQAG
+169 TRIPGQEG
-177 RKLWMAAQNA
+177 RKLFTAAQNA
-187 NTIGPLEQARARE
+187 NTIAPMEQARDRE
-200 LPQLS
+200 QPRLS
-205 QEDQAFVDN
+205 EEDQAFVDN
-214 ASKRLEELYPQRDAL
+214 ARKRLEELYPQRDAL
-229 EAKGDAEGLA
+229 EAKGDAAGLA

-254 RGAALPGEAAEIAD
+254 RGAALPGEAAQIAAKYEKKTDMDAYRQAMQNAEEIE
-268 KYALGGSK
+268 SM
-276 DLEAYLEAKRNVE
+276 LEEAKERSPETYRTYQKAVSKTRRGQE
-289 LMDEEIALGGVIA
+289 LTDEERIIYEGWSGMYGQLYDAQATV
-302 PEENKKY
+302 
-309 QELKARV
+309 KA
-316 ERGEELTGQD
+316 Q
-326 VYDYKVW
+326 
-333 SEQYGAY
+333 
-340 ERDKETIKTLEEAGV
+340 RDAGV

-363 AQERQRVNVGQL
+363 EQERQRRNEGQL
-375 TQIEALTQ
+375 TQVEELSQ
-383 YAGTIQASIAKQEA
+383 YAGTIQAPIAKQEA
-397 SKLLTELYNQQYAL
+397 SKLMTELYNRQDEL

-418 QQAGAGNSIGDNLAL
+418 ELAGAGDDLGDNLAL

-446 AVKAAIA
+446 AVNAAIE

-460 RFEDDFVGK
+460 AFQPDFAQK
-469 SAAPAELSWGAVE
+469 SAAPETPEKGQEGVYYLVNTSPEERIRLAAEMTIGGARSVNAAPEGMPGVPVNAAE
-482 AGIAQN
+482 AQRVLRMSAQ
-488 MTEMELATYN
+488 ERKTYN
-498 YLRNTKG
+498 YLYSTQG
-505 MDAAKQYVESI
+505 AEAARQYLDSLE
-516 KPRLLKRETDKQMG
+516 PRLMKRWAEMEQSAWEAMAEEPAGAFFTTAASVPMTLLEGAGTAKTLLDTAVG
-530 VVKKAAE
+530 KA
-537 HPVGAWITSGLS
+537 
-549 IAVTPL
+549 
-555 EWTGA
+555 
-560 VKAGVDTMLGRD
+560 
-572 TSPYDPAFA
+572 TSPYDPVFGPSR
-581 TTHFKN
+581 FKS
-587 TVRETVME
+587 TVRETVKE
-595 GQRKAFGDGLGGQ
+595 GQRVAFGDGLGGDI
-608 TANLVYQV
+608 ANLAYDVL
-616 FMTAGDS
+616 TTSLDS
-623 AISMATG
+623 AISMTAGGATG
-630 GAVGKALQGA
+630 
-640 GVVAQGANA
+640 
-649 LAKVGNSVG
+649 G
-658 SALMALS
+658 SALMAL
-665 AVSGKTQQELLL
+665 AAATGKTQEELLL
-677 GRDNSQALVQGLAA
+677 GRENSRAMIQGLASGA
-691 GVTEYITEKLG
+691 VEALSEKMG
-702 MDRLTAAFS
+702 MDRLTEAFS
-711 LGKGG
+711 LGKAG
-716 GYRTI
+716 GYRTV
-721 LANVIKSFAP
+721 LANIIKAFAP

-740 VVDLALDNYLN
+740 VVDQALDNYLN
-751 GDSSQRAESI
+751 GNSSQRAESI
-761 KQKIAAGMSVTQATV
+761 KEKVSAGMSLEQATA
-776 ETDMEFVVETLQG
+776 ETDMEFVVDTLQG

-797 SLGAGVSTSVGMIKA
+797 GLSVGAYATAGVISA
-812 RSARTALTEAGV
+812 RSVRRTLTEAGV
-824 DADTAQAAAERISG
+824 DGGTAQAAAERLSG

-902 IAGKGKGEIR
+902 IAGKGKGELR
-912 LDQVRFADTDTQTAY
+912 LDQVRFADTDTQAAY
-927 NRAAMFGDTQTA
+927 NRAAMFEDTQTA
-939 RRFLAGYEATSMPV
+939 RRFLAGYESTSLPLEV
-953 EIYGQAFQSA
+953 YGKAFQSA

-983 TMLEDGVYRIAYQA
+983 TMLEDGVYRLAYQA
-997 GQEATVAQEAR
+997 GQEATAAQEAR
-1008 LEIPASLGKE
+1008 LAIPESLGKE

-1026 PRTYTQGYTGV
+1026 PRTYTEGYTGV

-1233 MLEHEADWGESIVQE
+1233 MLEHEADLGESIIQE

-1257 KRERGRTERKE
+1257 KREQSTKQNKKGYGQDSQFSLKVLPDGRKYVEVDTD
-1268 TGETWYSKKNR
+1268 
-1279 KPGKKKTE
+1279 
-1287 QQNEN
+1287 QQIFEG
-1292 AKESSAEQLQNEA
+1292 
-1305 DEERSIKEQLRAHS
+1305 
-1319 SELADM
+1319 
-1325 EPVAVINVDISNLKT
+1325 VDIKDYPKLIVRYITQRFRGKVIGTQNRAYVDKRAANEFAHPANHSLNEKIYE
-1340 AKARKNW
+1340 AKARTATELDNLMDAGRYIGHFEDNGRHADALGGW
-1347 IVNLLQSTGFQVER
+1347 DRYEAIVKVNDAFYEGQINIMILGDGRRRFHDFTKIRDVSAALQDR
-1361 QGFGTIE
+1361 
-1368 FGKERINKSLNYM
+1368 N
-1381 QKPGE
+1381 
-1386 IAAFSALPRVLKR
+1386 ALRRDNV
-1399 GKNISGHANHKGRG
+1399 S
-1413 FGTETFAAPVTING
+1413 
-1427 VMGYMAVVVKREAR
+1427 
-1441 IAYKTH
+1441 
-1447 RILMPDGSTFVFN
+1447 D
-1460 EKAEPTPANRGSQKG
+1460 
-1475 INPAPIS
+1475 
-1482 SATNSIPQVEE
+1482 NSISKTAE
-1493 NSNTNK
+1493 NSNTQK

-1506 DTDMTEMQREVEE
+1506 DTDMTEMQR
-1519 NENGGTMGALEG
+1519 
-1531 ATVENHAGIY
+1531 
-1541 AAQREKLAG
+1541 
-1550 WADGKPRSAEAVREL
+1550 
-1565 LGESMT
+1565 
-1571 PTLEKWL
+1571 
-1578 HNQYEKGQNRQ
+1578 
-1589 VKEPVRREAVEAFL
+1589 
-1603 QKDEA
+1603 
-1608 LIAENEAQ
+1608 
-1616 SKAFWQ
+1616 
-1622 KLRGEKVRV
+1622 
-1631 HEVEV
+1631 
-1636 GEHTHEGRGAMGRQ
+1636 
-1650 IVQALMGDAPRVT
+1650 
-1663 VHNRDAQVDIYVN
+1663 
-1676 RASVEKTLSYG
+1676 
-1687 GSKNI
+1687 
-1692 PIEVSKAILLQTKEM
+1692 
-1707 LADAKYIGSHE
+1707 
-1718 NYATNS
+1718 
-1724 GLVHYFVSAAQT
+1724 
-1736 GDEIRRVVYMAHE
+1736 
-1749 KAWNDGDVQNRL
+1749 
-1761 YVEEVELLDTE
+1761 
-1772 NAGANDTSRS
+1772 
-1782 QQAVYTQHLTSNHP
+1782 
-1796 GTISIPELLQN
+1796 
-1807 YNTEF
+1807 
-1812 LRRYD
+1812 
-1817 LKERG
+1817 
-1822 AKRAL
+1822 
-1827 QYSLRNVDTDMT
+1827 
-1839 EMQRVVEENEKL
+1839 VVEENERLQKL
-1851 REAVGVLRAAMK
+1851 VGSLNAQLRAMRDGA
-1863 QLSGAKAVN
+1863 SGKSAIDRKAV
-1872 SRQVWKFA
+1872 WALA
-1880 REIKKKYES
+1880 REMKAQYQS
-1889 KVRVNDLGENLRRVY
+1889 KVRVNDLGANLQKAF
-1904 DAMANARTDA
+1904 DAMANARTDT

-1922 MAAIARNMLENSEH
+1922 MAAIARDMLDKSENIDST
-1936 INRDMYDRYADMR
+1936 MYDEYADLR
-1949 DYLRRGRFQLTE
+1949 GYLRKGRFRLTD
-1961 AQWAEAEKLYGSLK
+1961 AQWAEAAKLYGSEK
-1975 EFRNEVKGRWGV
+1975 EFRKAAFGRWNI
-1987 AGRKDHSTGSLD
+1987 AARNDRNALSLD
-1999 AAWEDMHAKW
+1999 AAWEEMHQQW
-2009 PEMFDRNADERGK
+2009 PGMFDQDASEGDK
-2022 VQQVVAALEAV
+2022 VQQVMAALEAV
-2033 QKEVSNPY
+2033 RREVSNPY
-2041 GMNLDQMTQTVT
+2041 AMNLEEMTQYVT
-2053 AELFEGFGQVNE
+2053 AEMYQRYLE
-2065 ANALMEEAKAIARRK
+2065 APTVKGEEARTQETARELEKTRAELREARRELEQSRAEIAAARQEAQEDRRMTAEMINASRK
-2080 TTRWAIN
+2080 NAENTIERWRKA
-2087 REKLAEQRK
+2087 RETLAEQRK

-2137 YNEGKRVTIKRE
+2137 YNEGKGVIIKRE

-2207 SQEETIELRDIL
+2207 SHGETIELRDIL

-2235 KRRDSLQEAGD
+2235 KRQDSLQEAGD

-2320 KEYGVQEII
+2320 KEYGVQEIV

-2367 ERLVGTNHLLG
+2367 EKLVGTNHLLG

-2400 EDLVAIA
+2400 EDLEAIA

-2447 ESYYVPFRVARNYLR
+2447 ESYYVPFRAARNYLR

-2531 VRSVMQE
+2531 VKSVMQE

-2566 LVNKLVSGAKGAAVG
+2566 LVNKLVGGAKGAAVG

-2766 GNKAAIKRARNQMIR
+2766 GNKAAMKRARNQMIR

-2954 TKQEGDSRRAS
+2954 AKQEGDSRRAS

-2981 TGEEFQQ
+2981 TGEEFQR

-3056 VLDSRKKATDEPEA
+3056 VLNSRKKATGEPEA

-3087 FSTKDLLEAI
+3087 FSTKDLLDAM

-3107 LLGRLKES
+3107 LLGRLKEE
-3115 KEESTIRSGLTEAYR
+3115 KEESAIRSGLTEAYR

-3142 AAMKKISDLL
+3142 AGMKKISDLL

-3166 WPRDEMNADYREAIE
+3166 WPRDEMNADYREAME

-3233 TMLKGLAVGYTEDS
+3233 TMLKGLDVGYTEDS
-3247 FREWR
+3247 FKEWR

-3276 TRQMEAGVNQKQI
+3276 SRQMEAGVNQKQI

-3392 YADLEKNLVSMGFSQ
+3392 YADLERNLVSMGFSQ

>member
-21 PVQSSTGT
+21 PVQSSAGT

-74 TEAMRRN
+74 TQAMRRN
-81 FAKREQKDEYR
+81 FTKREQKEEYR

-102 EAREQYQWNKQ
+102 EAREQYQWNKR
-113 QREAL
+113 QREAF

-145 IGQLWKANTA
+145 IGQLWKANTTQA
-155 QVQATQKAMEEIEN
+155 QATQKALEEIEN

-187 NTIGPLEQARARE
+187 NTIAPLEQARARE

-214 ASKRLEELYPQRDAL
+214 ARKRLEELYPQRDAL

-239 EVNRLIANEEKVMRD
+239 EVNRLIDNEEKVMRD
-254 RGAALPGEAAEIAD
+254 RGVALPGEVAETVD

-302 PEENKKY
+302 PEENKAY
-309 QELKARV
+309 QDLKARV

-363 AQERQRVNVGQL
+363 AQERQRVNEGQL

-383 YAGTIQASIAKQEA
+383 YAGTIQAPIAKQEA

-460 RFEDDFVGK
+460 RFEDDFAK
-469 SAAPAELSWGAVE
+469 NASANGVWNRNGNHDLYLINLSQEERDRLMLYAENNPE
-482 AGIAQN
+482 AGTNIAPRGERVLYMGNDAIRQRLLLTN
-488 MTEMELATYN
+488 QERATYN
-498 YLRNTKG
+498 YLYNTQGEEQAKAYLG
-505 MDAAKQYVESI
+505 MLE
-516 KPRLLKRETDKQMG
+516 PRLQKRRYDRDVEAWVNLAET
-530 VVKKAAE
+530 
-537 HPVGAWITSGLS
+537 PLGAWVTSINS
-549 IAVTPL
+549 ILQTPA
-555 EWTGA
+555 EGIGA
-560 VKAGVDTMLGRD
+560 IQTVIDTAMGRK
-572 TSPYDPAFA
+572 TSPYDTAF
-581 TTHFKN
+581 TPSNYKRV
-587 TVRETVME
+587 VRETVME
-595 GQRKAFGDGLGGQ
+595 GQREAFGDGVGGQ
-608 TANLVYQV
+608 TANLIYQV
-616 FMTAGDS
+616 LMTSGDS
-623 AISMATG
+623 ALAMGVGGATG
-630 GAVGKALQGA
+630 
-640 GVVAQGANA
+640 
-649 LAKVGNSVG
+649 G

-677 GRDNSQALVQGLAA
+677 GRDNSRALVQGLAA

-721 LANVIKSFAP
+721 LANVIKGFVP

-740 VVDLALDNYLN
+740 VVDRALDNYLN

-761 KQKIAAGMSVTQATV
+761 KQKRAAGMSVTQATV

-912 LDQVRFADTDTQTAY
+912 LDQVRFADTDTQAAY
-927 NRAAMFGDTQTA
+927 NRAAMFEDTQTA
-939 RRFLAGYEATSMPV
+939 RRFLAGFENTSLPL

-974 EYERKAGFG
+974 EYERKVGFG

-997 GQEATVAQEAR
+997 GQEATAAQNAR
-1008 LEIPASLGKE
+1008 LEIPESLGKT

-1026 PRTYTQGYTGV
+1026 PRTYTEGYTGV

-1048 AQAVMLSLLDGY
+1048 AQAVMLSLLDDY

-1147 EQYKAAEGQE
+1147 EQYKQIKGQE
-1157 LSREAALEELTADAL
+1157 LSREEALEELTADAL
-1172 YDAIATPEALG
+1172 YDAMATPEALG

-1207 AFINKFV
+1207 AFINRFV

-1233 MLEHEADWGESIVQE
+1233 MLEHEADWGETIIQE

-1257 KRERGRTERKE
+1257 KRERSTKQNKKGYGQDSQFSLKVLPDGRKYVEVDTD
-1268 TGETWYSKKNR
+1268 
-1279 KPGKKKTE
+1279 
-1287 QQNEN
+1287 QQIFEG
-1292 AKESSAEQLQNEA
+1292 
-1305 DEERSIKEQLRAHS
+1305 
-1319 SELADM
+1319 
-1325 EPVAVINVDISNLKT
+1325 VDIKDYPKLIVRYITQRFRGKVIGTQNRAYVDKRAANEFAHPANHSLNEKIYE
-1340 AKARKNW
+1340 AKARTATELDNLMDAGRYIGHFEDNGRHADALGGW
-1347 IVNLLQSTGFQVER
+1347 DRYEAIVKVNDAFYEGQINIMILGDGRRRFHDFTKIRDVSAALQDR
-1361 QGFGTIE
+1361 
-1368 FGKERINKSLNYM
+1368 N
-1381 QKPGE
+1381 
-1386 IAAFSALPRVLKR
+1386 ALRRDNV
-1399 GKNISGHANHKGRG
+1399 S
-1413 FGTETFAAPVTING
+1413 
-1427 VMGYMAVVVKREAR
+1427 
-1441 IAYKTH
+1441 
-1447 RILMPDGSTFVFN
+1447 D
-1460 EKAEPTPANRGSQKG
+1460 
-1475 INPAPIS
+1475 
-1482 SATNSIPQVEE
+1482 NSISKTAE

-1506 DTDMTEMQREVEE
+1506 DTDMTETQREEKKTE
-1519 NENGGTMGALEG
+1519 SASSSS
-1531 ATVENHAGIY
+1531 VENNDAQTETPY
-1541 AAQREKLAG
+1541 AYRVLTEKG
-1550 WADGKPRSAEAVREL
+1550 DRTVVDVSDVGEITRDEAVQRGLENVRKYTDKTDRNGVPMMYVDDLGKYVTVGSKALRHGLDRRAQANSAVTAHIGDL
-1565 LGESMT
+1565 L
-1571 PTLEKWL
+1571 K
-1578 HNQYEKGQNRQ
+1578 QAI
-1589 VKEPVRREAVEAFL
+1589 V
-1603 QKDEA
+1603 
-1608 LIAENEAQ
+1608 INEANP
-1616 SKAFWQ
+1616 K
-1622 KLRGEKVRV
+1622 KEN
-1631 HEVEV
+1631 
-1636 GEHTHEGRGAMGRQ
+1636 HTN
-1650 IVQALMGDAPRVT
+1650 T
-1663 VHNRDAQVDIYVN
+1663 Y
-1676 RASVEKTLSYG
+1676 
-1687 GSKNI
+1687 
-1692 PIEVSKAILLQTKEM
+1692 ILLSVARDSNQENVYVRMVVNQSTGQLEDVTSLYALNTKKG
-1707 LADAKYIGSHE
+1707 A
-1718 NYATNS
+1718 
-1724 GLVHYFVSAAQT
+1724 
-1736 GDEIRRVVYMAHE
+1736 RRVVAPNGEVSPGVPAGSTMTIAEILENVKDIYSDVLSKDVLKALGVE
-1749 KAWNDGDVQNRL
+1749 KRSESELTQRL
-1761 YVEEVELLDTE
+1761 
-1772 NAGANDTSRS
+1772 R
-1782 QQAVYTQHLTSNHP
+1782 
-1796 GTISIPELLQN
+1796 
-1807 YNTEF
+1807 
-1812 LRRYD
+1812 
-1817 LKERG
+1817 
-1822 AKRAL
+1822 
-1827 QYSLRNVDTDMT
+1827 YSLRNVDTDMT

-1914 EGKSAMEA
+1914 EGKHAMEA

-2124 MREAVTALLEALD
+2124 MREAVTALLKALD
-2137 YNEGKRVTIKRE
+2137 YNEGKGVTIKRE

-2183 YNGDVSEAMQRLAQ
+2183 YNGDVSEAMRRLAQ

-2207 SQEETIELRDIL
+2207 SHAETIELRDIL

-2235 KRRDSLQEAGD
+2235 KRQDSLQEAGD

-2320 KEYGVQEII
+2320 KEYGVQEIV

-2392 TGARQLTV
+2392 TGARQLTA
-2400 EDLVAIA
+2400 EDLAAIA

-2447 ESYYVPFRVARNYLR
+2447 ESYYVPFKVARNYLR

-2566 LVNKLVSGAKGAAVG
+2566 LVNKLVGGAKGAAVG

-2642 DTNMTRGTYDRVR
+2642 DTNMTRGTYDRAR

-2832 DAFGPNLLDNATG
+2832 DAFLPNLLDNATG

-2954 TKQEGDSRRAS
+2954 AKQEGDSRRAS

-3056 VLDSRKKATDEPEA
+3056 VLDSRKKATEEPEA

-3247 FREWR
+3247 FKEWR

-3262 AVEARDVNRLKTQI
+3262 AVEARDVTRLKTQI
-3276 TRQMEAGVNQKQI
+3276 SRQMAAGMNQKQI

-3308 NTSTARQLEGLMLNT
+3308 NTSTARQLAGLMLNT
-3323 GAGLTTEEIPQKAV
+3323 GAGLTAEEVPQKAV

>member
-21 PVQSSTGT
+21 PVQSSAGT

-74 TEAMRRN
+74 TQAMRRN
-81 FAKREQKDEYR
+81 FTKREQKEEYR

-102 EAREQYQWNKQ
+102 EAREQYQWQSQ

-118 EQYQSY
+118 KQYQSY
-124 FEKYG
+124 FEKYAA
-129 QKPTE
+129 KPTE
-134 EQVQNNPVLSD
+134 EQVKSNPVLSD
-145 IGQLWKANTA
+145 IGQLWKANAA
-155 QVQATQKAMEEIEN
+155 QVQDTDTQKALEEIES
-169 TRIPGQAG
+169 TRVPSRAG
-177 RKLWMAAQNA
+177 RALFMAAQNA
-187 NTIGPLEQARARE
+187 NSIAPMEQARARE

-205 QEDQAFVDN
+205 EEDQAFVDN
-214 ASKRLEELYPQRDAL
+214 ARKRLEELYPQRDAL

-239 EVNRLIANEEKVMRD
+239 EVNRLIDNEEKVMRD
-254 RGAALPGEAAEIAD
+254 RGVALPGEAAEIAD

-302 PEENKKY
+302 PEENKAY
-309 QELKARV
+309 QDLKARV
-316 ERGEELTGQD
+316 ESGEELTGQD

-363 AQERQRVNVGQL
+363 AQERQRVNEGQL

-383 YAGTIQASIAKQEA
+383 YAGTIQAPIAKQEA

-418 QQAGAGNSIGDNLAL
+418 QQAGAGDSIGDNLAL
-433 KATPLQNAQEELE
+433 KATPLKNAQEELE

-460 RFEDDFVGK
+460 RFEDDFFMNVQPGAGAGK
-469 SAAPAELSWGAVE
+469 KGSVYHVVNA
-482 AGIAQN
+482 
-488 MTEMELATYN
+488 TEEELARLRARGVGQSVMPVRSGVADAIAGLSGQELNALRMTDMERQTYN
-498 YLRNTKG
+498 YLHNTKG
-505 MDAAKQYVESI
+505 AEAADAYFKSLE
-516 KPRLLKRETDKQMG
+516 PRLLKRQAEMQQG
-530 VVKKAAE
+530 VWQTMAE
-537 HPVGAWITSGLS
+537 HPVGAFTTTAATFPMTLVEGL
-549 IAVTPL
+549 
-555 EWTGA
+555 GA
-560 VKAGVDTMLGRD
+560 VKTGVDTMLGRE
-572 TSPYDPAFA
+572 TSPYDSAFA
-581 TTHFKN
+581 PTRFKS
-587 TVRETVME
+587 TVRETVKA
-595 GQRKAFGDGLGGQ
+595 GQREAFGEGLGGDI
-608 TANLVYQV
+608 ANLAYDVV
-616 FMTAGDS
+616 TTSLDS
-623 AISMATG
+623 ALSMAAG
-630 GAVGKALQGA
+630 GATG
-640 GVVAQGANA
+640 
-649 LAKVGNSVG
+649 G

-677 GRDNSQALVQGLAA
+677 GRDNSRALVQGLAA

-711 LGKGG
+711 LGKRG

-721 LANVIKSFAP
+721 LANMIKGFVP

-740 VVDLALDNYLN
+740 VVDQALDNYLN

-912 LDQVRFADTDTQTAY
+912 LDQVRFADTDTQAAY
-927 NRAAMFGDTQTA
+927 NRAAMFEDTQTA
-939 RRFLAGYEATSMPV
+939 RRFLAGYENTSLPL

-997 GQEATVAQEAR
+997 GQEATAAQNAR
-1008 LEIPASLGKE
+1008 LEIPESLGKT
-1018 VQAQLGQL
+1018 VQEQLGQL

-1048 AQAVMLSLLDGY
+1048 AQAVMLSLLDDY

-1074 GDGGANGVYT
+1074 GDGGVNGVYT

-1106 EGWHYIREHMGQEA
+1106 EGWHYIREQMGQEA
-1120 QGLQDAVL
+1120 QDLQDVVL
-1128 TLLRSTEGYD
+1128 ELLGNTEGYN

-1147 EQYKAAEGQE
+1147 EQYKQIKGQE
-1157 LSREAALEELTADAL
+1157 LSREEALEELTADAL
-1172 YDAIATPEALG
+1172 YDAMATPEALG

-1207 AFINKFV
+1207 AFINRFV

-1233 MLEHEADWGESIVQE
+1233 MLEHEADWGESIIQE

-1257 KRERGRTERKE
+1257 KRERSTKQNKKGYGQDSQFSLKVLPDGRKYVEVDTD
-1268 TGETWYSKKNR
+1268 
-1279 KPGKKKTE
+1279 
-1287 QQNEN
+1287 QQIFEG
-1292 AKESSAEQLQNEA
+1292 
-1305 DEERSIKEQLRAHS
+1305 
-1319 SELADM
+1319 
-1325 EPVAVINVDISNLKT
+1325 VDIKDYPKLIVRYITQRFRGKVIGTQNRAYVDKRAANEFAHPANHSLNEKIYE
-1340 AKARKNW
+1340 AKARTATELDNLMDAGRYIGHFEDNGRHADALGGW
-1347 IVNLLQSTGFQVER
+1347 DRYEAIVKVNDAFYEGQINIMILGDGRRRFHDFTKIRDVSAALQDR
-1361 QGFGTIE
+1361 
-1368 FGKERINKSLNYM
+1368 N
-1381 QKPGE
+1381 
-1386 IAAFSALPRVLKR
+1386 ALRRDNV
-1399 GKNISGHANHKGRG
+1399 S
-1413 FGTETFAAPVTING
+1413 
-1427 VMGYMAVVVKREAR
+1427 
-1441 IAYKTH
+1441 
-1447 RILMPDGSTFVFN
+1447 D
-1460 EKAEPTPANRGSQKG
+1460 
-1475 INPAPIS
+1475 
-1482 SATNSIPQVEE
+1482 NSISKTAE

-1506 DTDMTEMQREVEE
+1506 DTDTTEMQREEKKTE
-1519 NENGGTMGALEG
+1519 SASSSS
-1531 ATVENHAGIY
+1531 VENNDAQTETPY
-1541 AAQREKLAG
+1541 AYRVLTEKG
-1550 WADGKPRSAEAVREL
+1550 DRTVVDVSDVGEITRDEAVQRGLENVRKYTDKTDRNGVPMMYVDDLGKYVTVGSKALRHGLDRRAQANSAVTAHIGDL
-1565 LGESMT
+1565 L
-1571 PTLEKWL
+1571 K
-1578 HNQYEKGQNRQ
+1578 QAI
-1589 VKEPVRREAVEAFL
+1589 V
-1603 QKDEA
+1603 
-1608 LIAENEAQ
+1608 INEANP
-1616 SKAFWQ
+1616 K
-1622 KLRGEKVRV
+1622 KEN
-1631 HEVEV
+1631 
-1636 GEHTHEGRGAMGRQ
+1636 HTN
-1650 IVQALMGDAPRVT
+1650 T
-1663 VHNRDAQVDIYVN
+1663 Y
-1676 RASVEKTLSYG
+1676 
-1687 GSKNI
+1687 
-1692 PIEVSKAILLQTKEM
+1692 ILLSVARDSNQENVYVRMVVNQSTGQLEDVTSLYALNTKKG
-1707 LADAKYIGSHE
+1707 A
-1718 NYATNS
+1718 
-1724 GLVHYFVSAAQT
+1724 
-1736 GDEIRRVVYMAHE
+1736 RRVVAPNGEVSPGVPAGSTMTIAEILENVKDIYSDVLSKDVL
-1749 KAWNDGDVQNRL
+1749 KALG
-1761 YVEEVELLDTE
+1761 VEERSESEL
-1772 NAGANDTSRS
+1772 
-1782 QQAVYTQHLTSNHP
+1782 TQR
-1796 GTISIPELLQN
+1796 
-1807 YNTEF
+1807 
-1812 LRRYD
+1812 LR
-1817 LKERG
+1817 
-1822 AKRAL
+1822 
-1827 QYSLRNVDTDMT
+1827 YSLRNVDTDMT

-1914 EGKSAMEA
+1914 EGKRAMEA

-1975 EFRNEVKGRWGV
+1975 EFRNAVKGRWGV

-2053 AELFEGFGQVNE
+2053 AELFEGYGQVNE

-2080 TTRWAIN
+2080 VTRWAIN

-2124 MREAVTALLEALD
+2124 MRDAVTALLEALD
-2137 YNEGKRVTIKRE
+2137 YNEGKGVTIKRE

-2207 SQEETIELRDIL
+2207 SHAETIELRDIL

-2235 KRRDSLQEAGD
+2235 KRQDSLQEAGD

-2288 TEMEPIWKAVR
+2288 TEMEPIWKALR

-2392 TGARQLTV
+2392 TGARQLTA
-2400 EDLVAIA
+2400 EDLEAIA

-2447 ESYYVPFRVARNYLR
+2447 ESYYVPFKVARNYLR

-2566 LVNKLVSGAKGAAVG
+2566 LVNKLVGGAKGAAVG

-2642 DTNMTRGTYDRVR
+2642 DTNMTRGTYDRAR

-2766 GNKAAIKRARNQMIR
+2766 GNKAAIKQARNQMIR

-2804 DDDDEKKEKDENGKT
+2804 DDDDEKKEKDESGKT
-2819 VTVGVRGFGEKYW
+2819 VTVGVRGFGQKYLE
-2832 DAFGPNLLDNATG
+2832 AFLPNLLDNATG

-2954 TKQEGDSRRAS
+2954 AKQEGDSRRAS

-3035 HVLALVRLGIGQ
+3035 HVLELVRLGIGQ

-3056 VLDSRKKATDEPEA
+3056 VLDSRKKATEEPEA

-3166 WPRDEMNADYREAIE
+3166 WPRDEMNADYREAVE

-3233 TMLKGLAVGYTEDS
+3233 AMLKGLAVGYTEDS
-3247 FREWR
+3247 FKEWR

-3276 TRQMEAGVNQKQI
+3276 TRQMEAGMNQKQI

-3308 NTSTARQLEGLMLNT
+3308 NTSTARQLAGLMLNT

>member
-21 PVQSSTGT
+21 PVQSSAGT

-74 TEAMRRN
+74 TEAMRGN
-81 FAKREQKDEYR
+81 FTKREQKEEYR

-102 EAREQYQWNKQ
+102 EAREQYQWNKR
-113 QREAL
+113 QREAF

-124 FEKYG
+124 FEKYAA
-129 QKPTE
+129 KPTE
-134 EQVQNNPVLSD
+134 EQVKSNPVLSD
-145 IGQLWKANTA
+145 IGQLWKANAA
-155 QVQATQKAMEEIEN
+155 QVQDTQKALEEIES
-169 TRIPGQAG
+169 TRVPSRAG
-177 RKLWMAAQNA
+177 RALFMAAQNA
-187 NTIGPLEQARARE
+187 NSIAPMEQARDKE
-200 LPQLS
+200 QTQLS
-205 QEDQAFVDN
+205 EEDQAFVDN
-214 ASKRLEELYPQRDAL
+214 ARKRLEELYPQRDAL

-239 EVNRLIANEEKVMRD
+239 EVNRLIDNEEKVMRD
-254 RGAALPGEAAEIAD
+254 RGVALPGEVAETVD

-309 QELKARV
+309 QDLKARV

-363 AQERQRVNVGQL
+363 AQERQRRNEGQL
-375 TQIEALTQ
+375 TQIEALSQ
-383 YAGTIQASIAKQEA
+383 YAGTIQAPIAKQEA
-397 SKLLTELYNQQYAL
+397 SKLLTELYNKQYEL

-418 QQAGAGNSIGDNLAL
+418 QQAGAGDSIGDNLAL
-433 KATPLQNAQEELE
+433 KTSPLQNAQEELE

-460 RFEDDFVGK
+460 RFEDDFFMNVQPGAGAGK
-469 SAAPAELSWGAVE
+469 KGSVYHVVNA
-482 AGIAQN
+482 
-488 MTEMELATYN
+488 TEEELAKLRARGVGQSVMPVRSGVADAIAGLSGQELNALRMTDMERQTYN
-498 YLRNTKG
+498 YLHNTKG
-505 MDAAKQYVESI
+505 AEAADAYFKSLE
-516 KPRLLKRETDKQMG
+516 PRLLKRQAEMQQG
-530 VVKKAAE
+530 VWQTMAE
-537 HPVGAWITSGLS
+537 HPVGAFTTTAATFPMTLVEGL
-549 IAVTPL
+549 
-555 EWTGA
+555 GA
-560 VKAGVDTMLGRD
+560 VKTGVDTMLGRE
-572 TSPYDPAFA
+572 TSPYDSAFA
-581 TTHFKN
+581 PTRFKS
-587 TVRETVME
+587 TVRETVKA
-595 GQRKAFGDGLGGQ
+595 GQREAFGEGLGGDI
-608 TANLVYQV
+608 ANLAYDVV
-616 FMTAGDS
+616 TTSLDS
-623 AISMATG
+623 ALSMAAG
-630 GAVGKALQGA
+630 GATG
-640 GVVAQGANA
+640 
-649 LAKVGNSVG
+649 G

-665 AVSGKTQQELLL
+665 ATSGKTQQELLL
-677 GRDNSQALVQGLAA
+677 GRENSQALVQGLAA

-711 LGKGG
+711 LGKKG

-721 LANVIKSFAP
+721 LANMIKGFAP

-740 VVDLALDNYLN
+740 VVDQALDNYLN

-797 SLGAGVSTSVGMIKA
+797 ALGAGVSTSVGMIKA

-824 DADTAQAAAERISG
+824 DADTAQAAAERMAG
-838 LRSDAASEQAVRA
+838 LRSDAAGDQAVRA

-912 LDQVRFADTDTQTAY
+912 LDQVRFADTDTQAAY
-927 NRAAMFGDTQTA
+927 NRAAMFEDTQTA
-939 RRFLAGYEATSMPV
+939 RRFLAGYENTSLPL

-997 GQEATVAQEAR
+997 GQEATAAQNAR
-1008 LEIPASLGKE
+1008 LEIPESLGKE

-1026 PRTYTQGYTGV
+1026 PRTYTEGYTGV

-1128 TLLRSTEGYD
+1128 TLLRSTEGYNLD
-1138 LETRVAEKQ
+1138 SRVAEKQ
-1147 EQYKAAEGQE
+1147 EQYKQIKGQE
-1157 LSREAALEELTADAL
+1157 LSREEALEELTADAL
-1172 YDAIATPEALG
+1172 YDAMATPEALG

-1195 KNAFKQAMDQVM
+1195 KNAFQQAMDQVM
-1207 AFINKFV
+1207 AFINRFV

-1233 MLEHEADWGESIVQE
+1233 MLEHEADWGESIIQE

-1257 KRERGRTERKE
+1257 KREAQQQGNGQAQKENVQTRYSTKAQDQLTEDKYFQRAIDAWDGTSSGGRVKIGVISKGGIYE
-1268 TGETWYSKKNR
+1268 GIGLPDGVLYMDYSKLAKALSKHGDHLSKNTLKQIPQMLASPVVITQPINPQVKNTVNVFGDLMGDNG
-1279 KPGKKKTE
+1279 KPIMVSIMMRPNYTKTGLEAVIRTVEMRSDDKKLITPQSLLYANPNKKRTQE
-1287 QQNEN
+1287 WLLRLGN
-1292 AKESSAEQLQNEA
+1292 SSVPFAVSHPGFI
-1305 DEERSIKEQLRAHS
+1305 RSIAYE
-1319 SELADM
+1319 SE
-1325 EPVAVINVDISNLKT
+1325 NSN
-1340 AKARKNW
+1340 
-1347 IVNLLQSTGFQVER
+1347 S
-1361 QGFGTIE
+1361 QGG
-1368 FGKERINKSLNYM
+1368 NSLN
-1381 QKPGE
+1381 
-1386 IAAFSALPRVLKR
+1386 
-1399 GKNISGHANHKGRG
+1399 
-1413 FGTETFAAPVTING
+1413 G
-1427 VMGYMAVVVKREAR
+1427 VD
-1441 IAYKTH
+1441 T
-1447 RILMPDGSTFVFN
+1447 N

-1482 SATNSIPQVEE
+1482 SATNNIPQVEE

-1506 DTDMTEMQREVEE
+1506 DTDMTEMQR
-1519 NENGGTMGALEG
+1519 
-1531 ATVENHAGIY
+1531 
-1541 AAQREKLAG
+1541 
-1550 WADGKPRSAEAVREL
+1550 
-1565 LGESMT
+1565 
-1571 PTLEKWL
+1571 
-1578 HNQYEKGQNRQ
+1578 
-1589 VKEPVRREAVEAFL
+1589 
-1603 QKDEA
+1603 
-1608 LIAENEAQ
+1608 
-1616 SKAFWQ
+1616 
-1622 KLRGEKVRV
+1622 
-1631 HEVEV
+1631 
-1636 GEHTHEGRGAMGRQ
+1636 
-1650 IVQALMGDAPRVT
+1650 
-1663 VHNRDAQVDIYVN
+1663 
-1676 RASVEKTLSYG
+1676 
-1687 GSKNI
+1687 
-1692 PIEVSKAILLQTKEM
+1692 
-1707 LADAKYIGSHE
+1707 
-1718 NYATNS
+1718 
-1724 GLVHYFVSAAQT
+1724 
-1736 GDEIRRVVYMAHE
+1736 
-1749 KAWNDGDVQNRL
+1749 
-1761 YVEEVELLDTE
+1761 
-1772 NAGANDTSRS
+1772 
-1782 QQAVYTQHLTSNHP
+1782 
-1796 GTISIPELLQN
+1796 
-1807 YNTEF
+1807 
-1812 LRRYD
+1812 
-1817 LKERG
+1817 
-1822 AKRAL
+1822 
-1827 QYSLRNVDTDMT
+1827 
-1839 EMQRVVEENEKL
+1839 VVEENERLQKL
-1851 REAVGVLRAAMK
+1851 VGSLNAQLRAMRD
-1863 QLSGAKAVN
+1863 GANGKAAVDRKAV
-1872 SRQVWKFA
+1872 WALA
-1880 REIKKKYES
+1880 REMKAQYQS
-1889 KVRVNDLGENLRRVY
+1889 KVRVNDLGANLQKAF
-1904 DAMANARTDA
+1904 DAMANARTDT

-1922 MAAIARNMLENSEH
+1922 MAAIARDMLDKSENIDST
-1936 INRDMYDRYADMR
+1936 MYDEYADLR
-1949 DYLRRGRFQLTE
+1949 GYLRKGRFRLTD
-1961 AQWAEAEKLYGSLK
+1961 AQWAEAAKLYGSEK
-1975 EFRNEVKGRWGV
+1975 EFRKAAFGRWNI
-1987 AGRKDHSTGSLD
+1987 AARNDRNALSLD
-1999 AAWEDMHAKW
+1999 AAWEEMHQQW
-2009 PEMFDRNADERGK
+2009 PGMFDQDASEGDK
-2022 VQQVVAALEAV
+2022 VQQVMAALEAV
-2033 QKEVSNPY
+2033 RREVSNPY
-2041 GMNLDQMTQTVT
+2041 AMNLEEMTQYVT
-2053 AELFEGFGQVNE
+2053 AEMYQKYLE
-2065 ANALMEEAKAIARRK
+2065 APTVKGAEARTQETARELEKTRAELQEARRELEQSRAEIAAARQEAQEDRRM
-2080 TTRWAIN
+2080 TAEMIN
-2087 REKLAEQRK
+2087 VANENAQQIIKKWSAKREEMAERRK

-2124 MREAVTALLEALD
+2124 MRDAVTALLEALD
-2137 YNEGKRVTIKRE
+2137 YNEGKGVTIKRE

-2183 YNGDVSEAMQRLAQ
+2183 YNGDVAEAMQRLAQ

-2207 SQEETIELRDIL
+2207 SHAETIELRDIL
-2219 RSYAAMII
+2219 RSYAAMIL

-2288 TEMEPIWKAVR
+2288 TEMEPIWKALR

-2392 TGARQLTV
+2392 TGARQLTA
-2400 EDLVAIA
+2400 EDLEAIA

-2447 ESYYVPFRVARNYLR
+2447 ESYYVPFKVARNYLR

-2566 LVNKLVSGAKGAAVG
+2566 LVNKLVGGAKGAAVG

-2613 ALSAAKMKKSYAEI
+2613 ALSAAKMKKSYTEI

-2642 DTNMTRGTYDRVR
+2642 DTNMTRGTYDRAR

-2725 RTELATEKGLARLW
+2725 RAELATEKGLARLW

-2766 GNKAAIKRARNQMIR
+2766 GNKAAIKQARNQMIR

-2832 DAFGPNLLDNATG
+2832 DAFLPNLLDNATG

-2954 TKQEGDSRRAS
+2954 AKQEGDSRRAS

-3035 HVLALVRLGIGQ
+3035 HVLELVRLGIGQ

-3056 VLDSRKKATDEPEA
+3056 VLDSRKKATEEPEA

-3233 TMLKGLAVGYTEDS
+3233 AMLKGLAVGYTEDS
-3247 FREWR
+3247 FKEWR

-3262 AVEARDVNRLKTQI
+3262 AVEARDVTRLKTQI
-3276 TRQMEAGVNQKQI
+3276 SRQMAAGINQKQI

-3308 NTSTARQLEGLMLNT
+3308 NTSTARQLAGLMLNT

>member
-21 PVQSSTGT
+21 PVQSSAGT

-81 FAKREQKDEYR
+81 FAKREQREEYR

-102 EAREQYQWNKQ
+102 EAREQYQWQSQ

-118 EQYQSY
+118 KQYQSY
-124 FEKYG
+124 FEKYAA
-129 QKPTE
+129 KPTE
-134 EQVQNNPVLSD
+134 EQVKSNPVLSD
-145 IGQLWKANTA
+145 IGQLWKANTTQA
-155 QVQATQKAMEEIEN
+155 QATQKALEEIEN
-169 TRIPGQAG
+169 TRVPSRAG
-177 RKLWMAAQNA
+177 RALFMAAQNA
-187 NTIGPLEQARARE
+187 NTIAPMEQARDRE

-214 ASKRLEELYPQRDAL
+214 ARKRLEELYPQRDAL

-239 EVNRLIANEEKVMRD
+239 EVNRLIDNEEKVMRD
-254 RGAALPGEAAEIAD
+254 RGVPLPEEVAERAAAYGKNTKGDFDRYVKAVEDAEKIDAMLKAD
-268 KYALGGSK
+268 MEKYP
-276 DLEAYLEAKRNVE
+276 EAYNAYLKAKEKVDRGETLTEQELLDYEGWASLEEQAEEARAEAK
-289 LMDEEIALGGVIA
+289 ALEDG
-302 PEENKKY
+302 
-309 QELKARV
+309 
-316 ERGEELTGQD
+316 
-326 VYDYKVW
+326 
-333 SEQYGAY
+333 
-340 ERDKETIKTLEEAGV
+340 GV
-355 LESGYSYA
+355 LESGFSYA
-363 AQERQRVNVGQL
+363 ERDRQRVNEGQL
-375 TQIEALTQ
+375 TQVEELSQ
-383 YAGTIQASIAKQEA
+383 YAGTMQAPIARQEA
-397 SKLLTELYNQQYAL
+397 SKLLTELYNQQYKL
-411 EKDIAAM
+411 KKDIAAM
-418 QQAGAGNSIGDNLAL
+418 ELAGITGPAMDNA
-433 KATPLQNAQEELE
+433 KDQLE
-446 AVKAAIA
+446 TVERQIA
-453 EAEYAML
+453 EGEYAML

-623 AISMATG
+623 AISMKTG

-665 AVSGKTQQELLL
+665 ATSGKTQQELLL
-677 GRDNSQALVQGLAA
+677 GRENSRALVQGLAA

-716 GYRTI
+716 GYRKI
-721 LANVIKSFAP
+721 LENVIKAFAP

-740 VVDLALDNYLN
+740 VVDRALDNYLN

-761 KQKIAAGMSVTQATV
+761 KQKRAAGMSVTQATV

-797 SLGAGVSTSVGMIKA
+797 SLGAGVSTSVGMIQA

-912 LDQVRFADTDTQTAY
+912 LDQVRFADTDTQAAY
-927 NRAAMFGDTQTA
+927 NRAAMFEDTQTA
-939 RRFLAGYEATSMPV
+939 RRFLAGYENTSLPL

-974 EYERKAGFG
+974 EYERKVGFG

-997 GQEATVAQEAR
+997 GQEATAAQNAR
-1008 LEIPASLGKE
+1008 LEIPESLGKT
-1018 VQAQLGQL
+1018 VQEQLGQL
-1026 PRTYTQGYTGV
+1026 PRTYTEGYTGV

-1048 AQAVMLSLLDGY
+1048 AQAVMLSLLDDY

-1106 EGWHYIREHMGQEA
+1106 EGWHYIREQMGQEA
-1120 QGLQDAVL
+1120 QDLQDVVL
-1128 TLLRSTEGYD
+1128 ELLGNTEGYNLD
-1138 LETRVAEKQ
+1138 SRVAEKQ
-1147 EQYKAAEGQE
+1147 EQYKQIKGQE
-1157 LSREAALEELTADAL
+1157 LSREEALEELTADAL
-1172 YDAIATPEALG
+1172 YDAMATPEALG

-1189 YENAEN
+1189 YENAQN
-1195 KNAFKQAMDQVM
+1195 KNAFQQAMDQVM
-1207 AFINKFV
+1207 AFINRFV

-1233 MLEHEADWGESIVQE
+1233 MLEHEADWGESIIQE

-1257 KRERGRTERKE
+1257 KREAQQQGNGQAQKENVQTRYSTKAQDQLTEDKYFQRAIDAWDGTSSGGRVKIGVISKGGIYE
-1268 TGETWYSKKNR
+1268 GIGLPDGVLYMDYSKLAKALSKHGDHLSKNTLKQIPQMLASPVVITQPINPQVKNTVNVFGDLMGDNG
-1279 KPGKKKTE
+1279 KPIMVSIMMRPNYTKTGLEAVIRTVEMRSDDKKLITPQSLLYANPNKKRTQE
-1287 QQNEN
+1287 WLLRLGN
-1292 AKESSAEQLQNEA
+1292 SSVPFAVSHPGFI
-1305 DEERSIKEQLRAHS
+1305 RSI
-1319 SELADM
+1319 
-1325 EPVAVINVDISNLKT
+1325 
-1340 AKARKNW
+1340 
-1347 IVNLLQSTGFQVER
+1347 
-1361 QGFGTIE
+1361 
-1368 FGKERINKSLNYM
+1368 
-1381 QKPGE
+1381 
-1386 IAAFSALPRVLKR
+1386 
-1399 GKNISGHANHKGRG
+1399 
-1413 FGTETFAAPVTING
+1413 
-1427 VMGYMAVVVKREAR
+1427 
-1441 IAYKTH
+1441 AYE
-1447 RILMPDGSTFVFN
+1447 S
-1460 EKAEPTPANRGSQKG
+1460 
-1475 INPAPIS
+1475 
-1482 SATNSIPQVEE
+1482 E
-1493 NSNTNK
+1493 NSNSQGGN
-1499 NFSLKNV
+1499 SLNGVDTQETGASYSLRNV
-1506 DTDMTEMQREVEE
+1506 DTDMTEMQREEKKTE
-1519 NENGGTMGALEG
+1519 SASSSS
-1531 ATVENHAGIY
+1531 VENNDAQTETPY
-1541 AAQREKLAG
+1541 AYRVLTEKG
-1550 WADGKPRSAEAVREL
+1550 DRTVVDVSDVGEITRDEAVQRGLENVRKYTDKTDRNGVPMMYVDDLGKYVTVGAKALRHGLDRRVKVNGAATAHIGDL
-1565 LGESMT
+1565 L
-1571 PTLEKWL
+1571 K
-1578 HNQYEKGQNRQ
+1578 QAI
-1589 VKEPVRREAVEAFL
+1589 V
-1603 QKDEA
+1603 
-1608 LIAENEAQ
+1608 INEANP
-1616 SKAFWQ
+1616 K
-1622 KLRGEKVRV
+1622 KEN
-1631 HEVEV
+1631 
-1636 GEHTHEGRGAMGRQ
+1636 HTN
-1650 IVQALMGDAPRVT
+1650 T
-1663 VHNRDAQVDIYVN
+1663 Y
-1676 RASVEKTLSYG
+1676 
-1687 GSKNI
+1687 
-1692 PIEVSKAILLQTKEM
+1692 ILLSVARDSNQENVYVRMVVNQSTGQLEDVTSLYALNTKKG
-1707 LADAKYIGSHE
+1707 A
-1718 NYATNS
+1718 
-1724 GLVHYFVSAAQT
+1724 
-1736 GDEIRRVVYMAHE
+1736 RRVVAPNGEVSPGVPAGSTMTIAEILENVKDIYSDVLSKDVL
-1749 KAWNDGDVQNRL
+1749 KALG
-1761 YVEEVELLDTE
+1761 VEERSESEL
-1772 NAGANDTSRS
+1772 
-1782 QQAVYTQHLTSNHP
+1782 TQR
-1796 GTISIPELLQN
+1796 
-1807 YNTEF
+1807 
-1812 LRRYD
+1812 LR
-1817 LKERG
+1817 
-1822 AKRAL
+1822 
-1827 QYSLRNVDTDMT
+1827 YSLRNVDTDMT

-1975 EFRNEVKGRWGV
+1975 EFRNAVKGRWGV

-2087 REKLAEQRK
+2087 REKLAERRK

-2124 MREAVTALLEALD
+2124 MREAVTALLKALD
-2137 YNEGKRVTIKRE
+2137 YNEGKGVTIKRE

-2207 SQEETIELRDIL
+2207 SHAETIELRDIL
-2219 RSYAAMII
+2219 RSYAAMIL

-2288 TEMEPIWKAVR
+2288 TEMEPIWKALR

-2392 TGARQLTV
+2392 TGARQLTA
-2400 EDLVAIA
+2400 EDLEAIA

-2447 ESYYVPFRVARNYLR
+2447 ESYYVPFKVARNYLR

-2566 LVNKLVSGAKGAAVG
+2566 LVNKLVGGAKGAAVG

-2754 RAGWDLKEAWRS
+2754 RAGWDVKEAWRS

-2819 VTVGVRGFGEKYW
+2819 VTVGVRGFGQKYLE
-2832 DAFGPNLLDNATG
+2832 AFLPNLLDNATG

-3056 VLDSRKKATDEPEA
+3056 VLDSRKKATEEPEA

-3233 TMLKGLAVGYTEDS
+3233 AMLKGLAVGYTEDS
-3247 FREWR
+3247 FKEWR

-3262 AVEARDVNRLKTQI
+3262 AVEARDVTRLKTQI
-3276 TRQMEAGVNQKQI
+3276 SRQMEAGVNQKQI

-3308 NTSTARQLEGLMLNT
+3308 NTSTARQLAGLMLNT

-3392 YADLEKNLVSMGFSQ
+3392 YADLEKNLISMGFSQ

>member
-21 PVQSSTGT
+21 PVQSSAGT

-81 FAKREQKDEYR
+81 FTKREQKEEYR

-102 EAREQYQWNKQ
+102 EAREQYQWNKR

-145 IGQLWKANTA
+145 IGQLWKANAA
-155 QVQATQKAMEEIEN
+155 QVQDTQKALEEIES
-169 TRIPGQAG
+169 TRVPSRAG
-177 RKLWMAAQNA
+177 RALFMAAQNA
-187 NTIGPLEQARARE
+187 NSIAPMEQARARE

-205 QEDQAFVDN
+205 EEDQAFVDN
-214 ASKRLEELYPQRDAL
+214 ARKRLEELYPQRDAL

-239 EVNRLIANEEKVMRD
+239 EVNRLIDNEEKVMRD
-254 RGAALPGEAAEIAD
+254 RGVALPGEAAEIAD

-363 AQERQRVNVGQL
+363 AQERQRRNEGQL
-375 TQIEALTQ
+375 TQIEALSQ
-383 YAGTIQASIAKQEA
+383 YAGTMQAPIARQEA
-397 SKLLTELYNQQYAL
+397 SKLLTELYNQQYKL
-411 EKDIAAM
+411 KKDIAAM
-418 QQAGAGNSIGDNLAL
+418 ELAGITGPAMDNA
-433 KATPLQNAQEELE
+433 KDQLE
-446 AVKAAIA
+446 TVERQIA
-453 EAEYAML
+453 EGEYAML

-537 HPVGAWITSGLS
+537 HPVGSWITSGLS

-649 LAKVGNSVG
+649 LAKVRNSVG

-665 AVSGKTQQELLL
+665 ATSGKTQQELLL
-677 GRDNSQALVQGLAA
+677 GRDNSRALVQGLAA

-721 LANVIKSFAP
+721 LANVIKSFVP

-740 VVDLALDNYLN
+740 VVDRALDNYLN

-812 RSARTALTEAGV
+812 RRARTAVTAGGV
-824 DADTAQAAAERISG
+824 AADTAQAAAERISG
-838 LRSDAASEQAVRA
+838 LRSDAAGDQAVRA

-912 LDQVRFADTDTQTAY
+912 LDQVQFADTDTQAAY
-927 NRAAMFGDTQTA
+927 NRAAMFEDTQTA
-939 RRFLAGYEATSMPV
+939 RRFLAGYENTSLPL

-974 EYERKAGFG
+974 EYERKVGFG

-997 GQEATVAQEAR
+997 GQEATAAQNAR
-1008 LEIPASLGKE
+1008 LEIPESLGKE
-1018 VQAQLGQL
+1018 VQAQLGKL

-1048 AQAVMLSLLDGY
+1048 AQAVMLSLLDDY

-1074 GDGGANGVYT
+1074 GDGGVNGVYT

-1147 EQYKAAEGQE
+1147 EQYKAAEGQT
-1157 LSREAALEELTADAL
+1157 LSREEALEELTADAL

-1207 AFINKFV
+1207 AFINRFV

-1233 MLEHEADWGESIVQE
+1233 MLEHEADWGESIIQE

-1257 KRERGRTERKE
+1257 KREAQQQGNGQAQKENVQTRYSTKAQDQLTEDKYFQRAIDAWDGTSSGGRVKIGVISKGGIYE
-1268 TGETWYSKKNR
+1268 GIGLPDGVLYMDYSKLAKALSKHGDHLSKNTLKQIPQMLASPVVITQPINPQVKNTVNVFGDLMGDNG
-1279 KPGKKKTE
+1279 KPIMVSIMMRPNYTKTGLEAVIRTVEMRSDDKKLITPQSLLYANPNKKRTQE
-1287 QQNEN
+1287 WLLRLGN
-1292 AKESSAEQLQNEA
+1292 SSVPFAVSHPGFI
-1305 DEERSIKEQLRAHS
+1305 RSIAYE
-1319 SELADM
+1319 SE
-1325 EPVAVINVDISNLKT
+1325 NSN
-1340 AKARKNW
+1340 
-1347 IVNLLQSTGFQVER
+1347 S
-1361 QGFGTIE
+1361 QGG
-1368 FGKERINKSLNYM
+1368 NSLN
-1381 QKPGE
+1381 
-1386 IAAFSALPRVLKR
+1386 
-1399 GKNISGHANHKGRG
+1399 
-1413 FGTETFAAPVTING
+1413 G
-1427 VMGYMAVVVKREAR
+1427 VD
-1441 IAYKTH
+1441 T
-1447 RILMPDGSTFVFN
+1447 N

-1482 SATNSIPQVEE
+1482 SATNSVPQVAEK
-1493 NSNTNK
+1493 SNTNK

-1506 DTDMTEMQREVEE
+1506 DTDMTEMQREEKKTE
-1519 NENGGTMGALEG
+1519 SASSSS
-1531 ATVENHAGIY
+1531 VENNDAQTETPY
-1541 AAQREKLAG
+1541 AYRVLTEKG
-1550 WADGKPRSAEAVREL
+1550 DRTVVDVSDVGEITRDEAVQRGLENVRKYTDKTDRNGVPMMYVDDLGKYVTVGSKALRHGLDRRVKVNGAATAHIGDL
-1565 LGESMT
+1565 L
-1571 PTLEKWL
+1571 K
-1578 HNQYEKGQNRQ
+1578 Q
-1589 VKEPVRREAVEAFL
+1589 AVV
-1603 QKDEA
+1603 
-1608 LIAENEAQ
+1608 INEADPKKEKHTNTYILLSVARDSNQENVYVRMVVNQ
-1616 SKAFWQ
+1616 STGQ
-1622 KLRGEKVRV
+1622 LENV
-1631 HEVEV
+1631 
-1636 GEHTHEGRGAMGRQ
+1636 TSLY
-1650 IVQALMGDAPRVT
+1650 ALNT
-1663 VHNRDAQVDIYVN
+1663 KN
-1676 RASVEKTLSYG
+1676 RA
-1687 GSKNI
+1687 
-1692 PIEVSKAILLQTKEM
+1692 
-1707 LADAKYIGSHE
+1707 
-1718 NYATNS
+1718 
-1724 GLVHYFVSAAQT
+1724 
-1736 GDEIRRVVYMAHE
+1736 RRVVAPNGEVSHGVPAGSTMTVAEILENVKDIYSDVLSKDVLKALGVE
-1749 KAWNDGDVQNRL
+1749 KRSESELTQRL
-1761 YVEEVELLDTE
+1761 
-1772 NAGANDTSRS
+1772 R
-1782 QQAVYTQHLTSNHP
+1782 
-1796 GTISIPELLQN
+1796 
-1807 YNTEF
+1807 
-1812 LRRYD
+1812 
-1817 LKERG
+1817 
-1822 AKRAL
+1822 
-1827 QYSLRNVDTDMT
+1827 YSLRNVDTDMT

-1914 EGKSAMEA
+1914 EGKRAMEA

-1975 EFRNEVKGRWGV
+1975 EFRNAVKGRWGV

-2009 PEMFDRNADERGK
+2009 PEMFDRDADERGK

-2053 AELFEGFGQVNE
+2053 AELFEGYGQVNE

-2137 YNEGKRVTIKRE
+2137 YNEGKGVTIKRE

-2183 YNGDVSEAMQRLAQ
+2183 YNGDVAEAMQRLAQ

-2235 KRRDSLQEAGD
+2235 KRQDSLQEAGD

-2288 TEMEPIWKAVR
+2288 TEMEPIWKALR

-2367 ERLVGTNHLLG
+2367 EKLVGTNHLLG

-2392 TGARQLTV
+2392 TGARQLTA
-2400 EDLVAIA
+2400 EDLEAIA

-2566 LVNKLVSGAKGAAVG
+2566 LVNKLVGGAKGAAVG

-2613 ALSAAKMKKSYAEI
+2613 ALSAAKMKKSYTEI

-2642 DTNMTRGTYDRVR
+2642 DTNMTRGTYDRAR

-2754 RAGWDLKEAWRS
+2754 RAGWDMKEAKRS
-2766 GNKAAIKRARNQMIR
+2766 GNKAAIKQARNQMIR

-2819 VTVGVRGFGEKYW
+2819 VTVGVRGFGQKYLE
-2832 DAFGPNLLDNATG
+2832 AFLPNLLDNATG

-2954 TKQEGDSRRAS
+2954 AKQEGDSRRAS

-3035 HVLALVRLGIGQ
+3035 HVLELVRLGIGQ

-3056 VLDSRKKATDEPEA
+3056 VLDSRKKATEEPEA

-3130 KEYVAAWEKGDT
+3130 KEYVAAWKKGDT

-3247 FREWR
+3247 FKEWR

-3262 AVEARDVNRLKTQI
+3262 AVEARDVTRLKTQI
-3276 TRQMEAGVNQKQI
+3276 TRQMEAGANQKQI

-3308 NTSTARQLEGLMLNT
+3308 NTSTARQLAGLMLNT
-3323 GAGLTTEEIPQKAV
+3323 GAGLTAEEIPQKAV

>member
-21 PVQSSTGT
+21 PVQSSAGT

-81 FAKREQKDEYR
+81 FTKREQKEEYR

-102 EAREQYQWNKQ
+102 EAREQYQWNKR

-124 FEKYG
+124 FEKYAA
-129 QKPTE
+129 KPTE
-134 EQVQNNPVLSD
+134 EQVKSNPVLSD
-145 IGQLWKANTA
+145 IGQLWKANAA
-155 QVQATQKAMEEIEN
+155 QVQDTQKALEEIES
-169 TRIPGQAG
+169 TRVPSRAG
-177 RKLWMAAQNA
+177 RALFMAAQNA
-187 NTIGPLEQARARE
+187 NSIAPMEQARARV

-205 QEDQAFVDN
+205 QEDQAFANN
-214 ASKRLEELYPQRDAL
+214 AYSTLKGLYEQQAEL
-229 EAKGDAEGLA
+229 EAKGDAAGLA
-239 EVNRLIANEEKVMRD
+239 EVNKRIANEETILNRLGVPLPEEVAERAAVYGKNTKGDFDRYIKAVENAEEIDAMLKADMEKYPEAYNAYLKAKEKVD
-254 RGAALPGEAAEIAD
+254 RGETLTEQELLDYEGWASLEEQAEEARA
-268 KYALGGSK
+268 
-276 DLEAYLEAKRNVE
+276 EAK
-289 LMDEEIALGGVIA
+289 ALEDG
-302 PEENKKY
+302 
-309 QELKARV
+309 
-316 ERGEELTGQD
+316 
-326 VYDYKVW
+326 
-333 SEQYGAY
+333 
-340 ERDKETIKTLEEAGV
+340 GV
-355 LESGYSYA
+355 LESGFSYA
-363 AQERQRVNVGQL
+363 ERDRQRVNEGQL
-375 TQIEALTQ
+375 TQVEELSQ
-383 YAGTIQASIAKQEA
+383 YAGTMQAPIARQEA
-397 SKLLTELYNQQYAL
+397 SKLLTELYNQQYKL
-411 EKDIAAM
+411 KKDIAAM
-418 QQAGAGNSIGDNLAL
+418 ELAGITGPAMDNA
-433 KATPLQNAQEELE
+433 KDQLE
-446 AVKAAIA
+446 TVERQIA
-453 EAEYAML
+453 EGEYAML

-665 AVSGKTQQELLL
+665 ATSGKTQQELLL
-677 GRDNSQALVQGLAA
+677 GRENSQALVQGLAA

-702 MDRLTAAFS
+702 MDRLTEAFS

-721 LANVIKSFAP
+721 LTNVIKAFAP

-740 VVDLALDNYLN
+740 VVDQALDNYLN

-789 MLVGGLSG
+789 MLVGGLAG
-797 SLGAGVSTSVGMIKA
+797 SVGAGFSTSVGVIKA

-838 LRSDAASEQAVRA
+838 LRSDTASEQAVRA

-912 LDQVRFADTDTQTAY
+912 LDQVRFADTDTQAAY
-927 NRAAMFGDTQTA
+927 NRAAMFEDTQTA
-939 RRFLAGYEATSMPV
+939 RRFLAGYENTSLPL

-974 EYERKAGFG
+974 EYERKVGFG

-997 GQEATVAQEAR
+997 GQEATAAQNAR
-1008 LEIPASLGKE
+1008 LEIPESLGKT
-1018 VQAQLGQL
+1018 VQEQLGQL
-1026 PRTYTQGYTGV
+1026 PRTYTEGYTGV

-1048 AQAVMLSLLDGY
+1048 AQAVMLSLLDDY

-1106 EGWHYIREHMGQEA
+1106 EGWHYIREQMGQEA

-1138 LETRVAEKQ
+1138 LESRVAEKQ
-1147 EQYKAAEGQE
+1147 EQYKAVEGQE
-1157 LSREAALEELTADAL
+1157 LSREEALEELTADAL

-1207 AFINKFV
+1207 AFINRFV

-1233 MLEHEADWGESIVQE
+1233 MLEHEADWGESIIQE

-1257 KRERGRTERKE
+1257 KRERSTKQNKKGYGQDSQFSLKVLPDGRKYVEVDTD
-1268 TGETWYSKKNR
+1268 
-1279 KPGKKKTE
+1279 
-1287 QQNEN
+1287 QQIFEG
-1292 AKESSAEQLQNEA
+1292 
-1305 DEERSIKEQLRAHS
+1305 
-1319 SELADM
+1319 
-1325 EPVAVINVDISNLKT
+1325 VDIKDYPKLIVRYITQRFRGKVIGTQNRAYVDKRAANEFAHPANHSLNEKIYE
-1340 AKARKNW
+1340 AKARTATELDNLMDAGRYIGHFEDNGRHADALGGW
-1347 IVNLLQSTGFQVER
+1347 DRYEAIVKVNDAFYEGQINIMILGDGRRRFHDFTKIRDVSAALQDR
-1361 QGFGTIE
+1361 
-1368 FGKERINKSLNYM
+1368 N
-1381 QKPGE
+1381 
-1386 IAAFSALPRVLKR
+1386 ALRRDNV
-1399 GKNISGHANHKGRG
+1399 S
-1413 FGTETFAAPVTING
+1413 
-1427 VMGYMAVVVKREAR
+1427 
-1441 IAYKTH
+1441 
-1447 RILMPDGSTFVFN
+1447 D
-1460 EKAEPTPANRGSQKG
+1460 
-1475 INPAPIS
+1475 
-1482 SATNSIPQVEE
+1482 NSISKTAE

-1499 NFSLKNV
+1499 NFSLK
-1506 DTDMTEMQREVEE
+1506 
-1519 NENGGTMGALEG
+1519 
-1531 ATVENHAGIY
+1531 
-1541 AAQREKLAG
+1541 
-1550 WADGKPRSAEAVREL
+1550 
-1565 LGESMT
+1565 
-1571 PTLEKWL
+1571 
-1578 HNQYEKGQNRQ
+1578 
-1589 VKEPVRREAVEAFL
+1589 
-1603 QKDEA
+1603 
-1608 LIAENEAQ
+1608 
-1616 SKAFWQ
+1616 
-1622 KLRGEKVRV
+1622 
-1631 HEVEV
+1631 
-1636 GEHTHEGRGAMGRQ
+1636 
-1650 IVQALMGDAPRVT
+1650 
-1663 VHNRDAQVDIYVN
+1663 
-1676 RASVEKTLSYG
+1676 
-1687 GSKNI
+1687 
-1692 PIEVSKAILLQTKEM
+1692 
-1707 LADAKYIGSHE
+1707 
-1718 NYATNS
+1718 
-1724 GLVHYFVSAAQT
+1724 
-1736 GDEIRRVVYMAHE
+1736 
-1749 KAWNDGDVQNRL
+1749 
-1761 YVEEVELLDTE
+1761 
-1772 NAGANDTSRS
+1772 
-1782 QQAVYTQHLTSNHP
+1782 
-1796 GTISIPELLQN
+1796 
-1807 YNTEF
+1807 
-1812 LRRYD
+1812 
-1817 LKERG
+1817 
-1822 AKRAL
+1822 
-1827 QYSLRNVDTDMT
+1827 NVDTDMT

-2022 VQQVVAALEAV
+2022 VQQVVAALEAA

-2124 MREAVTALLEALD
+2124 MRDAVTALLEALD
-2137 YNEGKRVTIKRE
+2137 YNEGKGVTIKRE

-2207 SQEETIELRDIL
+2207 SHAETIELRDIL
-2219 RSYAAMII
+2219 RSYAAMIL

-2367 ERLVGTNHLLG
+2367 EKLVGTNHLLG

-2392 TGARQLTV
+2392 TGARQLTA
-2400 EDLVAIA
+2400 EDLEAIA

-2447 ESYYVPFRVARNYLR
+2447 ESYYVPFKVARNYLR

-2566 LVNKLVSGAKGAAVG
+2566 LVNKLVGGAKGAAVG

-2660 KLDDALGYLSQKGDE
+2660 WLDDKLGYLSQKGDE

-2754 RAGWDLKEAWRS
+2754 RAGWDVKEAWRS

-2819 VTVGVRGFGEKYW
+2819 VTVGVRGFGQKYL
-2832 DAFGPNLLDNATG
+2832 DAFLPNLLDNATG

-2954 TKQEGDSRRAS
+2954 AKQEGDSRRAS

-3056 VLDSRKKATDEPEA
+3056 VLDSRKKATEEPEA

-3166 WPRDEMNADYREAIE
+3166 WPRDEMNADYREAME

-3247 FREWR
+3247 FKEWR

-3262 AVEARDVNRLKTQI
+3262 AVEARDVTRLKTQI
-3276 TRQMEAGVNQKQI
+3276 TRQMAAGMNQKQI

-3308 NTSTARQLEGLMLNT
+3308 NTSTARQLAGLMLNT

>member
-81 FAKREQKDEYR
+81 FTKREQKEEYR

-102 EAREQYQWNKQ
+102 EAREQYQWNKR

-145 IGQLWKANTA
+145 IGQLWKANTTQA
-155 QVQATQKAMEEIEN
+155 QATQKALEEIEN

-187 NTIGPLEQARARE
+187 NSIAPMEQARDKE
-200 LPQLS
+200 QTQLS
-205 QEDQAFVDN
+205 QEDQAFANN
-214 ASKRLEELYPQRDAL
+214 AYSTLKGLYEQQAEL
-229 EAKGDAEGLA
+229 EAKGDAAGLA
-239 EVNRLIANEEKVMRD
+239 EVNKRIANEETILNRLGVPLPEEVAERAAVYGKNTKGDFDRYIKAVEDAEKIDAMLKADMEKYPEAYNAYLKAKEKVD
-254 RGAALPGEAAEIAD
+254 RGETLTEQELLDYEGWASLEEQAEEARA
-268 KYALGGSK
+268 
-276 DLEAYLEAKRNVE
+276 EAK
-289 LMDEEIALGGVIA
+289 ALEDG
-302 PEENKKY
+302 
-309 QELKARV
+309 
-316 ERGEELTGQD
+316 
-326 VYDYKVW
+326 
-333 SEQYGAY
+333 
-340 ERDKETIKTLEEAGV
+340 GV
-355 LESGYSYA
+355 LESGFSYA
-363 AQERQRVNVGQL
+363 ERDRQRVNEGQL
-375 TQIEALTQ
+375 TQVEELSQ
-383 YAGTIQASIAKQEA
+383 YAGTMQAPIARQEA
-397 SKLLTELYNQQYAL
+397 SKLLTELYNQQYKL
-411 EKDIAAM
+411 KKDIAAM
-418 QQAGAGNSIGDNLAL
+418 ELAGITGPAMDNA
-433 KATPLQNAQEELE
+433 KDQLE
-446 AVKAAIA
+446 TVERQIA
-453 EAEYAML
+453 EGEYAML

-537 HPVGAWITSGLS
+537 HPVGSWITSGLS

-630 GAVGKALQGA
+630 RAVGKALQGA

-649 LAKVGNSVG
+649 LAKAGNSVG

-665 AVSGKTQQELLL
+665 ATSGKTQQELLL
-677 GRDNSQALVQGLAA
+677 GRENSRALVQGLAA

-702 MDRLTAAFS
+702 MDRMTAAFS

-721 LANVIKSFAP
+721 LANVIKAFVP

-740 VVDLALDNYLN
+740 VVDRALDNYLN

-761 KQKIAAGMSVTQATV
+761 KQKRAAGMSVTQATV

-912 LDQVRFADTDTQTAY
+912 LDQVRFADTDTQAAY
-927 NRAAMFGDTQTA
+927 NRAAMFEDTQTA
-939 RRFLAGYEATSMPV
+939 RRFLAGYENTSLPL

-974 EYERKAGFG
+974 EYERKVGFG

-997 GQEATVAQEAR
+997 GQEATAAQNAR
-1008 LEIPASLGKE
+1008 LEIPESLGKT
-1018 VQAQLGQL
+1018 VQEQLGQL

-1048 AQAVMLSLLDGY
+1048 AQAVMLSLLDDY

-1106 EGWHYIREHMGQEA
+1106 EGWHYIREQMGQEA

-1128 TLLRSTEGYD
+1128 ELLGNTEGYN

-1147 EQYKAAEGQE
+1147 EQYKQIKGQE
-1157 LSREAALEELTADAL
+1157 LSREEALEELTADAL

-1207 AFINKFV
+1207 AFINRFV

-1233 MLEHEADWGESIVQE
+1233 MLEHEADWGESIIQE

-1257 KRERGRTERKE
+1257 KREAQQQGNGQAQKENVQTRYSTKAQDQLTEDKYFQRAIDAWDGTSSGGRVKIGVIRKGGIYE
-1268 TGETWYSKKNR
+1268 GVGLPDGVLYMDYSKLAKALSKHGDHLSKNTLKQIPQMLASPVVITQPINPQVKNTVNVFGDLMGDNG
-1279 KPGKKKTE
+1279 KPIMVSIMMRPDRTGTFLIDVIRTVEMRSDAQKLIIDQSVLYLSENKKRTTDWF
-1287 QQNEN
+1287 QGLGN
-1292 AKESSAEQLQNEA
+1292 SSVPFAGTKSGFI
-1305 DEERSIKEQLRAHS
+1305 RSIAYE
-1319 SELADM
+1319 SE
-1325 EPVAVINVDISNLKT
+1325 NSN
-1340 AKARKNW
+1340 
-1347 IVNLLQSTGFQVER
+1347 S
-1361 QGFGTIE
+1361 QGG
-1368 FGKERINKSLNYM
+1368 NSLN
-1381 QKPGE
+1381 
-1386 IAAFSALPRVLKR
+1386 
-1399 GKNISGHANHKGRG
+1399 
-1413 FGTETFAAPVTING
+1413 G
-1427 VMGYMAVVVKREAR
+1427 VD
-1441 IAYKTH
+1441 T
-1447 RILMPDGSTFVFN
+1447 N

-1506 DTDMTEMQREVEE
+1506 DTDMTEMQR
-1519 NENGGTMGALEG
+1519 
-1531 ATVENHAGIY
+1531 
-1541 AAQREKLAG
+1541 
-1550 WADGKPRSAEAVREL
+1550 
-1565 LGESMT
+1565 
-1571 PTLEKWL
+1571 
-1578 HNQYEKGQNRQ
+1578 
-1589 VKEPVRREAVEAFL
+1589 
-1603 QKDEA
+1603 
-1608 LIAENEAQ
+1608 
-1616 SKAFWQ
+1616 
-1622 KLRGEKVRV
+1622 
-1631 HEVEV
+1631 
-1636 GEHTHEGRGAMGRQ
+1636 
-1650 IVQALMGDAPRVT
+1650 
-1663 VHNRDAQVDIYVN
+1663 
-1676 RASVEKTLSYG
+1676 
-1687 GSKNI
+1687 
-1692 PIEVSKAILLQTKEM
+1692 
-1707 LADAKYIGSHE
+1707 
-1718 NYATNS
+1718 
-1724 GLVHYFVSAAQT
+1724 
-1736 GDEIRRVVYMAHE
+1736 
-1749 KAWNDGDVQNRL
+1749 
-1761 YVEEVELLDTE
+1761 
-1772 NAGANDTSRS
+1772 
-1782 QQAVYTQHLTSNHP
+1782 
-1796 GTISIPELLQN
+1796 
-1807 YNTEF
+1807 
-1812 LRRYD
+1812 
-1817 LKERG
+1817 
-1822 AKRAL
+1822 
-1827 QYSLRNVDTDMT
+1827 
-1839 EMQRVVEENEKL
+1839 VVEENERLQKL
-1851 REAVGVLRAAMK
+1851 VGSLNAQLRAMRD
-1863 QLSGAKAVN
+1863 GANGKAAVDRKAV
-1872 SRQVWKFA
+1872 WALA
-1880 REIKKKYES
+1880 REMKAQYQS
-1889 KVRVNDLGENLRRVY
+1889 KVRVNDLGANLQKAF
-1904 DAMANARTDA
+1904 DAMANARTDT

-1922 MAAIARNMLENSEH
+1922 MAAIARDMLDKSENIDST
-1936 INRDMYDRYADMR
+1936 MYDEYADLR
-1949 DYLRRGRFQLTE
+1949 SYLRKGRFRLTD
-1961 AQWAEAEKLYGSLK
+1961 AQWAEAAKLYGSEK
-1975 EFRNEVKGRWGV
+1975 EFRKAAFGRWNI
-1987 AGRKDHSTGSLD
+1987 AARNDRNALSLD
-1999 AAWEDMHAKW
+1999 AAWEEMHQQW
-2009 PEMFDRNADERGK
+2009 PGMFDQDASEGDK
-2022 VQQVVAALEAV
+2022 VQQVMAALEAV
-2033 QKEVSNPY
+2033 RREVSNPY
-2041 GMNLDQMTQTVT
+2041 AMNLEEMTQYVT
-2053 AELFEGFGQVNE
+2053 AEMYQKYLE
-2065 ANALMEEAKAIARRK
+2065 APTVKGAEARTQETARELEKTRAELEKTRRELEQSKGTIERWRKA
-2080 TTRWAIN
+2080 
-2087 REKLAEQRK
+2087 RETLAEQRK

-2124 MREAVTALLEALD
+2124 MRDAVTALLEALD
-2137 YNEGKRVTIKRE
+2137 YNEGKGVTIKRE

-2207 SQEETIELRDIL
+2207 SHAETIELRDIL
-2219 RSYAAMII
+2219 RSYAAMIL

-2288 TEMEPIWKAVR
+2288 TEMEPIWKALR

-2367 ERLVGTNHLLG
+2367 EKLVGTNHLLG

-2392 TGARQLTV
+2392 TGARQLTA
-2400 EDLVAIA
+2400 EDLEAIA

-2447 ESYYVPFRVARNYLR
+2447 ESYYVPFKVARNYLR

-2566 LVNKLVSGAKGAAVG
+2566 LVNKLVGGAKGAAVG

-2642 DTNMTRGTYDRVR
+2642 DTNMTRGTYDRAR

-2754 RAGWDLKEAWRS
+2754 RAVWDLKEAWRS

-2788 SSVAAAAA
+2788 SSVAPAAA

-2832 DAFGPNLLDNATG
+2832 DAFLPNLLDNATG

-2954 TKQEGDSRRAS
+2954 AKQEGDSRRAS

-3035 HVLALVRLGIGQ
+3035 HVLELVRLGIGQ

-3056 VLDSRKKATDEPEA
+3056 VLDSRKKATEEPEA

-3191 IAAMKKEGYTDSDLR
+3191 IAAMKKEGYTDSELR

-3247 FREWR
+3247 FKEWR

-3262 AVEARDVNRLKTQI
+3262 AVEARDVTRLKTQI
-3276 TRQMEAGVNQKQI
+3276 TRQMAAGVNQKQI

-3308 NTSTARQLEGLMLNT
+3308 NTSTARQLAGLMLNT

>member
-21 PVQSSTGT
+21 PVQSSAGT

-74 TEAMRRN
+74 TQAMRRN
-81 FAKREQKDEYR
+81 FAKREQKEEYR

-102 EAREQYQWNKQ
+102 EAREQYQWNKR
-113 QREAL
+113 QREAF

-124 FEKYG
+124 FEKYAA
-129 QKPTE
+129 KPTE
-134 EQVQNNPVLSD
+134 EQVKSNPVLSD
-145 IGQLWKANTA
+145 IGQLWKANAA
-155 QVQATQKAMEEIEN
+155 QVQDTQKALEEIES
-169 TRIPGQAG
+169 TRVPSRAG
-177 RKLWMAAQNA
+177 RALFMAAQNA
-187 NTIGPLEQARARE
+187 NSIAPMEQARDKE

-205 QEDQAFVDN
+205 EEDQAFVDN
-214 ASKRLEELYPQRDAL
+214 ARKRLEELYPQRDAL

-239 EVNRLIANEEKVMRD
+239 EVNRLIDNEEKVMRD
-254 RGAALPGEAAEIAD
+254 RGVALPGEAAEIAAAYGKNTKGD
-268 KYALGGSK
+268 FDRYVKAVEDAEKIDAMLKADMEKYP
-276 DLEAYLEAKRNVE
+276 EAYNAYLKAKEKVDRGETLTEQELLDYEGWASLEEQAEEARAEAK
-289 LMDEEIALGGVIA
+289 ALEDG
-302 PEENKKY
+302 
-309 QELKARV
+309 
-316 ERGEELTGQD
+316 
-326 VYDYKVW
+326 
-333 SEQYGAY
+333 
-340 ERDKETIKTLEEAGV
+340 GV
-355 LESGYSYA
+355 LESGFSYA
-363 AQERQRVNVGQL
+363 ERDRQRVNEGQL
-375 TQIEALTQ
+375 TQVEELSQ
-383 YAGTIQASIAKQEA
+383 YAGTMQAPIARQEA
-397 SKLLTELYNQQYAL
+397 SKLLTELYNQQYKL
-411 EKDIAAM
+411 QKDIAAM
-418 QQAGAGNSIGDNLAL
+418 ELAGITGPAMDNA
-433 KATPLQNAQEELE
+433 KDQLE
-446 AVKAAIA
+446 TVERQIA
-453 EAEYAML
+453 EGEYAML

-665 AVSGKTQQELLL
+665 ATSGKTQQELLL
-677 GRDNSQALVQGLAA
+677 GRENSQALVQGLAA
-691 GVTEYITEKLG
+691 GVIEAITEKMG

-711 LGKGG
+711 LGKKG

-721 LANVIKSFAP
+721 LANMIKGFVP

-740 VVDLALDNYLN
+740 VVDQALDNYLN

-761 KQKIAAGMSVTQATV
+761 KQKIAAGMSATQATV

-797 SLGAGVSTSVGMIKA
+797 AMGAGVATSVGMIKA

-912 LDQVRFADTDTQTAY
+912 LDQVRFADTDTQAAY
-927 NRAAMFGDTQTA
+927 NRAAMFEDTQTA
-939 RRFLAGYEATSMPV
+939 RRFLAGYENTSLPL

-997 GQEATVAQEAR
+997 GQEATAAQNAR
-1008 LEIPASLGKE
+1008 LEIPESLGKT
-1018 VQAQLGQL
+1018 VQEQLGQL

-1048 AQAVMLSLLDGY
+1048 AQAVMLSLLDDY

-1106 EGWHYIREHMGQEA
+1106 EGWHYIREQMGQEA

-1147 EQYKAAEGQE
+1147 EQYKQIKGQE
-1157 LSREAALEELTADAL
+1157 LSREEALEELTADAL
-1172 YDAIATPEALG
+1172 YDAMATPEALG

-1207 AFINKFV
+1207 AFINRFV

-1233 MLEHEADWGESIVQE
+1233 MLEHEADWGESIIQE

-1257 KRERGRTERKE
+1257 KREAQQQGNGQAQKENVQTRYSTKAQDQLTEDKYFQRAIDAWDGTSSGGRVKIGVISKGGIYE
-1268 TGETWYSKKNR
+1268 GIGLPDGVLYMDYSKLAKALSKHGDHLSKNTLKQIPQMLASPVVITQPINPQVKNTVNVFGDLMGDNG
-1279 KPGKKKTE
+1279 KPIMVSIMMRPDRTGTFLIDVIRTVEMRSDAQKLIIDQSVLYLSENKKRTTDWF
-1287 QQNEN
+1287 QGLGN
-1292 AKESSAEQLQNEA
+1292 SSVPFAGTKSGFI
-1305 DEERSIKEQLRAHS
+1305 RSI
-1319 SELADM
+1319 
-1325 EPVAVINVDISNLKT
+1325 
-1340 AKARKNW
+1340 
-1347 IVNLLQSTGFQVER
+1347 
-1361 QGFGTIE
+1361 
-1368 FGKERINKSLNYM
+1368 
-1381 QKPGE
+1381 
-1386 IAAFSALPRVLKR
+1386 
-1399 GKNISGHANHKGRG
+1399 
-1413 FGTETFAAPVTING
+1413 
-1427 VMGYMAVVVKREAR
+1427 
-1441 IAYKTH
+1441 AYE
-1447 RILMPDGSTFVFN
+1447 S
-1460 EKAEPTPANRGSQKG
+1460 
-1475 INPAPIS
+1475 
-1482 SATNSIPQVEE
+1482 E
-1493 NSNTNK
+1493 NSNSQGGN
-1499 NFSLKNV
+1499 SLNGV
-1506 DTDMTEMQREVEE
+1506 DTQET
-1519 NENGGTMGALEG
+1519 GA
-1531 ATVENHAGIY
+1531 
-1541 AAQREKLAG
+1541 
-1550 WADGKPRSAEAVREL
+1550 S
-1565 LGESMT
+1565 
-1571 PTLEKWL
+1571 
-1578 HNQYEKGQNRQ
+1578 
-1589 VKEPVRREAVEAFL
+1589 
-1603 QKDEA
+1603 
-1608 LIAENEAQ
+1608 
-1616 SKAFWQ
+1616 
-1622 KLRGEKVRV
+1622 
-1631 HEVEV
+1631 
-1636 GEHTHEGRGAMGRQ
+1636 
-1650 IVQALMGDAPRVT
+1650 
-1663 VHNRDAQVDIYVN
+1663 
-1676 RASVEKTLSYG
+1676 
-1687 GSKNI
+1687 
-1692 PIEVSKAILLQTKEM
+1692 
-1707 LADAKYIGSHE
+1707 
-1718 NYATNS
+1718 
-1724 GLVHYFVSAAQT
+1724 
-1736 GDEIRRVVYMAHE
+1736 
-1749 KAWNDGDVQNRL
+1749 
-1761 YVEEVELLDTE
+1761 
-1772 NAGANDTSRS
+1772 
-1782 QQAVYTQHLTSNHP
+1782 
-1796 GTISIPELLQN
+1796 
-1807 YNTEF
+1807 
-1812 LRRYD
+1812 
-1817 LKERG
+1817 
-1822 AKRAL
+1822 
-1827 QYSLRNVDTDMT
+1827 YSLRNVDTDMT
-1839 EMQRVVEENEKL
+1839 EMQRVVEENERLQKL
-1851 REAVGVLRAAMK
+1851 VGSLNAQLRAMRD
-1863 QLSGAKAVN
+1863 GANGKAAVDRKAV
-1872 SRQVWKFA
+1872 WALA
-1880 REIKKKYES
+1880 REMKAQYQS
-1889 KVRVNDLGENLRRVY
+1889 KVRVNDLGANLQKAF
-1904 DAMANARTDA
+1904 DAMANARTDT

-1922 MAAIARNMLENSEH
+1922 MAAIARDMLDKSENIDST
-1936 INRDMYDRYADMR
+1936 MYDEYADLR
-1949 DYLRRGRFQLTE
+1949 GYLRKGRFRLTD
-1961 AQWAEAEKLYGSLK
+1961 AQWAEAAKLYGSEK
-1975 EFRNEVKGRWGV
+1975 EFRKAAFGRWNI
-1987 AGRKDHSTGSLD
+1987 AARNDRNALSLD
-1999 AAWEDMHAKW
+1999 AAWEEMHQQW
-2009 PEMFDRNADERGK
+2009 PGMFDQDASEGDK
-2022 VQQVVAALEAV
+2022 VQQVMAALEAV
-2033 QKEVSNPY
+2033 RREVSNPY
-2041 GMNLDQMTQTVT
+2041 AMNLEEMTQYVT
-2053 AELFEGFGQVNE
+2053 AEMYQKYLEAPTVKGAEARTQETARELEKTRAELREARRELEQSRAEIAAARQELRDDWQWRRERMDQAREEVLEARREAGEKVYKAQEETANILKAAQETNKRVWEEAREEVLEARREAGAKVYKAQEETANIIRTAYETNKRVMIE
-2065 ANALMEEAKAIARRK
+2065 ANENAQEIIKAWSAKREE
-2080 TTRWAIN
+2080 
-2087 REKLAEQRK
+2087 LAEQRK

-2124 MREAVTALLEALD
+2124 MREAVTALLKALD
-2137 YNEGKRVTIKRE
+2137 YNEGKGATIKRE

-2235 KRRDSLQEAGD
+2235 KRQDSLQEAGD

-2288 TEMEPIWKAVR
+2288 TEMEPIWKALR

-2367 ERLVGTNHLLG
+2367 EKLVGTNHLLG

-2392 TGARQLTV
+2392 TGARQLTA
-2400 EDLVAIA
+2400 EDLAAIA

-2447 ESYYVPFRVARNYLR
+2447 ESYYVPFKVARNYLR

-2566 LVNKLVSGAKGAAVG
+2566 LVNKLVGGAKGAAVG

-2642 DTNMTRGTYDRVR
+2642 DTNMTRGTYDRAR

-2689 AAESGL
+2689 AAKSGL

-2766 GNKAAIKRARNQMIR
+2766 GNKAAMKQARNQMIR

-2819 VTVGVRGFGEKYW
+2819 VTVGVRGFGQKYLE
-2832 DAFGPNLLDNATG
+2832 AFLPNLLDNATG

-2954 TKQEGDSRRAS
+2954 AKQEGDSRRAS

-3035 HVLALVRLGIGQ
+3035 HVLELVRLGIGQ

-3056 VLDSRKKATDEPEA
+3056 VLDSRKKATEEPEA

-3152 LGLDVGYTEESIAK
+3152 LGLDVGYTKESIAK
-3166 WPRDEMNADYREAIE
+3166 WPRDEMNADYREAVE

-3233 TMLKGLAVGYTEDS
+3233 AMLKGLAVGYTEDS
-3247 FREWR
+3247 FKEWR

-3262 AVEARDVNRLKTQI
+3262 AVEARDVTRLKTQI
-3276 TRQMEAGVNQKQI
+3276 TRQMAAGMNQKQI

-3308 NTSTARQLEGLMLNT
+3308 NTSTARQLAGLMLNT
-3323 GAGLTTEEIPQKAV
+3323 GAGLTAEEIPQKAV

>member
-21 PVQSSTGT
+21 PVQSSAGT

-81 FAKREQKDEYR
+81 FTKREQKEEYR

-102 EAREQYQWNKQ
+102 EAREQYQWNKR
-113 QREAL
+113 QREAF

-124 FEKYG
+124 FEKYAA
-129 QKPTE
+129 KPTE
-134 EQVQNNPVLSD
+134 EQVKSNPVLSD
-145 IGQLWKANTA
+145 IGQLWKANAA
-155 QVQATQKAMEEIEN
+155 QVQDTQKALEEIES
-169 TRIPGQAG
+169 TRVPSRAG
-177 RKLWMAAQNA
+177 RALFMAAQNA
-187 NTIGPLEQARARE
+187 NSIAPMEQARARE

-214 ASKRLEELYPQRDAL
+214 ARKRLEELYPQRDAL
-229 EAKGDAEGLA
+229 EAKGDAEGLS
-239 EVNRLIANEEKVMRD
+239 EVNRLIDNEEKVMRD
-254 RGAALPGEAAEIAD
+254 RGVALPGEAAVIAAAYGKNTKGD
-268 KYALGGSK
+268 FDRYIKAVEDAEKIDAMLKADMEKYP
-276 DLEAYLEAKRNVE
+276 EAYNAYLKAKEKVDRGETLTEQELLDYEGWASLEEQAEEARAEAK
-289 LMDEEIALGGVIA
+289 ALEDG
-302 PEENKKY
+302 
-309 QELKARV
+309 
-316 ERGEELTGQD
+316 
-326 VYDYKVW
+326 
-333 SEQYGAY
+333 
-340 ERDKETIKTLEEAGV
+340 GV
-355 LESGYSYA
+355 LESGFSYA
-363 AQERQRVNVGQL
+363 ERDRQRVNEGQL
-375 TQIEALTQ
+375 TQVEELSQ
-383 YAGTIQASIAKQEA
+383 YAGTMQAPIARQEA
-397 SKLLTELYNQQYAL
+397 SKLLTELYNQQYKL
-411 EKDIAAM
+411 KKDIAAM
-418 QQAGAGNSIGDNLAL
+418 ELAGITGPAMDNA
-433 KATPLQNAQEELE
+433 KDQLE
-446 AVKAAIA
+446 TVERQIA
-453 EAEYAML
+453 EGEYAML

-537 HPVGAWITSGLS
+537 HPVGSWITSGLS

-665 AVSGKTQQELLL
+665 ATSGKTQQELLL
-677 GRDNSQALVQGLAA
+677 GRDNSRALVQGLAA

-721 LANVIKSFAP
+721 LTNVIKAFAP

-740 VVDLALDNYLN
+740 VVDRALDNYLN

-761 KQKIAAGMSVTQATV
+761 KQKIAAGMSATQATV

-912 LDQVRFADTDTQTAY
+912 LDQVRFADTDTQAAY
-927 NRAAMFGDTQTA
+927 NRAAMFEDTQTA
-939 RRFLAGYEATSMPV
+939 RRFLAGYENTSLPL

-974 EYERKAGFG
+974 EYERKVGFG

-997 GQEATVAQEAR
+997 GQEATAAQNAR
-1008 LEIPASLGKE
+1008 LEIPESLGKT
-1018 VQAQLGQL
+1018 VQEQLGQL

-1048 AQAVMLSLLDGY
+1048 AQAVMLSLLDDY

-1157 LSREAALEELTADAL
+1157 LSREEALEELTADAL
-1172 YDAIATPEALG
+1172 YDAMATPEALG

-1207 AFINKFV
+1207 AFINRFV

-1233 MLEHEADWGESIVQE
+1233 MLEHEADWGESIIQE

-1257 KRERGRTERKE
+1257 KRERSTKQNKKGYGQDSQFSLKVLPDGRKYVEVDTD
-1268 TGETWYSKKNR
+1268 
-1279 KPGKKKTE
+1279 
-1287 QQNEN
+1287 QQIFEG
-1292 AKESSAEQLQNEA
+1292 
-1305 DEERSIKEQLRAHS
+1305 
-1319 SELADM
+1319 
-1325 EPVAVINVDISNLKT
+1325 VDIKDYPKLIVRYITQRFRGKVIGTQNRAYVDKRAANEFAHPANHSLNEKIYE
-1340 AKARKNW
+1340 AKARTATELDNLMDAGRYIGHFEDNGRHADALGGW
-1347 IVNLLQSTGFQVER
+1347 DRYEAIVKVNDAFYEGQINIMILGDGRRRFHDFTKIRDVSAALQDR
-1361 QGFGTIE
+1361 
-1368 FGKERINKSLNYM
+1368 N
-1381 QKPGE
+1381 
-1386 IAAFSALPRVLKR
+1386 ALRRDNV
-1399 GKNISGHANHKGRG
+1399 S
-1413 FGTETFAAPVTING
+1413 
-1427 VMGYMAVVVKREAR
+1427 
-1441 IAYKTH
+1441 
-1447 RILMPDGSTFVFN
+1447 D
-1460 EKAEPTPANRGSQKG
+1460 
-1475 INPAPIS
+1475 
-1482 SATNSIPQVEE
+1482 NSISKTAE

-1499 NFSLKNV
+1499 NFSLK
-1506 DTDMTEMQREVEE
+1506 
-1519 NENGGTMGALEG
+1519 
-1531 ATVENHAGIY
+1531 
-1541 AAQREKLAG
+1541 
-1550 WADGKPRSAEAVREL
+1550 
-1565 LGESMT
+1565 
-1571 PTLEKWL
+1571 
-1578 HNQYEKGQNRQ
+1578 
-1589 VKEPVRREAVEAFL
+1589 
-1603 QKDEA
+1603 
-1608 LIAENEAQ
+1608 
-1616 SKAFWQ
+1616 
-1622 KLRGEKVRV
+1622 
-1631 HEVEV
+1631 
-1636 GEHTHEGRGAMGRQ
+1636 
-1650 IVQALMGDAPRVT
+1650 
-1663 VHNRDAQVDIYVN
+1663 
-1676 RASVEKTLSYG
+1676 
-1687 GSKNI
+1687 
-1692 PIEVSKAILLQTKEM
+1692 
-1707 LADAKYIGSHE
+1707 
-1718 NYATNS
+1718 
-1724 GLVHYFVSAAQT
+1724 
-1736 GDEIRRVVYMAHE
+1736 
-1749 KAWNDGDVQNRL
+1749 
-1761 YVEEVELLDTE
+1761 
-1772 NAGANDTSRS
+1772 
-1782 QQAVYTQHLTSNHP
+1782 
-1796 GTISIPELLQN
+1796 
-1807 YNTEF
+1807 
-1812 LRRYD
+1812 
-1817 LKERG
+1817 
-1822 AKRAL
+1822 
-1827 QYSLRNVDTDMT
+1827 NVDTDMT

-1914 EGKSAMEA
+1914 EGKRAMEA

-1975 EFRNEVKGRWGV
+1975 EFRNAVKGRWGV

-2053 AELFEGFGQVNE
+2053 AELFEGYGQVNE

-2080 TTRWAIN
+2080 VTRWAIN

-2124 MREAVTALLEALD
+2124 MRDAVTALLEALD
-2137 YNEGKRVTIKRE
+2137 YNEGKGVTIKRE

-2183 YNGDVSEAMQRLAQ
+2183 YNGDVSEAMRRLAQ

-2219 RSYAAMII
+2219 RSYAAMIL

-2235 KRRDSLQEAGD
+2235 KRQDSLQEAGD

-2288 TEMEPIWKAVR
+2288 TEMEPIWKALR

-2348 KKQKFRIQ
+2348 KKQKLRIQ

-2392 TGARQLTV
+2392 TGARQLTA
-2400 EDLVAIA
+2400 EDLEAIA

-2447 ESYYVPFRVARNYLR
+2447 ESYYVPFKVARNYLR

-2566 LVNKLVSGAKGAAVG
+2566 LVNKLVGGAKGAAVG

-2642 DTNMTRGTYDRVR
+2642 DTNMTRGTYDRAR

-2832 DAFGPNLLDNATG
+2832 DAFLPNLLDNATG

-2954 TKQEGDSRRAS
+2954 AKQEGDSRRAS

-3035 HVLALVRLGIGQ
+3035 HVLELVRLGIGQ

-3056 VLDSRKKATDEPEA
+3056 VLDSRKKATEEPEA

-3166 WPRDEMNADYREAIE
+3166 WPRDEMNADYREAME

-3233 TMLKGLAVGYTEDS
+3233 AMLKGLAVGYTEDS
-3247 FREWR
+3247 FKEWR

-3262 AVEARDVNRLKTQI
+3262 AVEARDVTRLKTQI
-3276 TRQMEAGVNQKQI
+3276 SRQMEAGVNQKQI

-3308 NTSTARQLEGLMLNT
+3308 NTSTARQLTGLMLNT
-3323 GAGLTTEEIPQKAV
+3323 GAGLTAEEVPQKAV

>member
-21 PVQSSTGT
+21 PVQSSAGT

-48 QKARNQA
+48 QKERNQA

-81 FAKREQKDEYR
+81 FTKREQKEEYR

-102 EAREQYQWNKQ
+102 EAREQYQWNKR
-113 QREAL
+113 QREAF

-145 IGQLWKANTA
+145 IGQLWKANTTK
-155 QVQATQKAMEEIEN
+155 VQDTQKALEEIEN

-187 NTIGPLEQARARE
+187 NNIAPLEQARDRE

-214 ASKRLEELYPQRDAL
+214 ARKRLEELYPQREEL

-239 EVNRLIANEEKVMRD
+239 EVNRLIDNEEKVMRD
-254 RGAALPGEAAEIAD
+254 RGVALPGEAAETVD

-302 PEENKKY
+302 PEENKAY
-309 QELKARV
+309 QDLKARV
-316 ERGEELTGQD
+316 ESGEELTGQD

-363 AQERQRVNVGQL
+363 AQERQRRNEGQL
-375 TQIEALTQ
+375 TQIEALSQ
-383 YAGTIQASIAKQEA
+383 YAGTIQAPIAKQEA
-397 SKLLTELYNQQYAL
+397 SKLLTELYNKQYAL

-418 QQAGAGNSIGDNLAL
+418 QQAGAGDSIGDNLAL
-433 KATPLQNAQEELE
+433 KTSPLQNAQEELE

-460 RFEDDFVGK
+460 RFEDDFFTNVQPGAGAGK
-469 SAAPAELSWGAVE
+469 KGSVYHVVNA
-482 AGIAQN
+482 
-488 MTEMELATYN
+488 TEEELAKLRARGVGQSVMPVRSGVADAIAGLSGQELNALRMTDMERQTYN
-498 YLRNTKG
+498 YLHNTKG
-505 MDAAKQYVESI
+505 AEAADAYFKSLE
-516 KPRLLKRETDKQMG
+516 PRLLKRQAEMQQG
-530 VVKKAAE
+530 VWQTMAE
-537 HPVGAWITSGLS
+537 HPVGAFTTTAATFPMTLVEGL
-549 IAVTPL
+549 
-555 EWTGA
+555 GA
-560 VKAGVDTMLGRD
+560 VKTGVDTMLGRE
-572 TSPYDPAFA
+572 TSPYDSAFA
-581 TTHFKN
+581 PTRFKS
-587 TVRETVME
+587 TVRETVKA
-595 GQRKAFGDGLGGQ
+595 GQREAFGEGLGGDI
-608 TANLVYQV
+608 ANLAYDVV
-616 FMTAGDS
+616 TTSLDS
-623 AISMATG
+623 ALSMAAG
-630 GAVGKALQGA
+630 GATG
-640 GVVAQGANA
+640 
-649 LAKVGNSVG
+649 G

-665 AVSGKTQQELLL
+665 ATSGKTQQELLL
-677 GRDNSQALVQGLAA
+677 GRDNSRALVQGLAA

-711 LGKGG
+711 LGKKG

-721 LANVIKSFAP
+721 LANMIKGFAP

-740 VVDLALDNYLN
+740 VVDQALDNYLN

-912 LDQVRFADTDTQTAY
+912 LDQVRFADTDTQAAY
-927 NRAAMFGDTQTA
+927 NRAAMFEDTQTA
-939 RRFLAGYEATSMPV
+939 RRFLAGYENTSLPL

-983 TMLEDGVYRIAYQA
+983 AMLEDGVYRIAYQA
-997 GQEATVAQEAR
+997 GQEATAAQNAR
-1008 LEIPASLGKE
+1008 LEIPESLGKE

-1120 QGLQDAVL
+1120 QSLQDAVL

-1138 LETRVAEKQ
+1138 LESRVAEKQ
-1147 EQYKAAEGQE
+1147 EQYKAVEGQE
-1157 LSREAALEELTADAL
+1157 LSREEALEELTADAL
-1172 YDAIATPEALG
+1172 YDAMATPEALG

-1195 KNAFKQAMDQVM
+1195 KNAFQQAMDQVM

-1257 KRERGRTERKE
+1257 KRERGRTEER
-1268 TGETWYSKKNR
+1268 S
-1279 KPGKKKTE
+1279 GK
-1287 QQNEN
+1287 QNEN
-1292 AKESSAEQLQNEA
+1292 TVAYDLKNSAGEVIRLSDEEIEQNKAIVANMEAVAQIQGNKFAKNAEKDFFTMAKEYFQQIGGKAYNPILGEVRLSEGG
-1305 DEERSIKEQLRAHS
+1305 LRH
-1319 SELADM
+1319 L
-1325 EPVAVINVDISNLKT
+1325 
-1340 AKARKNW
+1340 
-1347 IVNLLQSTGFQVER
+1347 IV
-1361 QGFGTIE
+1361 QGIT
-1368 FGKERINKSLNYM
+1368 KRR
-1381 QKPGE
+1381 
-1386 IAAFSALPRVLKR
+1386 SALLEAVKPVIEK
-1399 GKNISGHANHKGRG
+1399 GQIIYIDNNHKGK
-1413 FGTETFAAPVTING
+1413 FFDTALIAAPVYLDSMPYYMG
-1427 VMGYMAVVVKREAR
+1427 VVIKQSGPQDNSYYMHDAVVVQKMKNATDSVKQVADVPKGATREESESSS
-1441 IAYKTH
+1441 IAS
-1447 RILMPDGSTFVFN
+1447 ILASLANYNREFKETLEKGSI
-1460 EKAEPTPANRGSQKG
+1460 EKWRALNHTAMLSSSHSYVWS
-1475 INPAPIS
+1475 APPNDSIS
-1482 SATNSIPQVEE
+1482 ESTE
-1493 NSNTNK
+1493 NSNAQK

-1506 DTDMTEMQREVEE
+1506 DTDMTEMQRVEKKTE
-1519 NENGGTMGALEG
+1519 SASSSS
-1531 ATVENHAGIY
+1531 VENNDAQTETPY
-1541 AAQREKLAG
+1541 AYRVLTEKG
-1550 WADGKPRSAEAVREL
+1550 DRTVVDVSDVGEITRDEAVQRGMENVRKYTDKTDRNGVPMMYVDDLGKYVTVGSKALRHGLDRRVKVNGAATAHIGDL
-1565 LGESMT
+1565 L
-1571 PTLEKWL
+1571 K
-1578 HNQYEKGQNRQ
+1578 Q
-1589 VKEPVRREAVEAFL
+1589 AVV
-1603 QKDEA
+1603 
-1608 LIAENEAQ
+1608 INEADPKKEKHTNTYILLSVARDSNQENVYVRMVVNQ
-1616 SKAFWQ
+1616 STGQ
-1622 KLRGEKVRV
+1622 LEDV
-1631 HEVEV
+1631 
-1636 GEHTHEGRGAMGRQ
+1636 TSLY
-1650 IVQALMGDAPRVT
+1650 ALNT
-1663 VHNRDAQVDIYVN
+1663 KN
-1676 RASVEKTLSYG
+1676 RA
-1687 GSKNI
+1687 
-1692 PIEVSKAILLQTKEM
+1692 
-1707 LADAKYIGSHE
+1707 
-1718 NYATNS
+1718 
-1724 GLVHYFVSAAQT
+1724 
-1736 GDEIRRVVYMAHE
+1736 RRVVAPNGEVSHGVPAGSTMTVAEILENVKDIYSDVLSKDVLKALGVE
-1749 KAWNDGDVQNRL
+1749 KRSESELTQRL
-1761 YVEEVELLDTE
+1761 
-1772 NAGANDTSRS
+1772 R
-1782 QQAVYTQHLTSNHP
+1782 
-1796 GTISIPELLQN
+1796 
-1807 YNTEF
+1807 
-1812 LRRYD
+1812 
-1817 LKERG
+1817 
-1822 AKRAL
+1822 
-1827 QYSLRNVDTDMT
+1827 YSLRNVDTDMT

-1914 EGKSAMEA
+1914 EGKRAMEA

-1961 AQWAEAEKLYGSLK
+1961 AQWAEVEKLYGSLK

-2053 AELFEGFGQVNE
+2053 AELFEGYGQVNE

-2137 YNEGKRVTIKRE
+2137 YNEGKGVTIKRE

-2183 YNGDVSEAMQRLAQ
+2183 YNGDVSEAMRRLAQ

-2288 TEMEPIWKAVR
+2288 TEMEPIWKALR

-2392 TGARQLTV
+2392 TGARQLTA
-2400 EDLVAIA
+2400 EDLEAIA

-2447 ESYYVPFRVARNYLR
+2447 ESYYVPFKVARNYLR

-2566 LVNKLVSGAKGAAVG
+2566 LVNKLVGGAKGAAVG

-2642 DTNMTRGTYDRVR
+2642 DTNMTRGTYDRAR

-2819 VTVGVRGFGEKYW
+2819 VTVGVRGFGQKYLE
-2832 DAFGPNLLDNATG
+2832 AFLPNLLDNATG

-2954 TKQEGDSRRAS
+2954 AKQEGDSRRAS

-3035 HVLALVRLGIGQ
+3035 HVLELVRLGIGQ

-3056 VLDSRKKATDEPEA
+3056 VLDSRKKATEEPEA

-3142 AAMKKISDLL
+3142 AGMKKISDLL

-3233 TMLKGLAVGYTEDS
+3233 AMLKGLAVGYTEDS
-3247 FREWR
+3247 FKEWR

-3276 TRQMEAGVNQKQI
+3276 TRQMAAGMNQKQI

-3308 NTSTARQLEGLMLNT
+3308 NTSTARQLAGLMLNT
-3323 GAGLTTEEIPQKAV
+3323 GAGLTAEEVPQKAV

>member
-21 PVQSSTGT
+21 PVQSSAGT

-81 FAKREQKDEYR
+81 FTKREQKEEYR

-102 EAREQYQWNKQ
+102 EAREQYQWNKR
-113 QREAL
+113 QREAF

-145 IGQLWKANTA
+145 IGQLWKANTTQA
-155 QVQATQKAMEEIEN
+155 QATQKALEEIEN

-187 NTIGPLEQARARE
+187 NTIAPLEQARARE

-214 ASKRLEELYPQRDAL
+214 ARKRLEELYPQREEL

-239 EVNRLIANEEKVMRD
+239 EVNRLIDNEEKVMRD
-254 RGAALPGEAAEIAD
+254 RGVALPGEAAVIAAAYGKNTKGD
-268 KYALGGSK
+268 FDRYIKAVEDAEKIDAMLKADMEKYP
-276 DLEAYLEAKRNVE
+276 EAYNAYLKAKEKVDRGETLTEQELLDYEGWASLEEQAEEARAEAK
-289 LMDEEIALGGVIA
+289 ALEDG
-302 PEENKKY
+302 
-309 QELKARV
+309 
-316 ERGEELTGQD
+316 
-326 VYDYKVW
+326 
-333 SEQYGAY
+333 
-340 ERDKETIKTLEEAGV
+340 GV
-355 LESGYSYA
+355 LESGFSYA
-363 AQERQRVNVGQL
+363 ERDRQRVNEGQL
-375 TQIEALTQ
+375 TQVEELSQ
-383 YAGTIQASIAKQEA
+383 YAGTMQAPIARQEA
-397 SKLLTELYNQQYAL
+397 SKLLTELYNQQYKL
-411 EKDIAAM
+411 KKDIAAM
-418 QQAGAGNSIGDNLAL
+418 ELAGITGPAMDNA
-433 KATPLQNAQEELE
+433 KDQLE
-446 AVKAAIA
+446 TVERQIA
-453 EAEYAML
+453 EGEYAML

-623 AISMATG
+623 AISMKTG

-665 AVSGKTQQELLL
+665 ATSGKTQQELLL
-677 GRDNSQALVQGLAA
+677 GRDNSRALVQGLAS

-702 MDRLTAAFS
+702 MDRMTAAFS

-716 GYRTI
+716 GYRKI
-721 LANVIKSFAP
+721 LENVIKAFAP

-740 VVDLALDNYLN
+740 VVDRALDNYLN

-761 KQKIAAGMSVTQATV
+761 KQKRAAGMSVTQATV

-789 MLVGGLSG
+789 MLVGGLAG
-797 SLGAGVSTSVGMIKA
+797 SVGAGFSTSVGVIKA

-838 LRSDAASEQAVRA
+838 LRSDAAGDQAVRA

-912 LDQVRFADTDTQTAY
+912 LDQVRFADTDTQAAY

-983 TMLEDGVYRIAYQA
+983 AMLEDGVYRIAYQA
-997 GQEATVAQEAR
+997 GQEATAAQNAR
-1008 LEIPASLGKE
+1008 LAIPESLGKE

-1026 PRTYTQGYTGV
+1026 PRTYTEGYTGV

-1074 GDGGANGVYT
+1074 GDGGANGVFT

-1147 EQYKAAEGQE
+1147 EQYKRIKGQE

-1207 AFINKFV
+1207 AFINRFV

-1233 MLEHEADWGESIVQE
+1233 MLEHEADWGESIIQE

-1506 DTDMTEMQREVEE
+1506 DTDMTEMQR
-1519 NENGGTMGALEG
+1519 
-1531 ATVENHAGIY
+1531 
-1541 AAQREKLAG
+1541 
-1550 WADGKPRSAEAVREL
+1550 
-1565 LGESMT
+1565 
-1571 PTLEKWL
+1571 
-1578 HNQYEKGQNRQ
+1578 
-1589 VKEPVRREAVEAFL
+1589 
-1603 QKDEA
+1603 
-1608 LIAENEAQ
+1608 
-1616 SKAFWQ
+1616 
-1622 KLRGEKVRV
+1622 
-1631 HEVEV
+1631 
-1636 GEHTHEGRGAMGRQ
+1636 
-1650 IVQALMGDAPRVT
+1650 
-1663 VHNRDAQVDIYVN
+1663 
-1676 RASVEKTLSYG
+1676 
-1687 GSKNI
+1687 
-1692 PIEVSKAILLQTKEM
+1692 
-1707 LADAKYIGSHE
+1707 
-1718 NYATNS
+1718 
-1724 GLVHYFVSAAQT
+1724 
-1736 GDEIRRVVYMAHE
+1736 
-1749 KAWNDGDVQNRL
+1749 
-1761 YVEEVELLDTE
+1761 
-1772 NAGANDTSRS
+1772 
-1782 QQAVYTQHLTSNHP
+1782 
-1796 GTISIPELLQN
+1796 
-1807 YNTEF
+1807 
-1812 LRRYD
+1812 
-1817 LKERG
+1817 
-1822 AKRAL
+1822 
-1827 QYSLRNVDTDMT
+1827 
-1839 EMQRVVEENEKL
+1839 VVEENEKL

-2009 PEMFDRNADERGK
+2009 PEMFDRNAEERGK

-2080 TTRWAIN
+2080 VTRWAIN

-2137 YNEGKRVTIKRE
+2137 YNEGKGVTIKRE

-2183 YNGDVSEAMQRLAQ
+2183 YNGDVAEAMQRLAQ

-2246 GLVARMLQRKAH
+2246 GLMARMLQRKAH

-2367 ERLVGTNHLLG
+2367 EKLVGTNHLLG

-2392 TGARQLTV
+2392 TGARQLTA

-2447 ESYYVPFRVARNYLR
+2447 ESYYVPFKVARNYLR

-2872 LDSIT
+2872 LDSIM

-2954 TKQEGDSRRAS
+2954 AKQEGDSRRAS

-3056 VLDSRKKATDEPEA
+3056 VLDSRKKATEEPEA

-3166 WPRDEMNADYREAIE
+3166 WPRDEMNADYREAME

-3191 IAAMKKEGYTDSDLR
+3191 IAAMKKEGYTDSELR

-3247 FREWR
+3247 FKDWR

-3262 AVEARDVNRLKTQI
+3262 AVKARDVNRLKTQI

>member
-10 EEKKETGKKYL
+10 EEKKEIGKKYL
-21 PVQSSTGT
+21 PVQSSAGT

-81 FAKREQKDEYR
+81 FTKREQKEEYR

-102 EAREQYQWNKQ
+102 EAREQYQWNKR

-145 IGQLWKANTA
+145 IGQLWKANAA
-155 QVQATQKAMEEIEN
+155 QAQATQKALEEIEN

-187 NTIGPLEQARARE
+187 NSIAPMEQARARE

-205 QEDQAFVDN
+205 EEDQAFVDN
-214 ASKRLEELYPQRDAL
+214 ARKRLEELYPQREEL

-254 RGAALPGEAAEIAD
+254 RGVALPGEAAEIAD

-302 PEENKKY
+302 PEENKAY
-309 QELKARV
+309 QDLKARV
-316 ERGEELTGQD
+316 ESGEELTGQD

-363 AQERQRVNVGQL
+363 AQERQRVNEGQL

-383 YAGTIQASIAKQEA
+383 YAGTIQAPIAKQEA

-460 RFEDDFVGK
+460 RFEDDFAK
-469 SAAPAELSWGAVE
+469 NASANGVWNRNGNHDLYLINLSQEERDRLMLYAENNPE
-482 AGIAQN
+482 AGTNIAPRGERVLYMGNDAIRQRLLLTN
-488 MTEMELATYN
+488 QERATYN
-498 YLRNTKG
+498 YLYNTQGEEQAKAYLG
-505 MDAAKQYVESI
+505 MLE
-516 KPRLLKRETDKQMG
+516 PRLQKRRYDRDVEAWVNLAET
-530 VVKKAAE
+530 
-537 HPVGAWITSGLS
+537 PLGAWVTSINS
-549 IAVTPL
+549 ILQTPA
-555 EWTGA
+555 EGIGA
-560 VKAGVDTMLGRD
+560 IQTVIDTAMGRK
-572 TSPYDPAFA
+572 TSPYDTAF
-581 TTHFKN
+581 TPSNYKRV
-587 TVRETVME
+587 VRETVME
-595 GQRKAFGDGLGGQ
+595 GQRKAFGDGVGGQ
-608 TANLVYQV
+608 TANLIYQV
-616 FMTAGDS
+616 LMTSGDS
-623 AISMATG
+623 ALAMGVGGATG
-630 GAVGKALQGA
+630 
-640 GVVAQGANA
+640 
-649 LAKVGNSVG
+649 G

-677 GRDNSQALVQGLAA
+677 GRDNSRALVQGLAA

-721 LANVIKSFAP
+721 LTNVIKAFAP

-740 VVDLALDNYLN
+740 VVDLTLDNYLN

-912 LDQVRFADTDTQTAY
+912 LDQVQFADTDTQAAY
-927 NRAAMFGDTQTA
+927 NRAAMFEDTQTA
-939 RRFLAGYEATSMPV
+939 RRFLAGYENTSLPL

-974 EYERKAGFG
+974 EYERKVGFG

-997 GQEATVAQEAR
+997 GQEATAAQNAR
-1008 LEIPASLGKE
+1008 LEIPESLGKE

-1048 AQAVMLSLLDGY
+1048 AQAVMLSLLDDY

-1147 EQYKAAEGQE
+1147 EQYKQIKGQE
-1157 LSREAALEELTADAL
+1157 LSREEALEELTADAL

-1207 AFINKFV
+1207 AFINRFV

-1233 MLEHEADWGESIVQE
+1233 MLEHEADWGESIIQE

-1257 KRERGRTERKE
+1257 KRERGRTEER
-1268 TGETWYSKKNR
+1268 S
-1279 KPGKKKTE
+1279 GK
-1287 QQNEN
+1287 QNEN
-1292 AKESSAEQLQNEA
+1292 TVAYDLKNSAGEVIRLSDEEIEQNKAIVANMEAVAQIQGNKFAKNADKDFFTMAKEYFQQIGGKAYNPILGEVRL
-1305 DEERSIKEQLRAHS
+1305 
-1319 SELADM
+1319 SEGGIRHL
-1325 EPVAVINVDISNLKT
+1325 IS
-1340 AKARKNW
+1340 
-1347 IVNLLQSTGFQVER
+1347 
-1361 QGFGTIE
+1361 QGIT
-1368 FGKERINKSLNYM
+1368 KRR
-1381 QKPGE
+1381 
-1386 IAAFSALPRVLKR
+1386 SALLEAVKPVIEK
-1399 GKNISGHANHKGRG
+1399 GHIIHIDNNHKGNL
-1413 FGTETFAAPVTING
+1413 FDTALIVAPVSLNETQYYMG
-1427 VMGYMAVVVKREAR
+1427 VVIKQSLSLDNSYYMHDAVVIQKMKDPADSFQQDAAAHMNVTREESENPS
-1441 IAYKTH
+1441 IAS
-1447 RILMPDGSTFVFN
+1447 ILASLANYNREFN
-1460 EKAEPTPANRGSQKG
+1460 ETP
-1475 INPAPIS
+1475 
-1482 SATNSIPQVEE
+1482 
-1493 NSNTNK
+1493 
-1499 NFSLKNV
+1499 
-1506 DTDMTEMQREVEE
+1506 
-1519 NENGGTMGALEG
+1519 
-1531 ATVENHAGIY
+1531 
-1541 AAQREKLAG
+1541 EK
-1550 WADGKPRSAEAVREL
+1550 
-1565 LGESMT
+1565 
-1571 PTLEKWL
+1571 
-1578 HNQYEKGQNRQ
+1578 
-1589 VKEPVRREAVEAFL
+1589 
-1603 QKDEA
+1603 
-1608 LIAENEAQ
+1608 
-1616 SKAFWQ
+1616 
-1622 KLRGEKVRV
+1622 
-1631 HEVEV
+1631 
-1636 GEHTHEGRGAMGRQ
+1636 
-1650 IVQALMGDAPRVT
+1650 
-1663 VHNRDAQVDIYVN
+1663 
-1676 RASVEKTLSYG
+1676 
-1687 GSKNI
+1687 
-1692 PIEVSKAILLQTKEM
+1692 
-1707 LADAKYIGSHE
+1707 
-1718 NYATNS
+1718 
-1724 GLVHYFVSAAQT
+1724 
-1736 GDEIRRVVYMAHE
+1736 
-1749 KAWNDGDVQNRL
+1749 
-1761 YVEEVELLDTE
+1761 
-1772 NAGANDTSRS
+1772 
-1782 QQAVYTQHLTSNHP
+1782 
-1796 GTISIPELLQN
+1796 
-1807 YNTEF
+1807 
-1812 LRRYD
+1812 
-1817 LKERG
+1817 
-1822 AKRAL
+1822 
-1827 QYSLRNVDTDMT
+1827 YSLRNVDTDMT
-1839 EMQRVVEENEKL
+1839 EMQRVVEENERLQKL
-1851 REAVGVLRAAMK
+1851 VGSLNAQLRAMRD
-1863 QLSGAKAVN
+1863 GANGKAAVDRKAV
-1872 SRQVWKFA
+1872 WALA
-1880 REIKKKYES
+1880 REMKAQYQS
-1889 KVRVNDLGENLRRVY
+1889 KVRVNDLGANLQKAF
-1904 DAMANARTDA
+1904 DAMANARTDT

-1922 MAAIARNMLENSEH
+1922 MAAIARDMLDKSENIDST
-1936 INRDMYDRYADMR
+1936 MYDEYADLR
-1949 DYLRRGRFQLTE
+1949 GYLRKGRFRLTD
-1961 AQWAEAEKLYGSLK
+1961 AQWAEAAKLYGSEK
-1975 EFRNEVKGRWGV
+1975 EFRKAAFGRWNI
-1987 AGRKDHSTGSLD
+1987 AARNDRNALSLD
-1999 AAWEDMHAKW
+1999 AAWEEMHQQW
-2009 PEMFDRNADERGK
+2009 PGMFDQDASEGDK
-2022 VQQVVAALEAV
+2022 VQQVMAALEAV
-2033 QKEVSNPY
+2033 RREVSNPY
-2041 GMNLDQMTQTVT
+2041 AMNLEEMTQYVT
-2053 AELFEGFGQVNE
+2053 AEMYQKYLE
-2065 ANALMEEAKAIARRK
+2065 APTVKGAEARTQETARELEKTRAELREARRELEQSRAEIAAARQEAQEDRRM
-2080 TTRWAIN
+2080 TAEMIN
-2087 REKLAEQRK
+2087 VANENAQQIIKKWSAKREEMAERRK

-2137 YNEGKRVTIKRE
+2137 YNEGKGVTIKRE

-2183 YNGDVSEAMQRLAQ
+2183 YNGDVSEAMRRLAQ

-2235 KRRDSLQEAGD
+2235 KRQDSLQEAGD

-2288 TEMEPIWKAVR
+2288 TEMEPIWKALR

-2400 EDLVAIA
+2400 EDLEAIA

-2447 ESYYVPFRVARNYLR
+2447 ESYYVPFKVARNYLR

-2566 LVNKLVSGAKGAAVG
+2566 LVNKLVGGAKGAAVG

-2642 DTNMTRGTYDRVR
+2642 DTNMTRGTYDRAR

-2804 DDDDEKKEKDENGKT
+2804 DDDDEKKEKDESGKT

-2832 DAFGPNLLDNATG
+2832 DAFLPNLLDNATG

-2954 TKQEGDSRRAS
+2954 AKQEGDSRRAS

-3056 VLDSRKKATDEPEA
+3056 VLDSRKKATEEPEA

-3233 TMLKGLAVGYTEDS
+3233 AMLKGLAVGYTEDS
-3247 FREWR
+3247 FKEWR

-3262 AVEARDVNRLKTQI
+3262 AVEARDVTRLKTQI
-3276 TRQMEAGVNQKQI
+3276 SRQMAAGMNQKQI

-3308 NTSTARQLEGLMLNT
+3308 NTSTARQLAGLMLNT

>member
-21 PVQSSTGT
+21 PVQSSAGT

-81 FAKREQKDEYR
+81 FTKREQKEEYR

-124 FEKYG
+124 FEKYAA
-129 QKPTE
+129 KPTE
-134 EQVQNNPVLSD
+134 EQVKSNPVLSD
-145 IGQLWKANTA
+145 IGQLWKANAA
-155 QVQATQKAMEEIEN
+155 QVQDTQKALEEIES
-169 TRIPGQAG
+169 TRVPSRAG
-177 RKLWMAAQNA
+177 RALFMAAQNA
-187 NTIGPLEQARARE
+187 NSIAPMEQARDRE

-205 QEDQAFVDN
+205 EEDQAFVDN
-214 ASKRLEELYPQRDAL
+214 ARKRLEELYPQRDAL

-254 RGAALPGEAAEIAD
+254 RGVALPGEAAETVD

-309 QELKARV
+309 QDLKARV
-316 ERGEELTGQD
+316 ESGEELTGQD

-333 SEQYGAY
+333 SEQYGDY
-340 ERDKETIKTLEEAGV
+340 ERNKETIKTLEEAGV

-363 AQERQRVNVGQL
+363 AQERQRRNEGQL
-375 TQIEALTQ
+375 TQIEALSQ
-383 YAGTIQASIAKQEA
+383 YAGTIQAPIAKQEA

-418 QQAGAGNSIGDNLAL
+418 QQAGAGNSIGDKLAL

-460 RFEDDFVGK
+460 RFEDDFFTNVQPGAGAGK
-469 SAAPAELSWGAVE
+469 KGSVYHVVNA
-482 AGIAQN
+482 
-488 MTEMELATYN
+488 TEEELAKLRARGVGQSVMPVRSGVADAIAGLSGQELNALRMTDMERQTYN
-498 YLRNTKG
+498 YLHNTKG
-505 MDAAKQYVESI
+505 AEAADAYFKSLE
-516 KPRLLKRETDKQMG
+516 PRLLKRQAEMQQG
-530 VVKKAAE
+530 VWQTMAE
-537 HPVGAWITSGLS
+537 HPVGAFTTTAATFPMTLVEGL
-549 IAVTPL
+549 
-555 EWTGA
+555 GA
-560 VKAGVDTMLGRD
+560 VKTGVDTMLGRE
-572 TSPYDPAFA
+572 TSPYDSAFA
-581 TTHFKN
+581 PTRFKS
-587 TVRETVME
+587 TVRETVKA
-595 GQRKAFGDGLGGQ
+595 GQREAFGEGLGGDI
-608 TANLVYQV
+608 ANLAYDVV
-616 FMTAGDS
+616 TTSLDS
-623 AISMATG
+623 ALSMAAGGATG
-630 GAVGKALQGA
+630 G
-640 GVVAQGANA
+640 
-649 LAKVGNSVG
+649 
-658 SALMALS
+658 SAIMALS
-665 AVSGKTQQELLL
+665 ATSGKTQQELLL
-677 GRDNSQALVQGLAA
+677 GRDNSRALVQGLAA

-711 LGKGG
+711 LGKKG

-721 LANVIKSFAP
+721 LANMIKGFAP

-740 VVDLALDNYLN
+740 VVDQALDNYLN

-761 KQKIAAGMSVTQATV
+761 KQKIAAGMSATQATV

-797 SLGAGVSTSVGMIKA
+797 SLGAGFSTSVGMIKA

-912 LDQVRFADTDTQTAY
+912 LDQVRFADTDTQAAY
-927 NRAAMFGDTQTA
+927 NRAAMFEDTQTA
-939 RRFLAGYEATSMPV
+939 RRFLAGYENTSLPL

-974 EYERKAGFG
+974 EYERKVGFG

-997 GQEATVAQEAR
+997 GQEATAAQNAR
-1008 LEIPASLGKE
+1008 LEIPESLGKT
-1018 VQAQLGQL
+1018 VQEQLGQL

-1048 AQAVMLSLLDGY
+1048 AQAVMLSLLDDY

-1106 EGWHYIREHMGQEA
+1106 EGWHYIREQMGQEA
-1120 QGLQDAVL
+1120 QDLQDVVL
-1128 TLLRSTEGYD
+1128 ELLGNTEGYNLD
-1138 LETRVAEKQ
+1138 SRVAEKQ
-1147 EQYKAAEGQE
+1147 EQYKQIKGQE
-1157 LSREAALEELTADAL
+1157 LSREEALEELTADAL
-1172 YDAIATPEALG
+1172 YDAMATPEALG

-1207 AFINKFV
+1207 AFINRFV

-1233 MLEHEADWGESIVQE
+1233 MLEHEADWGESIIQE

-1257 KRERGRTERKE
+1257 KREAQQQGNGQAQKENVQTRYSTKAQDQLTEDKYFQRAIDAWDGTSSGGRVKIGVISKGGIYE
-1268 TGETWYSKKNR
+1268 GIGLPDGVLYMDYSKLAKALSKHGDHLSKNTLKQIPQMLASPVVITQPINPQVKNTVNVFGDLMGDNG
-1279 KPGKKKTE
+1279 KPIMVSIMMRPDRTGTFLIDVIRTVEMRSDAQKLIIDQSVLYLSENKKRTTDWF
-1287 QQNEN
+1287 QGLGN
-1292 AKESSAEQLQNEA
+1292 SSVPFAGTKSGFI
-1305 DEERSIKEQLRAHS
+1305 RSIAYE
-1319 SELADM
+1319 SE
-1325 EPVAVINVDISNLKT
+1325 NSN
-1340 AKARKNW
+1340 
-1347 IVNLLQSTGFQVER
+1347 S
-1361 QGFGTIE
+1361 QGG
-1368 FGKERINKSLNYM
+1368 NSLN
-1381 QKPGE
+1381 
-1386 IAAFSALPRVLKR
+1386 
-1399 GKNISGHANHKGRG
+1399 
-1413 FGTETFAAPVTING
+1413 G
-1427 VMGYMAVVVKREAR
+1427 VD
-1441 IAYKTH
+1441 T
-1447 RILMPDGSTFVFN
+1447 N

-1506 DTDMTEMQREVEE
+1506 DTDMTEMQR
-1519 NENGGTMGALEG
+1519 
-1531 ATVENHAGIY
+1531 
-1541 AAQREKLAG
+1541 
-1550 WADGKPRSAEAVREL
+1550 
-1565 LGESMT
+1565 
-1571 PTLEKWL
+1571 
-1578 HNQYEKGQNRQ
+1578 
-1589 VKEPVRREAVEAFL
+1589 
-1603 QKDEA
+1603 
-1608 LIAENEAQ
+1608 
-1616 SKAFWQ
+1616 
-1622 KLRGEKVRV
+1622 
-1631 HEVEV
+1631 
-1636 GEHTHEGRGAMGRQ
+1636 
-1650 IVQALMGDAPRVT
+1650 
-1663 VHNRDAQVDIYVN
+1663 
-1676 RASVEKTLSYG
+1676 
-1687 GSKNI
+1687 
-1692 PIEVSKAILLQTKEM
+1692 
-1707 LADAKYIGSHE
+1707 
-1718 NYATNS
+1718 
-1724 GLVHYFVSAAQT
+1724 
-1736 GDEIRRVVYMAHE
+1736 
-1749 KAWNDGDVQNRL
+1749 
-1761 YVEEVELLDTE
+1761 
-1772 NAGANDTSRS
+1772 
-1782 QQAVYTQHLTSNHP
+1782 
-1796 GTISIPELLQN
+1796 
-1807 YNTEF
+1807 
-1812 LRRYD
+1812 
-1817 LKERG
+1817 
-1822 AKRAL
+1822 
-1827 QYSLRNVDTDMT
+1827 
-1839 EMQRVVEENEKL
+1839 VVEENERLQKL
-1851 REAVGVLRAAMK
+1851 VGSLNAQLRAMRD
-1863 QLSGAKAVN
+1863 GANGKAAVDRKAV
-1872 SRQVWKFA
+1872 WALA
-1880 REIKKKYES
+1880 REMKAQYQS
-1889 KVRVNDLGENLRRVY
+1889 KVRVNDLGANLQKAF
-1904 DAMANARTDA
+1904 DAMANARTDT

-1922 MAAIARNMLENSEH
+1922 MAAIARDMLDKSENIDST
-1936 INRDMYDRYADMR
+1936 MYDEYADLR
-1949 DYLRRGRFQLTE
+1949 GYLRKGRFRLTD
-1961 AQWAEAEKLYGSLK
+1961 AQWAEAAKLYGSEK
-1975 EFRNEVKGRWGV
+1975 EFRKAAFGRWNI
-1987 AGRKDHSTGSLD
+1987 AARNDRNALSLD
-1999 AAWEDMHAKW
+1999 AAWEEMHQQW
-2009 PEMFDRNADERGK
+2009 PGMFDQDASEGDK
-2022 VQQVVAALEAV
+2022 VQQVMAALEAV
-2033 QKEVSNPY
+2033 RREVSNPY
-2041 GMNLDQMTQTVT
+2041 AMNLEEMTQYVT
-2053 AELFEGFGQVNE
+2053 AEMYQKYLEAPTVKGAEARTQETARELEKTRAELREARREAGEKVYKAQEETANIIRTAYETNKRVMIE
-2065 ANALMEEAKAIARRK
+2065 ANENAQEIIKAWSAKREEM
-2080 TTRWAIN
+2080 
-2087 REKLAEQRK
+2087 AERRK

-2124 MREAVTALLEALD
+2124 MREAVTALLKALD
-2137 YNEGKRVTIKRE
+2137 YTEGKGFIIKRE

-2219 RSYAAMII
+2219 RSYAAMIL

-2235 KRRDSLQEAGD
+2235 KRQDSLQEAGD

-2288 TEMEPIWKAVR
+2288 TEMEPIWKALR

-2367 ERLVGTNHLLG
+2367 EKLVGTNHLLG

-2392 TGARQLTV
+2392 TGARQLTA
-2400 EDLVAIA
+2400 EDLAAIA

-2447 ESYYVPFRVARNYLR
+2447 ESYYVPFKVARNYLR

-2566 LVNKLVSGAKGAAVG
+2566 LVNKLVGGAKGAAVG

-2642 DTNMTRGTYDRVR
+2642 DTNMTRGTYDRAR

-2832 DAFGPNLLDNATG
+2832 DAFLPNLLDNATG

-2954 TKQEGDSRRAS
+2954 AKQEGDSRRAS

-3035 HVLALVRLGIGQ
+3035 HVLELVRLGIGQ

-3056 VLDSRKKATDEPEA
+3056 VLDSRKKATEEPEA

-3152 LGLDVGYTEESIAK
+3152 LGLDVGYTEASIAK
-3166 WPRDEMNADYREAIE
+3166 WPRDEMNADYREAME

-3233 TMLKGLAVGYTEDS
+3233 AMLKGLAVGYTEDS
-3247 FREWR
+3247 FKEWR

-3276 TRQMEAGVNQKQI
+3276 SRQMEAGVNQKQI

-3308 NTSTARQLEGLMLNT
+3308 NTSTARQLAGLMLNT
-3323 GAGLTTEEIPQKAV
+3323 GAGLTAEEVPQKAV

>member
-21 PVQSSTGT
+21 PVQSSAGT

-81 FAKREQKDEYR
+81 FTKREQKEEYR

-102 EAREQYQWNKQ
+102 EAREQYQWNKR

-124 FEKYG
+124 FEKYAA
-129 QKPTE
+129 KPTE
-134 EQVQNNPVLSD
+134 EQVKSNPVLSD
-145 IGQLWKANTA
+145 IGQLWKANTTQA
-155 QVQATQKAMEEIEN
+155 QATQKALEEIEN

-187 NTIGPLEQARARE
+187 NTIGPLEQARGRE

-214 ASKRLEELYPQRDAL
+214 ARKRLEELYPQRDAL

-239 EVNRLIANEEKVMRD
+239 EVNRLIDNEEKVMRD
-254 RGAALPGEAAEIAD
+254 RGVALPGEAAETVD

-302 PEENKKY
+302 PEENKAY
-309 QELKARV
+309 QDLKARV
-316 ERGEELTGQD
+316 ESGEELTGQD

-363 AQERQRVNVGQL
+363 AQERQRVNEGQL

-383 YAGTIQASIAKQEA
+383 YAGTIQAPIAKQEA
-397 SKLLTELYNQQYAL
+397 SKLLTELYNQQYEL

-418 QQAGAGNSIGDNLAL
+418 KQAGAGDSIGDNLAL

-665 AVSGKTQQELLL
+665 ATSGKTQQELLL

-702 MDRLTAAFS
+702 MDRMTAAFS

-716 GYRTI
+716 GYRKI
-721 LANVIKSFAP
+721 LENVIKAFAP
-731 EALEELPGN
+731 ETLEELPGN

-789 MLVGGLSG
+789 MLVGGLAG
-797 SLGAGVSTSVGMIKA
+797 SVGAGFSTSVGVIKA
-812 RSARTALTEAGV
+812 RSARKALTEAGV

-838 LRSDAASEQAVRA
+838 LRSDTASEQAVRA

-894 GAAWVEIE
+894 GAAWVEVE
-902 IAGKGKGEIR
+902 IDGKGKGELR
-912 LDQVRFADTDTQTAY
+912 LDQVRFADTDTQAAY
-927 NRAAMFGDTQTA
+927 NRAAMFEDTQTA
-939 RRFLAGYEATSMPV
+939 RRFLAGYEATSMPM

-974 EYERKAGFG
+974 EYERKVGFG

-997 GQEATVAQEAR
+997 GQEATAAQEAR
-1008 LEIPASLGKE
+1008 LAIPESLGKE
-1018 VQAQLGQL
+1018 VQAQLGKL

-1106 EGWHYIREHMGQEA
+1106 EGWHYIREQMGQEA
-1120 QGLQDAVL
+1120 QDLQDAVL
-1128 TLLRSTEGYD
+1128 ELLGNTEGYNLD
-1138 LETRVAEKQ
+1138 SRVAEKQ
-1147 EQYKAAEGQE
+1147 EQYKQIKGQE
-1157 LSREAALEELTADAL
+1157 LSREEALEELTADAL
-1172 YDAIATPEALG
+1172 YDAMATPEALG

-1207 AFINKFV
+1207 AFINRFV

-1268 TGETWYSKKNR
+1268 TGETWYSKKNN
-1279 KPGKKKTE
+1279 KNSNKKTE
-1287 QQNEN
+1287 QQNESGKDTGKEN
-1292 AKESSAEQLQNEA
+1292 KKRPQNEYQQPAYTEEDVYAALYDILSHKDEGDDNLVRMGEIPRYFTRLLGMQGEFYLYRNHAYENMVSEEQAKEEG
-1305 DEERSIKEQLRAHS
+1305 RY
-1319 SELADM
+1319 
-1325 EPVAVINVDISNLKT
+1325 
-1340 AKARKNW
+1340 
-1347 IVNLLQSTGFQVER
+1347 TG
-1361 QGFGTIE
+1361 
-1368 FGKERINKSLNYM
+1368 
-1381 QKPGE
+1381 
-1386 IAAFSALPRVLKR
+1386 
-1399 GKNISGHANHKGRG
+1399 KGQHFHQIG
-1413 FGTETFAAPVTING
+1413 
-1427 VMGYMAVVVKREAR
+1427 
-1441 IAYKTH
+1441 
-1447 RILMPDGSTFVFN
+1447 
-1460 EKAEPTPANRGSQKG
+1460 
-1475 INPAPIS
+1475 
-1482 SATNSIPQVEE
+1482 
-1493 NSNTNK
+1493 
-1499 NFSLKNV
+1499 
-1506 DTDMTEMQREVEE
+1506 
-1519 NENGGTMGALEG
+1519 
-1531 ATVENHAGIY
+1531 
-1541 AAQREKLAG
+1541 
-1550 WADGKPRSAEAVREL
+1550 
-1565 LGESMT
+1565 
-1571 PTLEKWL
+1571 LEKM
-1578 HNQYEKGQNRQ
+1578 HG
-1589 VKEPVRREAVEAFL
+1589 
-1603 QKDEA
+1603 
-1608 LIAENEAQ
+1608 
-1616 SKAFWQ
+1616 
-1622 KLRGEKVRV
+1622 
-1631 HEVEV
+1631 
-1636 GEHTHEGRGAMGRQ
+1636 
-1650 IVQALMGDAPRVT
+1650 ALMGLE
-1663 VHNRDAQVDIYVN
+1663 H
-1676 RASVEKTLSYG
+1676 
-1687 GSKNI
+1687 
-1692 PIEVSKAILLQTKEM
+1692 PIMTIATQTSEGNPAVIM
-1707 LADAKYIGSHE
+1707 
-1718 NYATNS
+1718 
-1724 GLVHYFVSAAQT
+1724 
-1736 GDEIRRVVYMAHE
+1736 
-1749 KAWNDGDVQNRL
+1749 
-1761 YVEEVELLDTE
+1761 LLDE
-1772 NAGANDTSRS
+1772 KGNNGAPLY
-1782 QQAVYTQHLTSNHP
+1782 AVFSFY
-1796 GTISIPELLQN
+1796 
-1807 YNTEF
+1807 
-1812 LRRYD
+1812 
-1817 LKERG
+1817 
-1822 AKRAL
+1822 AKRAINGNWSRRPHIVL
-1827 QYSLRNVDTDMT
+1827 SVYERDYFGTDARPGLMESVRNAVEQGRVLDFDTTKRESLSVIAKQARLGNITADSLAKSIAQFKKEINRFREENKINYSLRNVDTDMT
-1839 EMQRVVEENEKL
+1839 EMQRVVEENERLQKL
-1851 REAVGVLRAAMK
+1851 VGSLNAQLRAMRD
-1863 QLSGAKAVN
+1863 GANGKAAVDRKAV
-1872 SRQVWKFA
+1872 WALA
-1880 REIKKKYES
+1880 REMKAQYQS
-1889 KVRVNDLGENLRRVY
+1889 KVRVNDLGANLQKAF
-1904 DAMANARTDA
+1904 DAMANARTDT

-1922 MAAIARNMLENSEH
+1922 MAAIARDMLDKSENIDST
-1936 INRDMYDRYADMR
+1936 MYDEYADLR
-1949 DYLRRGRFQLTE
+1949 GYLRKGRFRLTD
-1961 AQWAEAEKLYGSLK
+1961 AQWAEAAKLYGSEK
-1975 EFRNEVKGRWGV
+1975 EFRKEAFGRWNI
-1987 AGRKDHSTGSLD
+1987 AARNDRNALSLD
-1999 AAWEDMHAKW
+1999 AAWEEMHQQW
-2009 PEMFDRNADERGK
+2009 PGMFDQDASEGDK
-2022 VQQVVAALEAV
+2022 VQQVMAALEAV
-2033 QKEVSNPY
+2033 RREVSNPY
-2041 GMNLDQMTQTVT
+2041 AMNLEEMTQYVT
-2053 AELFEGFGQVNE
+2053 AEMYQRYLE
-2065 ANALMEEAKAIARRK
+2065 APTVKGAEARTQETARELEKTRAELREARRELEQSRAEIAAARQEAQEDRRM
-2080 TTRWAIN
+2080 TAEMIN
-2087 REKLAEQRK
+2087 VANENAQQIIKKWSAKREEMAERRK

-2124 MREAVTALLEALD
+2124 MRDAVTALLEALD
-2137 YNEGKRVTIKRE
+2137 YNEGKGATIKRE

-2183 YNGDVSEAMQRLAQ
+2183 YNGDVAEAMQRLAQ

-2219 RSYAAMII
+2219 RSYAAMIL

-2288 TEMEPIWKAVR
+2288 TEMEPIWKALR

-2392 TGARQLTV
+2392 TGARQLTA
-2400 EDLVAIA
+2400 EDLAAIA

-2447 ESYYVPFRVARNYLR
+2447 ESYYVPFKVARNYLR

-2566 LVNKLVSGAKGAAVG
+2566 LVNKLVGGAKGAAVG

-2642 DTNMTRGTYDRVR
+2642 DTNMTRGTYDRAR

-2766 GNKAAIKRARNQMIR
+2766 GNKAAIKQARNQMIR
-2781 TSASVVL
+2781 TSASVAL

-2804 DDDDEKKEKDENGKT
+2804 DDDDEKKEKDESGKT

-2832 DAFGPNLLDNATG
+2832 DAFLPNLLDNATG

-2954 TKQEGDSRRAS
+2954 AKQEGDSRRAS

-2988 VATAMLETGATVD
+2988 VATAMLETGATVE

-3056 VLDSRKKATDEPEA
+3056 VLDSRKKATEEPEA

-3206 SKLTQDYKA
+3206 SKLTQDYKS

-3247 FREWR
+3247 FKEWR

-3276 TRQMEAGVNQKQI
+3276 SRQMEAGVNQKQI

-3308 NTSTARQLEGLMLNT
+3308 NTSTARQLAGLMLNT

>member
-21 PVQSSTGT
+21 PVQSSAGT

-81 FAKREQKDEYR
+81 FTKREQKEEYR

-102 EAREQYQWNKQ
+102 EAREQYQWNKR
-113 QREAL
+113 QREAF

-145 IGQLWKANTA
+145 IGQLWKANTTQA
-155 QVQATQKAMEEIEN
+155 QATQKALEEIEN

-187 NTIGPLEQARARE
+187 NTIGPMEQARDRE

-214 ASKRLEELYPQRDAL
+214 ARKRLEELYPQRDAL

-239 EVNRLIANEEKVMRD
+239 EVNRLIDNEEKVMRD
-254 RGAALPGEAAEIAD
+254 RGVALPGEVAEIAD

-363 AQERQRVNVGQL
+363 AQERQRRNEGQL
-375 TQIEALTQ
+375 TQIEALSQ
-383 YAGTIQASIAKQEA
+383 YAGTMQAPIARQEA
-397 SKLLTELYNQQYAL
+397 SKLLTELYNQQYEL
-411 EKDIAAM
+411 ERDIAAM
-418 QQAGAGNSIGDNLAL
+418 QQAGAGDSIGDNLAL
-433 KATPLQNAQEELE
+433 KASPLQNAQEELE

-460 RFEDDFVGK
+460 RFEDDFFMNVQPGAGAGK
-469 SAAPAELSWGAVE
+469 KGSVYHVVNA
-482 AGIAQN
+482 
-488 MTEMELATYN
+488 TEEELAKLRARGVGQSVMPVRRGVADAIAGLSGQELNALRMTDMERQTYN
-498 YLRNTKG
+498 YLHNTKG
-505 MDAAKQYVESI
+505 AEAADAYFKSLE
-516 KPRLLKRETDKQMG
+516 PRLLKRQAEMQQG
-530 VVKKAAE
+530 VWQTMAE

-608 TANLVYQV
+608 TANLAYDVV
-616 FMTAGDS
+616 TTFLDS

-658 SALMALS
+658 SAIMALS
-665 AVSGKTQQELLL
+665 ATSGKTQQELLL
-677 GRDNSQALVQGLAA
+677 GRDNSRALVQGLAA
-691 GVTEYITEKLG
+691 GVTEAITEKMG

-721 LANVIKSFAP
+721 LTNVIKGFAP

-740 VVDLALDNYLN
+740 VVDQALDNYLN

-912 LDQVRFADTDTQTAY
+912 LDQVRFADTDTQAAY
-927 NRAAMFGDTQTA
+927 NRAAMFEDTQTA
-939 RRFLAGYEATSMPV
+939 RRFLAGYENTSLPL

-974 EYERKAGFG
+974 EYERKVGFG

-997 GQEATVAQEAR
+997 GQEATAAQEAR
-1008 LEIPASLGKE
+1008 LEIPESLGKE

-1048 AQAVMLSLLDGY
+1048 AQAVMLSLLDDY

-1106 EGWHYIREHMGQEA
+1106 EGWHYIREQMGQEA

-1138 LETRVAEKQ
+1138 LESRVAEKQ
-1147 EQYKAAEGQE
+1147 EQYKAVEGQE
-1157 LSREAALEELTADAL
+1157 LSREEALEELTADAL

-1189 YENAEN
+1189 YENAQN

-1207 AFINKFV
+1207 AFINRFV

-1233 MLEHEADWGESIVQE
+1233 MLEHEADWGESIIQE

-1257 KRERGRTERKE
+1257 KRERSTKQNKKGYGQDSQFSLKVLPDGRKYVEVDTD
-1268 TGETWYSKKNR
+1268 
-1279 KPGKKKTE
+1279 
-1287 QQNEN
+1287 QQIFEG
-1292 AKESSAEQLQNEA
+1292 
-1305 DEERSIKEQLRAHS
+1305 
-1319 SELADM
+1319 
-1325 EPVAVINVDISNLKT
+1325 VDIKDYPKLIVRYITQRFRGKVIGTQNRAYVDKRAANEFAHPANHSLNEKIYE
-1340 AKARKNW
+1340 AKARTATELDNLMDAGRYIGHFEDNGRHADALGGW
-1347 IVNLLQSTGFQVER
+1347 DRYEAIVKVNDAFYEGQINIMILGDGRRRFHDFTKIRDVSAALQDR
-1361 QGFGTIE
+1361 
-1368 FGKERINKSLNYM
+1368 N
-1381 QKPGE
+1381 
-1386 IAAFSALPRVLKR
+1386 ALRRDNV
-1399 GKNISGHANHKGRG
+1399 S
-1413 FGTETFAAPVTING
+1413 
-1427 VMGYMAVVVKREAR
+1427 
-1441 IAYKTH
+1441 
-1447 RILMPDGSTFVFN
+1447 D
-1460 EKAEPTPANRGSQKG
+1460 
-1475 INPAPIS
+1475 
-1482 SATNSIPQVEE
+1482 NSISKTAE

-1506 DTDMTEMQREVEE
+1506 DTDMTEMQR
-1519 NENGGTMGALEG
+1519 
-1531 ATVENHAGIY
+1531 
-1541 AAQREKLAG
+1541 
-1550 WADGKPRSAEAVREL
+1550 
-1565 LGESMT
+1565 
-1571 PTLEKWL
+1571 
-1578 HNQYEKGQNRQ
+1578 
-1589 VKEPVRREAVEAFL
+1589 
-1603 QKDEA
+1603 
-1608 LIAENEAQ
+1608 
-1616 SKAFWQ
+1616 
-1622 KLRGEKVRV
+1622 
-1631 HEVEV
+1631 
-1636 GEHTHEGRGAMGRQ
+1636 
-1650 IVQALMGDAPRVT
+1650 
-1663 VHNRDAQVDIYVN
+1663 
-1676 RASVEKTLSYG
+1676 
-1687 GSKNI
+1687 
-1692 PIEVSKAILLQTKEM
+1692 
-1707 LADAKYIGSHE
+1707 
-1718 NYATNS
+1718 
-1724 GLVHYFVSAAQT
+1724 
-1736 GDEIRRVVYMAHE
+1736 
-1749 KAWNDGDVQNRL
+1749 
-1761 YVEEVELLDTE
+1761 
-1772 NAGANDTSRS
+1772 
-1782 QQAVYTQHLTSNHP
+1782 
-1796 GTISIPELLQN
+1796 
-1807 YNTEF
+1807 
-1812 LRRYD
+1812 
-1817 LKERG
+1817 
-1822 AKRAL
+1822 
-1827 QYSLRNVDTDMT
+1827 
-1839 EMQRVVEENEKL
+1839 VVEENERLQKL
-1851 REAVGVLRAAMK
+1851 VGSLNAQLRAMRDGA
-1863 QLSGAKAVN
+1863 SGKSAVDRKAV
-1872 SRQVWKFA
+1872 WALA
-1880 REIKKKYES
+1880 REMKAQYQS
-1889 KVRVNDLGENLRRVY
+1889 KVRVNDLGANLQKAF
-1904 DAMANARTDA
+1904 DAMANARTDT

-1922 MAAIARNMLENSEH
+1922 MAAIARDMLDKSENIDST
-1936 INRDMYDRYADMR
+1936 MYDEYADLR
-1949 DYLRRGRFQLTE
+1949 GYLRKGRFRLTD
-1961 AQWAEAEKLYGSLK
+1961 AQWAEAAKLYGSEK
-1975 EFRNEVKGRWGV
+1975 EFRKAAFGRWNI
-1987 AGRKDHSTGSLD
+1987 AARNDRNALSLD
-1999 AAWEDMHAKW
+1999 AAWEEMHQQW
-2009 PEMFDRNADERGK
+2009 PGMFDQDASEGDK
-2022 VQQVVAALEAV
+2022 VQQVMAALEAV
-2033 QKEVSNPY
+2033 RREVSNPY
-2041 GMNLDQMTQTVT
+2041 EMNLEEMTQYVT
-2053 AELFEGFGQVNE
+2053 AEMYQKYLE
-2065 ANALMEEAKAIARRK
+2065 APTVKGAEARTQETARELEKTRAELQEARRELEQSRAEIAAARQEAQEDRRM
-2080 TTRWAIN
+2080 TAEMIN
-2087 REKLAEQRK
+2087 VANENAQQIIKKWSAKREELAEQRK

-2124 MREAVTALLEALD
+2124 MRDAVTALLEALD
-2137 YNEGKRVTIKRE
+2137 YNEGKGVTIKRE

-2183 YNGDVSEAMQRLAQ
+2183 YNGDVSEAMRRLAQ

-2219 RSYAAMII
+2219 RSYAAMIL

-2235 KRRDSLQEAGD
+2235 KRQDSLQEAGD

-2288 TEMEPIWKAVR
+2288 TEMEPIWKALR

-2367 ERLVGTNHLLG
+2367 EKLVGTNHLLG

-2400 EDLVAIA
+2400 EDLEAIA

-2447 ESYYVPFRVARNYLR
+2447 ESYYVPFKVARNYLR

-2566 LVNKLVSGAKGAAVG
+2566 LVNKLVGGAKGAAVG

-2642 DTNMTRGTYDRVR
+2642 DTNMTRGTYDRAR

-2754 RAGWDLKEAWRS
+2754 RAGWDVKEAWRS
-2766 GNKAAIKRARNQMIR
+2766 GNKAAMKRARNQMIR

-2832 DAFGPNLLDNATG
+2832 DAFLPNLLDNATG

-2954 TKQEGDSRRAS
+2954 AKQEGDSRRAS

-3056 VLDSRKKATDEPEA
+3056 VLDSRKKATEEPEA

-3233 TMLKGLAVGYTEDS
+3233 AMLKGLAVGYTEDS
-3247 FREWR
+3247 FKEWR

-3262 AVEARDVNRLKTQI
+3262 AVEARDVTRLKTQI
-3276 TRQMEAGVNQKQI
+3276 SRQMEAGVNQKQI

-3308 NTSTARQLEGLMLNT
+3308 NTSTARQLAGLMLNT
-3323 GAGLTTEEIPQKAV
+3323 GAGLTAEEIPQKAV

>member
-21 PVQSSTGT
+21 PVQSSAGT

-81 FAKREQKDEYR
+81 FTKREQKEEYR

-102 EAREQYQWNKQ
+102 EAREQYQWNKR
-113 QREAL
+113 QREAF

-145 IGQLWKANTA
+145 IGQLWKANTTQA
-155 QVQATQKAMEEIEN
+155 QATQKALEEIES
-169 TRIPGQAG
+169 TRVPSRAG
-177 RKLWMAAQNA
+177 RALFMAAQNA
-187 NTIGPLEQARARE
+187 NSIAPMEQARARE

-214 ASKRLEELYPQRDAL
+214 ARKRLEELYPQRDAL

-239 EVNRLIANEEKVMRD
+239 EVNRLIDNEEKVMRD
-254 RGAALPGEAAEIAD
+254 RGVALPGEVAERAAVYGKNTKGDFDRYVKAVEDAEKIDAMLKAD
-268 KYALGGSK
+268 MEKYP
-276 DLEAYLEAKRNVE
+276 EAYNAYLKAKEKVDRGETLTEQELLDYEGWASLEEQAEEARAEAK
-289 LMDEEIALGGVIA
+289 ALEDG
-302 PEENKKY
+302 
-309 QELKARV
+309 
-316 ERGEELTGQD
+316 
-326 VYDYKVW
+326 
-333 SEQYGAY
+333 
-340 ERDKETIKTLEEAGV
+340 GV
-355 LESGYSYA
+355 LESGFSYA
-363 AQERQRVNVGQL
+363 ERDRQRVNEGQL
-375 TQIEALTQ
+375 TQVEELSQ
-383 YAGTIQASIAKQEA
+383 YAGTMQAPIARQEA
-397 SKLLTELYNQQYAL
+397 SKLLTELYNQQYKL
-411 EKDIAAM
+411 KKDIAAM
-418 QQAGAGNSIGDNLAL
+418 ELAGITGPAMDNA
-433 KATPLQNAQEELE
+433 KDQLE
-446 AVKAAIA
+446 TVERQIA
-453 EAEYAML
+453 EGEYAML

-537 HPVGAWITSGLS
+537 HPVGSWITSGLS

-572 TSPYDPAFA
+572 TSPYAPAFA

-665 AVSGKTQQELLL
+665 ATSGKTQQELLL
-677 GRDNSQALVQGLAA
+677 GRDNSRALVQGLAA

-721 LANVIKSFAP
+721 LTNVIKAFAP

-740 VVDLALDNYLN
+740 VVDRALDNYLN

-912 LDQVRFADTDTQTAY
+912 LDQVRFADTDTQAAY
-927 NRAAMFGDTQTA
+927 NRAAMFEDTQTA
-939 RRFLAGYEATSMPV
+939 RRFLAGYENTSLPL

-974 EYERKAGFG
+974 EYERKVGFG

-997 GQEATVAQEAR
+997 GQEATAAQNAR
-1008 LEIPASLGKE
+1008 LEIPESLGKT
-1018 VQAQLGQL
+1018 VQEQLGQL

-1048 AQAVMLSLLDGY
+1048 AQAVMLSLLDDY

-1106 EGWHYIREHMGQEA
+1106 EGWHYIREQMGQEA
-1120 QGLQDAVL
+1120 QDLQDVVL
-1128 TLLRSTEGYD
+1128 ELLGNTEGYNLD
-1138 LETRVAEKQ
+1138 SRVAEKQ
-1147 EQYKAAEGQE
+1147 EQYKQIKGQE
-1157 LSREAALEELTADAL
+1157 LSREEALEELTADAL
-1172 YDAIATPEALG
+1172 YDAMATPEALG

-1207 AFINKFV
+1207 AFINRFV

-1233 MLEHEADWGESIVQE
+1233 MLEHEADWGESIIQE

-1268 TGETWYSKKNR
+1268 TGETWYSKKNN
-1279 KPGKKKTE
+1279 KNSNKKTE
-1287 QQNEN
+1287 QQNESGKDTGKEN
-1292 AKESSAEQLQNEA
+1292 KKQPQNEYQQPAYTEEDVYAALYDILSHKDEGDDNLVRMGEIPRYFTRLLGMQGEFYLYRNHAYENMVSEEQAKEEG
-1305 DEERSIKEQLRAHS
+1305 RY
-1319 SELADM
+1319 
-1325 EPVAVINVDISNLKT
+1325 
-1340 AKARKNW
+1340 
-1347 IVNLLQSTGFQVER
+1347 TG
-1361 QGFGTIE
+1361 
-1368 FGKERINKSLNYM
+1368 
-1381 QKPGE
+1381 
-1386 IAAFSALPRVLKR
+1386 
-1399 GKNISGHANHKGRG
+1399 KGQHFHQIG
-1413 FGTETFAAPVTING
+1413 
-1427 VMGYMAVVVKREAR
+1427 
-1441 IAYKTH
+1441 
-1447 RILMPDGSTFVFN
+1447 
-1460 EKAEPTPANRGSQKG
+1460 
-1475 INPAPIS
+1475 
-1482 SATNSIPQVEE
+1482 
-1493 NSNTNK
+1493 
-1499 NFSLKNV
+1499 
-1506 DTDMTEMQREVEE
+1506 
-1519 NENGGTMGALEG
+1519 
-1531 ATVENHAGIY
+1531 
-1541 AAQREKLAG
+1541 
-1550 WADGKPRSAEAVREL
+1550 
-1565 LGESMT
+1565 
-1571 PTLEKWL
+1571 LEKM
-1578 HNQYEKGQNRQ
+1578 HG
-1589 VKEPVRREAVEAFL
+1589 
-1603 QKDEA
+1603 
-1608 LIAENEAQ
+1608 
-1616 SKAFWQ
+1616 
-1622 KLRGEKVRV
+1622 
-1631 HEVEV
+1631 
-1636 GEHTHEGRGAMGRQ
+1636 
-1650 IVQALMGDAPRVT
+1650 ALMGLE
-1663 VHNRDAQVDIYVN
+1663 H
-1676 RASVEKTLSYG
+1676 
-1687 GSKNI
+1687 
-1692 PIEVSKAILLQTKEM
+1692 PIMTI
-1707 LADAKYIGSHE
+1707 
-1718 NYATNS
+1718 
-1724 GLVHYFVSAAQT
+1724 AAQT
-1736 GDEIRRVVYMAHE
+1736 SEGNPAVIM
-1749 KAWNDGDVQNRL
+1749 
-1761 YVEEVELLDTE
+1761 LLDE
-1772 NAGANDTSRS
+1772 KGNNGAPLY
-1782 QQAVYTQHLTSNHP
+1782 AVFSFY
-1796 GTISIPELLQN
+1796 
-1807 YNTEF
+1807 
-1812 LRRYD
+1812 
-1817 LKERG
+1817 
-1822 AKRAL
+1822 AKRAINGDWSRRPHIVL
-1827 QYSLRNVDTDMT
+1827 SVYERDYFGTDARPGLMESVRNAVEQGRVLDFDTTKRESLSVIAKQARLGNITADSLAKSIAQFKKEINRFREENKINYSLRNVDTDMT
-1839 EMQRVVEENEKL
+1839 EMQRVVEENERLQKL
-1851 REAVGVLRAAMK
+1851 VGSLNAQLRAMRD
-1863 QLSGAKAVN
+1863 GANGKAAVDRKAV
-1872 SRQVWKFA
+1872 WALA
-1880 REIKKKYES
+1880 REMKAQYQS
-1889 KVRVNDLGENLRRVY
+1889 KVRVNDLGANLQKAF
-1904 DAMANARTDA
+1904 DAMANARTDT

-1922 MAAIARNMLENSEH
+1922 MAAIARDMLDKSENIDST
-1936 INRDMYDRYADMR
+1936 MYDEYADLR
-1949 DYLRRGRFQLTE
+1949 GYLRKGRFRLTD
-1961 AQWAEAEKLYGSLK
+1961 AQWAEAAKLYGSEK
-1975 EFRNEVKGRWGV
+1975 EFRKAAFGRWNI
-1987 AGRKDHSTGSLD
+1987 AARNDRNALSLD
-1999 AAWEDMHAKW
+1999 AAWEEMHQQW
-2009 PEMFDRNADERGK
+2009 PGMFDQDASEGDK
-2022 VQQVVAALEAV
+2022 VQQVMAALEAV
-2033 QKEVSNPY
+2033 RREVSNPY
-2041 GMNLDQMTQTVT
+2041 AMNLEEMTQYVT
-2053 AELFEGFGQVNE
+2053 AEMYQKYLE
-2065 ANALMEEAKAIARRK
+2065 APTVKGAEARTQETARELEKTRAELQEARRELEQSRAEIAAARQEAQEDRRM
-2080 TTRWAIN
+2080 TAEMIN
-2087 REKLAEQRK
+2087 VANENAQQIIKKWSAKREEMAERRK

-2137 YNEGKRVTIKRE
+2137 YNEGKGVTIKRE

-2207 SQEETIELRDIL
+2207 SHGETIELRDIL

-2235 KRRDSLQEAGD
+2235 KRQDSLQEAGD

-2288 TEMEPIWKAVR
+2288 TEMEPIWKALR

-2392 TGARQLTV
+2392 TGARQLTA
-2400 EDLVAIA
+2400 EDLAAIA

-2447 ESYYVPFRVARNYLR
+2447 ESYYVPFKVARNYLR

-2566 LVNKLVSGAKGAAVG
+2566 LVNKLVGGAKGAAVG

-2642 DTNMTRGTYDRVR
+2642 DTNMTRGTYDRAR

-2754 RAGWDLKEAWRS
+2754 RAGWDVKEAWRS
-2766 GNKAAIKRARNQMIR
+2766 GNKAAMKQARNQMIR

-2819 VTVGVRGFGEKYW
+2819 VTVGVRGFGQKYLE
-2832 DAFGPNLLDNATG
+2832 AFLPNLLDNATG

-2954 TKQEGDSRRAS
+2954 AKQEGDSRRAS

-3035 HVLALVRLGIGQ
+3035 HVLELVRLGIGQ

-3056 VLDSRKKATDEPEA
+3056 VLDSRKKATEEPEA

-3166 WPRDEMNADYREAIE
+3166 WPRDEMNADYREAME

-3191 IAAMKKEGYTDSDLR
+3191 IAAMKKEGYTDSELR

-3247 FREWR
+3247 FKEWR

-3262 AVEARDVNRLKTQI
+3262 AVEARDVTRLKTQI
-3276 TRQMEAGVNQKQI
+3276 SRQMEAGVNQKQI

-3308 NTSTARQLEGLMLNT
+3308 NTSTARQLAGLMLNT

>member
-21 PVQSSTGT
+21 PVQSSAGT

-81 FAKREQKDEYR
+81 FTKREQKEEYR

-102 EAREQYQWNKQ
+102 ETREQYQWQSQ

-118 EQYQSY
+118 KQYQSY
-124 FEKYG
+124 FEKYAA
-129 QKPTE
+129 KPTE
-134 EQVQNNPVLSD
+134 EQVKSNPVLSD
-145 IGQLWKANTA
+145 IGQLWKANTTQA
-155 QVQATQKAMEEIEN
+155 QATQKALEEIEN
-169 TRIPGQAG
+169 TRVPSRAG
-177 RKLWMAAQNA
+177 RALFMAAQNA
-187 NTIGPLEQARARE
+187 NSIAPMEQARDKE

-205 QEDQAFVDN
+205 EEDQAFVDN
-214 ASKRLEELYPQRDAL
+214 ARKRLEELYPQRDAL

-239 EVNRLIANEEKVMRD
+239 EVNRLIDNEEKVMRD
-254 RGAALPGEAAEIAD
+254 RGVALPGEVAETVD

-302 PEENKKY
+302 PEENKAY
-309 QELKARV
+309 QDLKARV
-316 ERGEELTGQD
+316 ESGEELTGQD

-363 AQERQRVNVGQL
+363 AQERQRVNEGQL

-383 YAGTIQASIAKQEA
+383 YAGTIQAPIAKQEA

-418 QQAGAGNSIGDNLAL
+418 QQAGAGDSIGDNLAL

-460 RFEDDFVGK
+460 RFEDDFFMNVQPGAGAGK
-469 SAAPAELSWGAVE
+469 KGSVYHVVNA
-482 AGIAQN
+482 
-488 MTEMELATYN
+488 TEEELAKLRARGVGQSVMPVRSGVADAIAGLSGQELNALRMTDMERQTYN
-498 YLRNTKG
+498 YLHNTKG
-505 MDAAKQYVESI
+505 AEAADAYFKSLE
-516 KPRLLKRETDKQMG
+516 PRLLKRQAEMQQG
-530 VVKKAAE
+530 VWQTMAE
-537 HPVGAWITSGLS
+537 HPVGAFTTTAATFPMTLVEGL
-549 IAVTPL
+549 
-555 EWTGA
+555 GA
-560 VKAGVDTMLGRD
+560 VKTGVDTMLGRE
-572 TSPYDPAFA
+572 TSPYDSAFA
-581 TTHFKN
+581 PTRFKS
-587 TVRETVME
+587 TVRETVKA
-595 GQRKAFGDGLGGQ
+595 GQREAFGEGLGGAI
-608 TANLVYQV
+608 ANLAYDVV
-616 FMTAGDS
+616 TTLLDS
-623 AISMATG
+623 ALSMAAG
-630 GAVGKALQGA
+630 GATG
-640 GVVAQGANA
+640 
-649 LAKVGNSVG
+649 G

-665 AVSGKTQQELLL
+665 ATSGKTQQELLL
-677 GRDNSQALVQGLAA
+677 GRDNSRALVQGLAA

-711 LGKGG
+711 LGKKG

-721 LANVIKSFAP
+721 LANMIKGFVP

-740 VVDLALDNYLN
+740 VVDQALDNYLN

-912 LDQVRFADTDTQTAY
+912 LDQVRFADTDTQAAY
-927 NRAAMFGDTQTA
+927 NRAAMFEDTQTA
-939 RRFLAGYEATSMPV
+939 RRFLAGYENTSLPL

-974 EYERKAGFG
+974 EYERKVGFG

-997 GQEATVAQEAR
+997 GQEATAAQNAR
-1008 LEIPASLGKE
+1008 LEIPESLGKT
-1018 VQAQLGQL
+1018 VQEQLGQL
-1026 PRTYTQGYTGV
+1026 PRTYTEGYTGV

-1048 AQAVMLSLLDGY
+1048 AQAVMLSLLDDY

-1157 LSREAALEELTADAL
+1157 LSREEALEELTADAL

-1207 AFINKFV
+1207 AFINRFV

-1233 MLEHEADWGESIVQE
+1233 MLEHEADWGESIIQE

-1325 EPVAVINVDISNLKT
+1325 EPVAVINVDISNLQT

-1506 DTDMTEMQREVEE
+1506 DTDMTEMQR
-1519 NENGGTMGALEG
+1519 
-1531 ATVENHAGIY
+1531 
-1541 AAQREKLAG
+1541 
-1550 WADGKPRSAEAVREL
+1550 
-1565 LGESMT
+1565 
-1571 PTLEKWL
+1571 
-1578 HNQYEKGQNRQ
+1578 
-1589 VKEPVRREAVEAFL
+1589 
-1603 QKDEA
+1603 
-1608 LIAENEAQ
+1608 
-1616 SKAFWQ
+1616 
-1622 KLRGEKVRV
+1622 
-1631 HEVEV
+1631 
-1636 GEHTHEGRGAMGRQ
+1636 
-1650 IVQALMGDAPRVT
+1650 
-1663 VHNRDAQVDIYVN
+1663 
-1676 RASVEKTLSYG
+1676 
-1687 GSKNI
+1687 
-1692 PIEVSKAILLQTKEM
+1692 
-1707 LADAKYIGSHE
+1707 
-1718 NYATNS
+1718 
-1724 GLVHYFVSAAQT
+1724 
-1736 GDEIRRVVYMAHE
+1736 
-1749 KAWNDGDVQNRL
+1749 
-1761 YVEEVELLDTE
+1761 
-1772 NAGANDTSRS
+1772 
-1782 QQAVYTQHLTSNHP
+1782 
-1796 GTISIPELLQN
+1796 
-1807 YNTEF
+1807 
-1812 LRRYD
+1812 
-1817 LKERG
+1817 
-1822 AKRAL
+1822 
-1827 QYSLRNVDTDMT
+1827 
-1839 EMQRVVEENEKL
+1839 VVEENERLQKL
-1851 REAVGVLRAAMK
+1851 VGSLNAQLRAMRD
-1863 QLSGAKAVN
+1863 GANGKAAVDRKAV
-1872 SRQVWKFA
+1872 WALA
-1880 REIKKKYES
+1880 REMKAQYQS
-1889 KVRVNDLGENLRRVY
+1889 KVRVNDLGANLQKAF
-1904 DAMANARTDA
+1904 DAMANARTDT

-1922 MAAIARNMLENSEH
+1922 MAAIARDMLDKSENIDST
-1936 INRDMYDRYADMR
+1936 MYDEYADLR
-1949 DYLRRGRFQLTE
+1949 GYLRKGRFRLTD
-1961 AQWAEAEKLYGSLK
+1961 AQWAEAAKLYGSEK
-1975 EFRNEVKGRWGV
+1975 EFRKAAFGRWNI
-1987 AGRKDHSTGSLD
+1987 AARNDRNALSLD
-1999 AAWEDMHAKW
+1999 AAWEEMHQQW
-2009 PEMFDRNADERGK
+2009 PGMFDQDASEGDK
-2022 VQQVVAALEAV
+2022 VQQVMAALEAV
-2033 QKEVSNPY
+2033 RREVSNPY
-2041 GMNLDQMTQTVT
+2041 AMNLEEMTQYVT
-2053 AELFEGFGQVNE
+2053 AEMYQKYLEAPTVKGAEARTQETARELEKTRAELREARREAGEKVYKAQEETANIIRTAYETNKRVMIE
-2065 ANALMEEAKAIARRK
+2065 ANENAQESIKAWSAKREE
-2080 TTRWAIN
+2080 
-2087 REKLAEQRK
+2087 LAEQRK

-2124 MREAVTALLEALD
+2124 MRDAVTALLKALD
-2137 YNEGKRVTIKRE
+2137 YNEGKGVTIKRE

-2183 YNGDVSEAMQRLAQ
+2183 YNGDVAEAMQRLAQ

-2235 KRRDSLQEAGD
+2235 KRQDSLQEAGD

-2288 TEMEPIWKAVR
+2288 TEMEPIWKALR

-2367 ERLVGTNHLLG
+2367 EKLVGTNHLLG

-2400 EDLVAIA
+2400 EDLEAIA

-2447 ESYYVPFRVARNYLR
+2447 ESYYVPFKVARNYLR

-2538 RYGNQVPDYILSF
+2538 RYGNQVPDYILSY

-2566 LVNKLVSGAKGAAVG
+2566 LVNKLVGGAKGAAVG

-2642 DTNMTRGTYDRVR
+2642 DTNMTRGTYDRAR

-2689 AAESGL
+2689 AAKSGL

-2754 RAGWDLKEAWRS
+2754 RAGWDVKEAKRS

-2819 VTVGVRGFGEKYW
+2819 VTVGVRGFGQKYLE
-2832 DAFGPNLLDNATG
+2832 AFLPNLLDNATG

-2954 TKQEGDSRRAS
+2954 AKQESDSRRAS

-3056 VLDSRKKATDEPEA
+3056 VLDSRKKATEEPEA

-3247 FREWR
+3247 FKEWR

-3262 AVEARDVNRLKTQI
+3262 AVEARDVTRLKTQI
-3276 TRQMEAGVNQKQI
+3276 TRQMEAGMNQKQI

-3308 NTSTARQLEGLMLNT
+3308 NTSTARQLAGLMLNT
-3323 GAGLTTEEIPQKAV
+3323 GAGLTAEEVPQKAV

>member
-21 PVQSSTGT
+21 PVQSSAGT

-81 FAKREQKDEYR
+81 FTKREQKEEYR

-102 EAREQYQWNKQ
+102 EAREQYQWNKR
-113 QREAL
+113 QREAF

-145 IGQLWKANTA
+145 IGQLWKANTTQA
-155 QVQATQKAMEEIEN
+155 QATQKALEEIES
-169 TRIPGQAG
+169 TRVPSRAG
-177 RKLWMAAQNA
+177 RALFMAAQNA
-187 NTIGPLEQARARE
+187 NSIAPMEQARARE

-205 QEDQAFVDN
+205 EEDQAFVDN
-214 ASKRLEELYPQRDAL
+214 ARKRLEELYPQRDAL

-239 EVNRLIANEEKVMRD
+239 EVNRLIDNEEKVMRD
-254 RGAALPGEAAEIAD
+254 RGVALPGEAAVIAAAYGKNTKEHLD
-268 KYALGGSK
+268 RYVKAVEDAEKIDAMLKADMEKYP
-276 DLEAYLEAKRNVE
+276 EAYNAYLKAKEKVDRGETLTEQELLDYEGWASLEEQAEEARAEAK
-289 LMDEEIALGGVIA
+289 ALEDG
-302 PEENKKY
+302 
-309 QELKARV
+309 
-316 ERGEELTGQD
+316 
-326 VYDYKVW
+326 
-333 SEQYGAY
+333 
-340 ERDKETIKTLEEAGV
+340 GV
-355 LESGYSYA
+355 LESGFSYA
-363 AQERQRVNVGQL
+363 ERDRQRVNEGQL
-375 TQIEALTQ
+375 TQVEELSQ
-383 YAGTIQASIAKQEA
+383 YAGTMQAPIARQEA
-397 SKLLTELYNQQYAL
+397 SKLLTELYNQQYKL
-411 EKDIAAM
+411 KKDIAAM
-418 QQAGAGNSIGDNLAL
+418 ELAGITGPAMDNA
-433 KATPLQNAQEELE
+433 KDQLE
-446 AVKAAIA
+446 TVERQIA
-453 EAEYAML
+453 EGEYAML

-537 HPVGAWITSGLS
+537 HPVGSWITSGLS

-665 AVSGKTQQELLL
+665 ATSGKTQQELLL
-677 GRDNSQALVQGLAA
+677 GRDNSRALVQGLAA

-721 LANVIKSFAP
+721 LANVIKSFVP

-740 VVDLALDNYLN
+740 VVDRALDNYLN

-838 LRSDAASEQAVRA
+838 LRSDTASEQAVRA

-894 GAAWVEIE
+894 GAAWVEVE
-902 IAGKGKGEIR
+902 IDGKGKGELR
-912 LDQVRFADTDTQTAY
+912 LDQVRFADTDMQAAY
-927 NRAAMFGDTQTA
+927 NRAAMFEDTQTA
-939 RRFLAGYEATSMPV
+939 RRFLAGYEATSMPM
-953 EIYGQAFQSA
+953 EIYGKAFQSA

-974 EYERKAGFG
+974 EYERKVGFG

-997 GQEATVAQEAR
+997 GQEATAAQNAR
-1008 LEIPASLGKE
+1008 LEIPESLGKE

-1048 AQAVMLSLLDGY
+1048 AQAVMLSLLDDY

-1106 EGWHYIREHMGQEA
+1106 EGWHYIREQMGQEA
-1120 QGLQDAVL
+1120 QDLQDAVL

-1157 LSREAALEELTADAL
+1157 LSREEALEELTADAL

-1207 AFINKFV
+1207 AFINRFV

-1233 MLEHEADWGESIVQE
+1233 MLEHEADWGESIIQE

-1257 KRERGRTERKE
+1257 KRERGRTEER
-1268 TGETWYSKKNR
+1268 S
-1279 KPGKKKTE
+1279 GK
-1287 QQNEN
+1287 QNEN
-1292 AKESSAEQLQNEA
+1292 TVAYDLKNSAGEVIRLSDEEIEQNKEIVANMEAVAQIQGNKFAKNAEKDFFTMAKEYFQQIGGKAYNPILGEVRL
-1305 DEERSIKEQLRAHS
+1305 
-1319 SELADM
+1319 SEGGIRHL
-1325 EPVAVINVDISNLKT
+1325 IS
-1340 AKARKNW
+1340 
-1347 IVNLLQSTGFQVER
+1347 
-1361 QGFGTIE
+1361 QGIT
-1368 FGKERINKSLNYM
+1368 KRR
-1381 QKPGE
+1381 
-1386 IAAFSALPRVLKR
+1386 SALLEAVKPVIEK
-1399 GKNISGHANHKGRG
+1399 GHIIHIDNNHKGNL
-1413 FGTETFAAPVTING
+1413 FDTALIVAPVSLNETQYYMG
-1427 VMGYMAVVVKREAR
+1427 VVIKQGLSLDNSYYMHDAVVIQKMKDPADSFQQDAAAHMNVTREESENPS
-1441 IAYKTH
+1441 IAS
-1447 RILMPDGSTFVFN
+1447 ILASLANYNREFN
-1460 EKAEPTPANRGSQKG
+1460 ETP
-1475 INPAPIS
+1475 
-1482 SATNSIPQVEE
+1482 
-1493 NSNTNK
+1493 
-1499 NFSLKNV
+1499 
-1506 DTDMTEMQREVEE
+1506 
-1519 NENGGTMGALEG
+1519 
-1531 ATVENHAGIY
+1531 
-1541 AAQREKLAG
+1541 EK
-1550 WADGKPRSAEAVREL
+1550 
-1565 LGESMT
+1565 
-1571 PTLEKWL
+1571 
-1578 HNQYEKGQNRQ
+1578 
-1589 VKEPVRREAVEAFL
+1589 
-1603 QKDEA
+1603 
-1608 LIAENEAQ
+1608 
-1616 SKAFWQ
+1616 
-1622 KLRGEKVRV
+1622 
-1631 HEVEV
+1631 
-1636 GEHTHEGRGAMGRQ
+1636 
-1650 IVQALMGDAPRVT
+1650 
-1663 VHNRDAQVDIYVN
+1663 
-1676 RASVEKTLSYG
+1676 
-1687 GSKNI
+1687 
-1692 PIEVSKAILLQTKEM
+1692 
-1707 LADAKYIGSHE
+1707 
-1718 NYATNS
+1718 
-1724 GLVHYFVSAAQT
+1724 
-1736 GDEIRRVVYMAHE
+1736 
-1749 KAWNDGDVQNRL
+1749 
-1761 YVEEVELLDTE
+1761 
-1772 NAGANDTSRS
+1772 
-1782 QQAVYTQHLTSNHP
+1782 
-1796 GTISIPELLQN
+1796 
-1807 YNTEF
+1807 
-1812 LRRYD
+1812 
-1817 LKERG
+1817 
-1822 AKRAL
+1822 
-1827 QYSLRNVDTDMT
+1827 YSLRNVDTDMT
-1839 EMQRVVEENEKL
+1839 EMQRVVEENERLQKL
-1851 REAVGVLRAAMK
+1851 VGSLNAQLRAMRD
-1863 QLSGAKAVN
+1863 GANGKAAVDRKAV
-1872 SRQVWKFA
+1872 WALA
-1880 REIKKKYES
+1880 REMKAQYQS
-1889 KVRVNDLGENLRRVY
+1889 KVRVNDLGANLQKAF
-1904 DAMANARTDA
+1904 DAMANARTDT

-1922 MAAIARNMLENSEH
+1922 MAAIARDMLDKSENIDST
-1936 INRDMYDRYADMR
+1936 MYDEYADLR
-1949 DYLRRGRFQLTE
+1949 GYLRKGRFRLTD
-1961 AQWAEAEKLYGSLK
+1961 AQWAEAAKLYGSEK
-1975 EFRNEVKGRWGV
+1975 EFRKAAFGRWNI
-1987 AGRKDHSTGSLD
+1987 AARNDRNALSLD
-1999 AAWEDMHAKW
+1999 AAWEEMHQQW
-2009 PEMFDRNADERGK
+2009 PGMFDQDASEGDK
-2022 VQQVVAALEAV
+2022 VQQVMAALEAV
-2033 QKEVSNPY
+2033 RREVSNPY
-2041 GMNLDQMTQTVT
+2041 EMNLEEMTQYVT
-2053 AELFEGFGQVNE
+2053 AEMYQRYLEAPTVKGAEARTQETARELEKTRAELREARRELEQSRAEIAAARQELRDDWQWRRERMDQAREEVLEARREAGAKVYKAQEETANILKAAQETNKRVWEEAREEVLEARREAGEKVYKAQEETANIIRTAYETNKRVMIE
-2065 ANALMEEAKAIARRK
+2065 ANENAQEIIKAWSAKREE
-2080 TTRWAIN
+2080 
-2087 REKLAEQRK
+2087 LAEQRK

-2124 MREAVTALLEALD
+2124 MREAVTALLKALD
-2137 YNEGKRVTIKRE
+2137 YNEGKGVTIKRE

-2207 SQEETIELRDIL
+2207 SHAETIELRDIL
-2219 RSYAAMII
+2219 RSYAAMIL

-2288 TEMEPIWKAVR
+2288 TEMEPIWKALR

-2367 ERLVGTNHLLG
+2367 EKLVGTNHLLG

-2392 TGARQLTV
+2392 TGARQLTA
-2400 EDLVAIA
+2400 EDLEAIA

-2447 ESYYVPFRVARNYLR
+2447 ESYYVPFKVARNYLR

-2566 LVNKLVSGAKGAAVG
+2566 LVNKLVGGAKGAAVG

-2613 ALSAAKMKKSYAEI
+2613 ALSAAKLKKSYAEI

-2642 DTNMTRGTYDRVR
+2642 DTNMTRGTYDRAR

-2766 GNKAAIKRARNQMIR
+2766 GNKAAIKQARNQMIR
-2781 TSASVVL
+2781 TSASVAL

-2832 DAFGPNLLDNATG
+2832 DAFLPNLLDNATG

-3056 VLDSRKKATDEPEA
+3056 VLDSRKKATEEPEA

-3130 KEYVAAWEKGDT
+3130 KDYVAAWEKGDT

-3247 FREWR
+3247 FKEWR

-3262 AVEARDVNRLKTQI
+3262 AVEARDVTRLKTQI
-3276 TRQMEAGVNQKQI
+3276 TRQMEAGANQKQI

-3308 NTSTARQLEGLMLNT
+3308 NTSTARQLAGLMLNT
-3323 GAGLTTEEIPQKAV
+3323 GAGLTAEEIPQKAV

>member
-1 MARPKEKQE
+1 MARPKERQE

-21 PVQSSTGT
+21 PVQSSAGT

-81 FAKREQKDEYR
+81 FTKREQKEEYR

-113 QREAL
+113 QREAF

-145 IGQLWKANTA
+145 IGQLWKANTTQA
-155 QVQATQKAMEEIEN
+155 QATQKALEEIEN

-187 NTIGPLEQARARE
+187 NTIAPLEQARARE

-214 ASKRLEELYPQRDAL
+214 ARNRLNELYPQREEL

-254 RGAALPGEAAEIAD
+254 RGVALPGEAAEIAD

-302 PEENKKY
+302 PEENKAY
-309 QELKARV
+309 QDLKARV
-316 ERGEELTGQD
+316 ESGEELTGQD

-363 AQERQRVNVGQL
+363 AQERQRVNEGQL

-383 YAGTIQASIAKQEA
+383 YAGTIQAPIAKQEA

-460 RFEDDFVGK
+460 RFEDDFFMNVQPGAGAGK
-469 SAAPAELSWGAVE
+469 KGSVYHVVNA
-482 AGIAQN
+482 
-488 MTEMELATYN
+488 TEEELAKLRARGVGQSVMPVRSGVADAIAGLSGQELNALRMTDMERQTYN
-498 YLRNTKG
+498 YLHNTKG
-505 MDAAKQYVESI
+505 AEAADAYFKSLE
-516 KPRLLKRETDKQMG
+516 PRLLKRQAEMQQG
-530 VVKKAAE
+530 VWQTMAE
-537 HPVGAWITSGLS
+537 HPVGAFTTTAATVPMTLMEGL
-549 IAVTPL
+549 
-555 EWTGA
+555 GA
-560 VKAGVDTMLGRD
+560 VKTGVDTMLGRE
-572 TSPYDPAFA
+572 TSPYDSAFA
-581 TTHFKN
+581 PTRFKS
-587 TVRETVME
+587 TVRDTVKA
-595 GQRKAFGDGLGGQ
+595 GQREAFGDGLGGDI
-608 TANLVYQV
+608 ANLAYDVV
-616 FMTAGDS
+616 TTFLDS
-623 AISMATG
+623 ALSMAAG
-630 GAVGKALQGA
+630 GATG
-640 GVVAQGANA
+640 
-649 LAKVGNSVG
+649 G

-665 AVSGKTQQELLL
+665 ATSGKTQQELLL
-677 GRDNSQALVQGLAA
+677 GRDNSRALVQGLAA
-691 GVTEYITEKLG
+691 GVTEAITEKMG

-721 LANVIKSFAP
+721 LANVIKGFVP

-740 VVDLALDNYLN
+740 VVDQALDNYLN

-797 SLGAGVSTSVGMIKA
+797 SLGAGVSTSAGMIKA

-912 LDQVRFADTDTQTAY
+912 LDQVRFADTDTQAAY
-927 NRAAMFGDTQTA
+927 NRAAMFEDTQTA
-939 RRFLAGYEATSMPV
+939 RRFLAGYENTSLPL

-974 EYERKAGFG
+974 EYERKVGFG

-997 GQEATVAQEAR
+997 GQEATAAQNAR
-1008 LEIPASLGKE
+1008 LEIPESLGKT
-1018 VQAQLGQL
+1018 VQEQLGQL

-1048 AQAVMLSLLDGY
+1048 AQAVMLSLLDDY

-1138 LETRVAEKQ
+1138 LESRVAEKQ
-1147 EQYKAAEGQE
+1147 EQYKAVEGQE
-1157 LSREAALEELTADAL
+1157 LSREEALEELTADAL
-1172 YDAIATPEALG
+1172 YDAMATPEALG

-1207 AFINKFV
+1207 AFINRFV

-1224 AGKNPEARA
+1224 AGKNPEVRA
-1233 MLEHEADWGESIVQE
+1233 MLEHEADWGESIIQE

-1257 KRERGRTERKE
+1257 KREQSTKQNKKGYGQDSQFSLKVLPDGRKYVEVDTD
-1268 TGETWYSKKNR
+1268 
-1279 KPGKKKTE
+1279 
-1287 QQNEN
+1287 QQIFEG
-1292 AKESSAEQLQNEA
+1292 
-1305 DEERSIKEQLRAHS
+1305 
-1319 SELADM
+1319 
-1325 EPVAVINVDISNLKT
+1325 VDIKDYPKLIVRYITQRFRGKVIGTQNRAYVDKRAANEFAHPANHSLNEKIYE
-1340 AKARKNW
+1340 AKARTATELDNLMDAGRYIGHFEDNGRHADALGGW
-1347 IVNLLQSTGFQVER
+1347 DRYEAIVKVNDAFYEGQINIMILGDGRRRFHDFTKIRDVSAALQDR
-1361 QGFGTIE
+1361 
-1368 FGKERINKSLNYM
+1368 N
-1381 QKPGE
+1381 
-1386 IAAFSALPRVLKR
+1386 ALRRDDV
-1399 GKNISGHANHKGRG
+1399 S
-1413 FGTETFAAPVTING
+1413 
-1427 VMGYMAVVVKREAR
+1427 
-1441 IAYKTH
+1441 
-1447 RILMPDGSTFVFN
+1447 D
-1460 EKAEPTPANRGSQKG
+1460 
-1475 INPAPIS
+1475 
-1482 SATNSIPQVEE
+1482 NSISKTAE

-1506 DTDMTEMQREVEE
+1506 DTDMTEMQR
-1519 NENGGTMGALEG
+1519 
-1531 ATVENHAGIY
+1531 
-1541 AAQREKLAG
+1541 
-1550 WADGKPRSAEAVREL
+1550 
-1565 LGESMT
+1565 
-1571 PTLEKWL
+1571 
-1578 HNQYEKGQNRQ
+1578 
-1589 VKEPVRREAVEAFL
+1589 
-1603 QKDEA
+1603 
-1608 LIAENEAQ
+1608 
-1616 SKAFWQ
+1616 
-1622 KLRGEKVRV
+1622 
-1631 HEVEV
+1631 
-1636 GEHTHEGRGAMGRQ
+1636 
-1650 IVQALMGDAPRVT
+1650 
-1663 VHNRDAQVDIYVN
+1663 
-1676 RASVEKTLSYG
+1676 
-1687 GSKNI
+1687 
-1692 PIEVSKAILLQTKEM
+1692 
-1707 LADAKYIGSHE
+1707 
-1718 NYATNS
+1718 
-1724 GLVHYFVSAAQT
+1724 
-1736 GDEIRRVVYMAHE
+1736 
-1749 KAWNDGDVQNRL
+1749 
-1761 YVEEVELLDTE
+1761 
-1772 NAGANDTSRS
+1772 
-1782 QQAVYTQHLTSNHP
+1782 
-1796 GTISIPELLQN
+1796 
-1807 YNTEF
+1807 
-1812 LRRYD
+1812 
-1817 LKERG
+1817 
-1822 AKRAL
+1822 
-1827 QYSLRNVDTDMT
+1827 
-1839 EMQRVVEENEKL
+1839 VVEENERLQKL
-1851 REAVGVLRAAMK
+1851 VGSLNAQLRAMRD
-1863 QLSGAKAVN
+1863 GANGKAAVDRKAV
-1872 SRQVWKFA
+1872 WALA
-1880 REIKKKYES
+1880 REMKAQYQS
-1889 KVRVNDLGENLRRVY
+1889 KVRVNDLGANLQKAF
-1904 DAMANARTDA
+1904 DAMANARTDT

-1922 MAAIARNMLENSEH
+1922 MAAIARDMLDKSENIDST
-1936 INRDMYDRYADMR
+1936 MYDEYADLR
-1949 DYLRRGRFQLTE
+1949 GYLRKGRFRLTD
-1961 AQWAEAEKLYGSLK
+1961 AQWAEAAKLYGSEK
-1975 EFRNEVKGRWGV
+1975 EFRKAAFGRWNI
-1987 AGRKDHSTGSLD
+1987 AARNDRNALSLD
-1999 AAWEDMHAKW
+1999 AAWEEMHQQW
-2009 PEMFDRNADERGK
+2009 PGMFDQDASEGDK
-2022 VQQVVAALEAV
+2022 VQQVMAALEAV
-2033 QKEVSNPY
+2033 RREVSNPY
-2041 GMNLDQMTQTVT
+2041 AMNLEEMTQYVT
-2053 AELFEGFGQVNE
+2053 AEMYQKYLE
-2065 ANALMEEAKAIARRK
+2065 APTVKGAEARTQETARELEKTRAELQEARRELEQSRAEIAAARQEAQEDRRMTAEMVNAARK
-2080 TTRWAIN
+2080 NAESTIERWRKA
-2087 REKLAEQRK
+2087 RETLAEQRK

-2112 NSPKPGSFVPYQ
+2112 NSPKSGSFVPYQ
-2124 MREAVTALLEALD
+2124 MRDAVTALLEALD
-2137 YNEGKRVTIKRE
+2137 YNEGKGVTIKRE

-2288 TEMEPIWKAVR
+2288 TEMEPIWKALR

-2367 ERLVGTNHLLG
+2367 EKLVGTNHLLG

-2392 TGARQLTV
+2392 TGARQLTA
-2400 EDLVAIA
+2400 EDLEAIA

-2447 ESYYVPFRVARNYLR
+2447 ESYYVPFKVARNYLR

-2566 LVNKLVSGAKGAAVG
+2566 LVNKLVGGAKGAAVG

-2642 DTNMTRGTYDRVR
+2642 DTNMTRGTYDRAR

-2766 GNKAAIKRARNQMIR
+2766 GNKAAIKQARNQMIR

-2819 VTVGVRGFGEKYW
+2819 VTVGVRGFGQKYLE
-2832 DAFGPNLLDNATG
+2832 AFLPNLLDNATG

-2954 TKQEGDSRRAS
+2954 AKQEGDSRRAS

-3056 VLDSRKKATDEPEA
+3056 VLDSRKKATEEPEA

-3215 SYTEAWNAGNKTQ
+3215 SYTQAWNAGNKTQ

-3247 FREWR
+3247 FKEWR

-3262 AVEARDVNRLKTQI
+3262 AVEARDVTRLKTQI
-3276 TRQMEAGVNQKQI
+3276 TRQMAAGMNQKQI

-3308 NTSTARQLEGLMLNT
+3308 NTSTARQLAGLMLNT

>member
-21 PVQSSTGT
+21 PVQSSAGT

-74 TEAMRRN
+74 TQAMRRN
-81 FAKREQKDEYR
+81 FTKREQKEEYR

-102 EAREQYQWNKQ
+102 EAREQYQWQSQ

-118 EQYQSY
+118 KQYQSY

-134 EQVQNNPVLSD
+134 GQVQNNPVLSD
-145 IGQLWKANTA
+145 IGQLWKANTTQA
-155 QVQATQKAMEEIEN
+155 QATQKALEEIEN

-187 NTIGPLEQARARE
+187 NTIAPLEQARARE

-205 QEDQAFVDN
+205 EEDQAFVDN
-214 ASKRLEELYPQRDAL
+214 ARNRLNELYPQREEL

-254 RGAALPGEAAEIAD
+254 RGVALPGEAAETVD

-302 PEENKKY
+302 PEENKAY
-309 QELKARV
+309 QDLKARV
-316 ERGEELTGQD
+316 ESGEELTGQD

-363 AQERQRVNVGQL
+363 AQERQRVNEGQL

-383 YAGTIQASIAKQEA
+383 YAGTIQAPIAKQEA
-397 SKLLTELYNQQYAL
+397 SKLLTELYNQQYEL
-411 EKDIAAM
+411 ERDIAAM
-418 QQAGAGNSIGDNLAL
+418 QQAGAGDSIGDNLAL
-433 KATPLQNAQEELE
+433 KTSPLQNAQEELE
-446 AVKAAIA
+446 AVKTAIA

-460 RFEDDFVGK
+460 RFEDDFFMNVQPGAGAGK
-469 SAAPAELSWGAVE
+469 KGSVYHVVNA
-482 AGIAQN
+482 
-488 MTEMELATYN
+488 TEEELAKLRARGVGQSVMPVRSGVADAIAGLSGQELNALRMTDMERQTYN
-498 YLRNTKG
+498 YLHNTKG
-505 MDAAKQYVESI
+505 AEAADAYFKSLE
-516 KPRLLKRETDKQMG
+516 PRLLKRQAEMQQG
-530 VVKKAAE
+530 VWQAMAE
-537 HPVGAWITSGLS
+537 HPVGAFTTTAATFPMTLVEGL
-549 IAVTPL
+549 
-555 EWTGA
+555 GA
-560 VKAGVDTMLGRD
+560 VKTGVDTMLGRE
-572 TSPYDPAFA
+572 TSPYDSAFA
-581 TTHFKN
+581 PTRFKS
-587 TVRETVME
+587 TVRETVKA
-595 GQRKAFGDGLGGQ
+595 GQREAFGEGLGGDI
-608 TANLVYQV
+608 ANLAYDVV
-616 FMTAGDS
+616 TTSLDS
-623 AISMATG
+623 ALSMAAG
-630 GAVGKALQGA
+630 GATG
-640 GVVAQGANA
+640 
-649 LAKVGNSVG
+649 G

-665 AVSGKTQQELLL
+665 ATSGKTQQELLL
-677 GRDNSQALVQGLAA
+677 GRENSQALVQGLAA
-691 GVTEYITEKLG
+691 GVIEAITEKMG

-711 LGKGG
+711 LGKKG

-721 LANVIKSFAP
+721 LANMIKGFVP

-740 VVDLALDNYLN
+740 VVDQALDNYLN

-912 LDQVRFADTDTQTAY
+912 LDQVRFADTDTQAAY
-927 NRAAMFGDTQTA
+927 NRAAMFEDTQTA
-939 RRFLAGYEATSMPV
+939 RRFLAGYENTSLPL

-974 EYERKAGFG
+974 EYERKVGFG

-997 GQEATVAQEAR
+997 GQEATAAQNAR
-1008 LEIPASLGKE
+1008 LEIPESLGKT
-1018 VQAQLGQL
+1018 VQEQLGQL

-1048 AQAVMLSLLDGY
+1048 AQAVMLSLLDDY

-1120 QGLQDAVL
+1120 QGLQDVVL
-1128 TLLRSTEGYD
+1128 ELLGNTEGYNLD
-1138 LETRVAEKQ
+1138 SRVAEKQ
-1147 EQYKAAEGQE
+1147 EQYKQIKGQE
-1157 LSREAALEELTADAL
+1157 LSREEALEELTADAL
-1172 YDAIATPEALG
+1172 YDAMATPEALG

-1195 KNAFKQAMDQVM
+1195 KNAFQQAMDQVM
-1207 AFINKFV
+1207 AFINRFV

-1233 MLEHEADWGESIVQE
+1233 MLEHEADWGETIIQE

-1257 KRERGRTERKE
+1257 KRERSTKQNKKGYGQDSQFSLKVLPDGRKYVEVDTD
-1268 TGETWYSKKNR
+1268 
-1279 KPGKKKTE
+1279 
-1287 QQNEN
+1287 QQIFEG
-1292 AKESSAEQLQNEA
+1292 
-1305 DEERSIKEQLRAHS
+1305 
-1319 SELADM
+1319 
-1325 EPVAVINVDISNLKT
+1325 VDIKDYPKLIVRYITQRFRGKVIGTQNRAYVDKRAANEFAHPANHSLNEKIYE
-1340 AKARKNW
+1340 AKARTATELDNLMDAGRYIGHFEDNGRHADALGGW
-1347 IVNLLQSTGFQVER
+1347 DRYEAIVKVNDAFYEGQINIMILGDGRRRFHDFTKIRDVSAALQDR
-1361 QGFGTIE
+1361 
-1368 FGKERINKSLNYM
+1368 N
-1381 QKPGE
+1381 
-1386 IAAFSALPRVLKR
+1386 ALRRDNV
-1399 GKNISGHANHKGRG
+1399 S
-1413 FGTETFAAPVTING
+1413 
-1427 VMGYMAVVVKREAR
+1427 
-1441 IAYKTH
+1441 
-1447 RILMPDGSTFVFN
+1447 D
-1460 EKAEPTPANRGSQKG
+1460 
-1475 INPAPIS
+1475 
-1482 SATNSIPQVEE
+1482 NSISKTAE

-1506 DTDMTEMQREVEE
+1506 DTDMTEMQR
-1519 NENGGTMGALEG
+1519 
-1531 ATVENHAGIY
+1531 
-1541 AAQREKLAG
+1541 
-1550 WADGKPRSAEAVREL
+1550 
-1565 LGESMT
+1565 
-1571 PTLEKWL
+1571 
-1578 HNQYEKGQNRQ
+1578 
-1589 VKEPVRREAVEAFL
+1589 
-1603 QKDEA
+1603 
-1608 LIAENEAQ
+1608 
-1616 SKAFWQ
+1616 
-1622 KLRGEKVRV
+1622 
-1631 HEVEV
+1631 
-1636 GEHTHEGRGAMGRQ
+1636 
-1650 IVQALMGDAPRVT
+1650 
-1663 VHNRDAQVDIYVN
+1663 
-1676 RASVEKTLSYG
+1676 
-1687 GSKNI
+1687 
-1692 PIEVSKAILLQTKEM
+1692 
-1707 LADAKYIGSHE
+1707 
-1718 NYATNS
+1718 
-1724 GLVHYFVSAAQT
+1724 
-1736 GDEIRRVVYMAHE
+1736 
-1749 KAWNDGDVQNRL
+1749 
-1761 YVEEVELLDTE
+1761 
-1772 NAGANDTSRS
+1772 
-1782 QQAVYTQHLTSNHP
+1782 
-1796 GTISIPELLQN
+1796 
-1807 YNTEF
+1807 
-1812 LRRYD
+1812 
-1817 LKERG
+1817 
-1822 AKRAL
+1822 
-1827 QYSLRNVDTDMT
+1827 
-1839 EMQRVVEENEKL
+1839 VVEENERLQKL
-1851 REAVGVLRAAMK
+1851 VGSLNAQLRAMRD
-1863 QLSGAKAVN
+1863 GANGKAAVDRKAV
-1872 SRQVWKFA
+1872 WALA
-1880 REIKKKYES
+1880 REMKAQYQS
-1889 KVRVNDLGENLRRVY
+1889 KVRVNDLGANLQKAF
-1904 DAMANARTDA
+1904 DAMANARTDT

-1922 MAAIARNMLENSEH
+1922 MAAIARDMLDKSENIDST
-1936 INRDMYDRYADMR
+1936 MYDEYADLR
-1949 DYLRRGRFQLTE
+1949 GYLRKGRFRLTD
-1961 AQWAEAEKLYGSLK
+1961 AQWAEAAKLYGSEK
-1975 EFRNEVKGRWGV
+1975 EFRKAAFGRWNI
-1987 AGRKDHSTGSLD
+1987 AARNDRNALSLD
-1999 AAWEDMHAKW
+1999 AAWEEMHQQW
-2009 PEMFDRNADERGK
+2009 PGMFDQDASEGDK
-2022 VQQVVAALEAV
+2022 VQQVMAALEAV
-2033 QKEVSNPY
+2033 RREVSNPY
-2041 GMNLDQMTQTVT
+2041 EMNLEEMTQYVT
-2053 AELFEGFGQVNE
+2053 AEMYQKYLE
-2065 ANALMEEAKAIARRK
+2065 APTVKGAEARTQETTRELEKTRAELREARRELEQSRAEIAAARQEAQEDRRM
-2080 TTRWAIN
+2080 TAEMIN
-2087 REKLAEQRK
+2087 VANENAQQIIKKWSAKREEMAERRK

-2124 MREAVTALLEALD
+2124 MRDAVTALLEALD
-2137 YNEGKRVTIKRE
+2137 YNEGKGVTIKRE

-2183 YNGDVSEAMQRLAQ
+2183 YNGDVSEAMRRLAQ

-2207 SQEETIELRDIL
+2207 SHAETIELRDIL

-2288 TEMEPIWKAVR
+2288 TEMEPIWKALR

-2367 ERLVGTNHLLG
+2367 ERMVGTNHLLG

-2392 TGARQLTV
+2392 TGARQLTA
-2400 EDLVAIA
+2400 EDLAAIA

-2447 ESYYVPFRVARNYLR
+2447 ESYYVPFKVARNYLR

-2566 LVNKLVSGAKGAAVG
+2566 LVNKLVGGAKGAAVG

-2642 DTNMTRGTYDRVR
+2642 DTNMTRGTYDRAR

-2766 GNKAAIKRARNQMIR
+2766 GNKAAMKRARNQMIR

-2804 DDDDEKKEKDENGKT
+2804 DDDDEKKEKDESGKT
-2819 VTVGVRGFGEKYW
+2819 VTVGVRGFGQKYL
-2832 DAFGPNLLDNATG
+2832 DAFLPNLLDNATG

-2954 TKQEGDSRRAS
+2954 AKQEGDSRRAS

-2973 LDAWYAGG
+2973 LEAWYAGG

-3056 VLDSRKKATDEPEA
+3056 VLDSRKKATEEPEA

-3166 WPRDEMNADYREAIE
+3166 WPRDEMNADYREAME

-3247 FREWR
+3247 FKEWR

-3276 TRQMEAGVNQKQI
+3276 SRQMEAGVNQKQI

-3308 NTSTARQLEGLMLNT
+3308 NTSTARQLAGLMLNT

>member
-21 PVQSSTGT
+21 PVQSSAGT

-81 FAKREQKDEYR
+81 FTKREQKEEYR

-102 EAREQYQWNKQ
+102 EAREQYQWNKR
-113 QREAL
+113 QREAF

-134 EQVQNNPVLSD
+134 EQVQNNPVFSD
-145 IGQLWKANTA
+145 IGQLWKANTTQA
-155 QVQATQKAMEEIEN
+155 QATQKALEEIEN

-187 NTIGPLEQARARE
+187 NTIAPLEQARDRE

-214 ASKRLEELYPQRDAL
+214 ARKRLEELYPQRDAL

-239 EVNRLIANEEKVMRD
+239 EVNRLIDNEEKVMRD
-254 RGAALPGEAAEIAD
+254 RGVALPEEVAERAAVYGKNTKGDFDRYIKAVENAEEIDAMLEEAKERSPET
-268 KYALGGSK
+268 YRT
-276 DLEAYLEAKRNVE
+276 YLEAQ
-289 LMDEEIALGGVIA
+289 
-302 PEENKKY
+302 NKV
-309 QELKARV
+309 R
-316 ERGEELTGQD
+316 RGLELTEEERSVYEGWSSMFGQ
-326 VYDYKVW
+326 K
-333 SEQYGAY
+333 Y
-340 ERDKETIKTLEEAGV
+340 EAEAEAKALVDGGV
-355 LESGYSYA
+355 LESGFSYA
-363 AQERQRVNVGQL
+363 ERDRQRVNEGQL
-375 TQIEALTQ
+375 TQVEELSQ
-383 YAGTIQASIAKQEA
+383 YAGTMQAPIARQEA
-397 SKLLTELYNQQYAL
+397 SKLLTELYNQQYKL
-411 EKDIAAM
+411 KKDIAAM
-418 QQAGAGNSIGDNLAL
+418 ELAGITGPAMDNA
-433 KATPLQNAQEELE
+433 KDQLE
-446 AVKAAIA
+446 TVERQIA
-453 EAEYAML
+453 EGEYAML

-665 AVSGKTQQELLL
+665 ATSGKTQQELLL
-677 GRDNSQALVQGLAA
+677 GRENSQALVQGLAA

-702 MDRLTAAFS
+702 MDRLTEAFS

-721 LANVIKSFAP
+721 LTNVIKAFAP

-740 VVDLALDNYLN
+740 VVDRALDNYLN

-761 KQKIAAGMSVTQATV
+761 KQKRAAGMSVTQATV

-797 SLGAGVSTSVGMIKA
+797 SLGAGFSTSVGMIKA

-912 LDQVRFADTDTQTAY
+912 LDQVRFADTDTQAAY
-927 NRAAMFGDTQTA
+927 NRAAMFEDTQTA
-939 RRFLAGYEATSMPV
+939 RRFLAGYENTSLPL

-974 EYERKAGFG
+974 EYERKVGFG

-997 GQEATVAQEAR
+997 GQEATAAQNAR
-1008 LEIPASLGKE
+1008 LEIPESLGKT

-1048 AQAVMLSLLDGY
+1048 AQAVMLSLLDDY

-1147 EQYKAAEGQE
+1147 EQYKAVEGQE
-1157 LSREAALEELTADAL
+1157 LSREEALEELTADAL
-1172 YDAIATPEALG
+1172 YDAMATPEVLG

-1195 KNAFKQAMDQVM
+1195 KNAFQQAMDQVM
-1207 AFINKFV
+1207 AFINRFV

-1233 MLEHEADWGESIVQE
+1233 MLEHEADWGESIIQE

-1257 KRERGRTERKE
+1257 KREQGRTERKE

-1325 EPVAVINVDISNLKT
+1325 EPVAVINVDISNLQT

-1506 DTDMTEMQREVEE
+1506 DTDMTEMQR
-1519 NENGGTMGALEG
+1519 
-1531 ATVENHAGIY
+1531 
-1541 AAQREKLAG
+1541 
-1550 WADGKPRSAEAVREL
+1550 
-1565 LGESMT
+1565 
-1571 PTLEKWL
+1571 
-1578 HNQYEKGQNRQ
+1578 
-1589 VKEPVRREAVEAFL
+1589 
-1603 QKDEA
+1603 
-1608 LIAENEAQ
+1608 
-1616 SKAFWQ
+1616 
-1622 KLRGEKVRV
+1622 
-1631 HEVEV
+1631 
-1636 GEHTHEGRGAMGRQ
+1636 
-1650 IVQALMGDAPRVT
+1650 
-1663 VHNRDAQVDIYVN
+1663 
-1676 RASVEKTLSYG
+1676 
-1687 GSKNI
+1687 
-1692 PIEVSKAILLQTKEM
+1692 
-1707 LADAKYIGSHE
+1707 
-1718 NYATNS
+1718 
-1724 GLVHYFVSAAQT
+1724 
-1736 GDEIRRVVYMAHE
+1736 
-1749 KAWNDGDVQNRL
+1749 
-1761 YVEEVELLDTE
+1761 
-1772 NAGANDTSRS
+1772 
-1782 QQAVYTQHLTSNHP
+1782 
-1796 GTISIPELLQN
+1796 
-1807 YNTEF
+1807 
-1812 LRRYD
+1812 
-1817 LKERG
+1817 
-1822 AKRAL
+1822 
-1827 QYSLRNVDTDMT
+1827 
-1839 EMQRVVEENEKL
+1839 VVEENERLQKL
-1851 REAVGVLRAAMK
+1851 VGSLNAQLRAMRD
-1863 QLSGAKAVN
+1863 GANGKAAVDRKAV
-1872 SRQVWKFA
+1872 WALA
-1880 REIKKKYES
+1880 REMKAQYQS
-1889 KVRVNDLGENLRRVY
+1889 KVRVNDLGANLQKAF
-1904 DAMANARTDA
+1904 DAMANARTDT

-1922 MAAIARNMLENSEH
+1922 MAAIARDMLDKSENIDST
-1936 INRDMYDRYADMR
+1936 MYDEYADLR
-1949 DYLRRGRFQLTE
+1949 GYLRKGRFRLTD
-1961 AQWAEAEKLYGSLK
+1961 AQWAEAAKLYGSEK
-1975 EFRNEVKGRWGV
+1975 EFRKAAFGRWNI
-1987 AGRKDHSTGSLD
+1987 AARNDRNALSLD
-1999 AAWEDMHAKW
+1999 AAWEEMHQQW
-2009 PEMFDRNADERGK
+2009 PGMFDQDASEGDK
-2022 VQQVVAALEAV
+2022 VQQVMAALEAV
-2033 QKEVSNPY
+2033 RREVSNPY
-2041 GMNLDQMTQTVT
+2041 AMNLEEMTQYVT
-2053 AELFEGFGQVNE
+2053 AEMYQRYLEAPTVKGAEARTQETARELEKTRAELQEARRELEQSRAEIAAARQELRDDWQWRRERMDQAREEVLEARREAGAKVYKAQEETANILKAAQETNKRVWEEAREEVLEARREAGEKVYKAQEETANIIRTAYETNKRVMIE
-2065 ANALMEEAKAIARRK
+2065 ANENAQQIIKKWSAKREEM
-2080 TTRWAIN
+2080 
-2087 REKLAEQRK
+2087 AEQRK

-2124 MREAVTALLEALD
+2124 MRDAVTALLEALD
-2137 YNEGKRVTIKRE
+2137 YNEGKGVTIKRE

-2183 YNGDVSEAMQRLAQ
+2183 YNGDVAEAMRRLAQ

-2288 TEMEPIWKAVR
+2288 TEMEPIWKALR

-2348 KKQKFRIQ
+2348 KKQKLRIQ

-2367 ERLVGTNHLLG
+2367 EKLVGTNHLLG

-2392 TGARQLTV
+2392 TGARQLTA
-2400 EDLVAIA
+2400 EDLEAIA

-2447 ESYYVPFRVARNYLR
+2447 ESYYVPFKVVRNYLR

-2566 LVNKLVSGAKGAAVG
+2566 LVNKLVGGAKGAAVG

-2642 DTNMTRGTYDRVR
+2642 DTNMTRGTYDRAR

-2766 GNKAAIKRARNQMIR
+2766 GNKAAIKQARNQMIR

-2804 DDDDEKKEKDENGKT
+2804 DDDDEKKEKDESGKT
-2819 VTVGVRGFGEKYW
+2819 VTVGVRGFGQKYL
-2832 DAFGPNLLDNATG
+2832 DAFLPNLLDNATG

-2954 TKQEGDSRRAS
+2954 AKQEGDSRRAS

-2988 VATAMLETGATVD
+2988 VATAMLETGATVE

-3035 HVLALVRLGIGQ
+3035 HVMALVRLGIGQ

-3056 VLDSRKKATDEPEA
+3056 VLDSRKKATEEPEA

-3097 QRGDQAEADY
+3097 QRGDRAEADY

-3247 FREWR
+3247 FKEWR

-3276 TRQMEAGVNQKQI
+3276 SRQMAAGMNQKQI

-3308 NTSTARQLEGLMLNT
+3308 NTSTARQLAGLMLNT